1 MKHLLRNLA
10 LLALLCVPWVTQ
22 AQSFTWDFES
32 GNEGWQFAN
41 VTSGNSWVIGSA
53 QAHGGTNSLY
63 VSNDGGT
70 TATYNGTNTVIYAWR
85 DFTLTTAGT
94 YDYSYYWQCTGESTW
109 DFMRVYIVPEAS
121 FTEITEQSSSFST
134 LRASGSGP
142 TISGATLID
151 GGSRLNTSRN
161 LGTGWHSQEGS
172 IALSAGTYR
181 FLIVWLNDSGVY
193 PPSLCIDDISF
204 TLPTC
209 AKPTAVS
216 VSGLTA
222 TGATISWTDNTSGAA
237 TYTIKNGDTEVATTA
252 AGATSYTLTGLTAAT
267 TYSTFTVTA
276 NCGGDDHSAAVA
288 VPSFTTACNAITSFP
303 WSETFESY
311 SAGNLAINCW
321 VNEHISGSGS
331 SVFKIDTSTNG
342 DNSTHQLQLP
352 DMSNGTQTMLRLPV
366 MSFPA
371 GNGYQFVIDVYR
383 NATGSSYTSEGVRV
397 YASTDGEIAGAT
409 ELGFLYRNC
418 TQTDGGT
425 VTAESG
431 SGWYTYKFPIPFTG
445 TCYIILRGESQYG
458 SSTYL
463 DNLIV
468 EKQPT
473 CFMPTAAEATNLAV
487 DGATISWTRDAR
499 NAAGETYTIMNG
511 TTELGTTAAG
521 ATSFNVTGLTANTEY
536 TLTIVTNC
544 AAGDESVDNVQVT
557 FTTLANCATP
567 VLTAE
572 GVTNIAAHTADVA
585 WMGYASNNSFKV
597 NYRTKAYFDG
607 VNEGFGTSLPTGWE
621 NKNGLLSSVMG
632 GTALTTGSNWS
643 FGSNNGVFDNHA
655 RINIYGAS
663 KYGWLITPQMTM
675 PAGGALNFD
684 LALTAY
690 SGSGAASGAC
700 DDDRFIVLITTDDET
715 TWTILREW
723 NNSGSSY
730 VFNDIPTAG
739 ENVSIDLTA
748 YAGQDVRIA
757 FYGESTV
764 SNNGDNNLHIDNVAI
779 GLDVAAGAWH
789 EVPAATASVTLMG
802 LESETEYEVKVKGL
816 CDGGDV
822 ESDESAVVSFTTLA
836 GCMVP
841 TALAVAPENITTTTA
856 VVSWTNGYSTDDA
869 WEINYRVSGAAE
881 WTVVN
886 ATTNPHTL
894 TGLAANTAYEVR
906 MRTYCGDE
914 GNSDWT
920 ATVSFRTACGVVSD
934 YPWTDN
940 FDSYSG
946 TTSGTTNNLPPCW
959 SYINTCTYSSY
970 KGYPVVYNSSSY
982 SRSGNNHLRFY
993 SYYSSSYTAYDPQ
1006 NQYAILPQM
1015 SGLAGKQITMWVKGY
1030 NASSAVKVGLMS
1042 DPADAGTFVELEEQ
1056 YGRTMSTSYQ
1066 EFLYLVPGDATAE
1079 YVAVMI
1085 EAASSS
1091 RTTNSVYIDDIT
1103 IEEAPACR
1111 TPQSIA
1117 FSNVERLGFTAT
1129 WEANPLA
1136 TANDYQVVASTTAL
1150 DAAGLA
1156 AAEKTAVNGATTYT
1170 FTGMERETEY
1180 HVYVRAN
1187 CGGDVYS
1194 DWISGTVTTKGL
1206 SFCEDIVVADGMMTN
1221 GYILLR
1227 GNYQDED
1234 YRSQVIYPADKLTE
1248 LVGKT
1253 ITSLKFYLSGSSEG
1267 YSGDWAGT
1275 EGNTF
1280 TLKLANTTQ
1289 ENLASGWDETAMTT
1303 VFEGTIDNVNAGN
1316 GNTMLFAFTTPFTYT
1331 GGNLLLELVSVTE
1344 GYYTNVSFYGISGT
1358 SSARYAE
1365 ADDYL
1370 TGAGSVQS
1378 FLPKFSTTYC
1388 ETNEACPAVTAVEAT
1403 DITETEATLTWEAVT
1418 TADYLS
1424 GYQVLVTSTELD
1436 AATLAAY
1443 DGPYTYEGTATTYD
1457 ATGLTAYTM
1466 YYVYVRAN
1474 CQAGGHDD
1482 GSSQWLS
1489 YSFRTMSQCGAVTNI
1504 SVVQTGKSTAT
1515 ATWEKTKPAQTNN
1528 FNYILSTTGGL
1539 ADATLNAMPKTGT
1552 GLAEATASLA
1562 GLSPATTY
1570 YLYVQNN
1577 CGGEGASP
1585 WVSQSF
1591 TTYDALPAVVNI
1603 ATTEVTHTA
1612 IAYTWER
1619 NTAQFAD
1626 ETQWQV
1632 AVVAHGETPASW
1644 TIVSAMHYTAV
1655 GLTPETSYDLYVRP
1669 YQASPEAYGSATH
1682 LDEVTTTA
1690 MPAACELVADGTM
1703 TNRYLPIYGYYMDG
1717 PVGHQ
1722 SIYPAEMLTGLV
1734 GKTITGLHYF
1744 VSSGNGNSWT
1754 DTKPMTVKMKVV
1766 ENTTLSSFLNVDDAT
1781 TVYDGVVVG
1790 SQVNATNGFDIVF
1803 TNSFTYTGGNL
1814 LIALQAN
1821 PDDAS
1826 GYDDVYFYGVSAT
1839 NASRYGTGS
1848 SNYSF
1853 TGSCTSQSF
1862 LPKVQFCYEQGTCV
1876 DMTNVT
1882 ISDVT
1887 TNSAAISWMPG
1898 NAETSWQYVF
1908 SAGETEASAL
1918 EAAAVT
1924 TTATEYL
1931 PTGLTPDVD
1940 YYFYIRPVCG
1950 VDEYGNW
1957 TMRQFTTVATCGKPT
1972 VLAATDVTTT
1982 TATLNALAHP
1992 TIGTAST
1999 YTFRYWKDGDEENK
2013 TVVPAQAANSAA
2025 IGSLLP
2031 NTTYWFD
2038 VMVSCTGAAG
2048 DSRWSEPL
2056 SFTTEYQNLTL
2067 PYSTVFAEGRDNE
2080 WKLVNGTHAN
2090 EWHIGTAAS
2099 NTANGRGLYISNDG
2113 GVTNAYTNSGTVTL
2127 FAYAGFSNFEAS
2139 KQYTVD
2145 FYWRNNGESG
2155 NYDYVRAWIV
2165 PDDVAIDITGS
2176 TSYGTS
2182 NPTGWLPADGGSKLN
2197 NVTEWQ
2203 SKRAYVTVPADGAY
2217 KLVFMW
2223 WNDGSVGNNPPA
2235 AIDSVVVR
2243 ESDKYTVTVNVAKD
2257 AENNALGSY
2266 TSEPANLV
2274 NLYDNASV
2282 TLTRGEAIYGYH
2294 FTNWTDNNG
2303 SVLGTGDSKT
2313 FTLHSDTIV
2322 NVNYDS
2328 NQYTITA
2335 AMVAQQESEGWGTV
2349 SGTATVNFNLPV
2361 TLTATPAVGYHFV
2374 NWTNS
2379 ADAVSGTEE
2388 TLTVNAYRDST
2399 FTAHFD
2405 TNVYEIT
2412 VNAVGSEMG
2421 TAEGP
2426 ATLKHFLSADY
2437 VATPNYGYHFVNW
2450 TDGEDNVLG
2459 SETTL
2464 AGFSPVA
2471 NTTLNAN
2478 FGYNT
2483 YTITAATANAVMGS
2497 VGGTA
2502 TVDYLQNVTLTAA
2515 ANYGY
2520 HFVNW
2525 TAANGE
2531 VLGTTESITVQ
2542 ALRDSVITANFD
2554 YNQYTVTVASANA
2567 TMGGVSGTTTQNY
2580 LTEVQIAATPN
2591 YGYHFTQWND
2601 GNTDNPRTVVVT
2613 ANATYTASFDYNQY
2627 TVSGVCDEVMG
2638 SVSGTQTVNYLQNVT
2653 LTATAN
2659 YGYHFVNWTN
2669 AAGTV
2674 LGTGTSVTVQALRDS
2689 VITANFDYNQ
2699 YTVTAQTANATM
2711 GSATGTQTVNYLTPV
2726 TLTAAANYGYTFAGW
2741 YEADTLYSNELVI
2754 AVPALNN
2761 RTLTATY
2768 TVNQY
2773 TVTVVSADEVMGS
2786 ASGTATE
2793 DYLTNITI
2801 TATANPGYHF
2811 VRWNDNNTAN
2821 PRVVSVT
2828 ENATYT
2834 AYFTY
2839 NAYTVTVSSASTTM
2853 GTVAPATSTVNYLS
2867 SVAISATPK
2876 TGYHFT
2882 QWNDGNTD
2890 NPRTVTV
2897 SEPGDLSFTAS
2908 FDTNVYTVS
2917 TAVNDEAMGS
2927 VSEGGSVKHFKSIA
2941 LVATPNY
2948 GYHFVNWTDANG
2960 TAKGNAATLNVSP
2973 VSDTALT
2980 ANFTYNQYTVTGLS
2994 ASATMGTV
3002 EGTATVNYLTDVT
3015 LTATANYGY
3024 HFTGWSNGAT
3034 TESITIQATKDTT
3047 VTALFDYNQ
3056 YTVAGLSADETKG
3069 TVSGTATVNY
3079 LTDVV
3084 LTATAATG
3092 YHFVQWN
3099 DGNTDNPRTVSATED
3114 MSFTATFAI
3123 NLYNITLAYNAER
3136 GAVTN
3141 DDASDATVAAGY
3153 VFENVEHGST
3163 LHLTAE
3169 VFEGSRFAGWSDGN
3183 ITVNT
3188 ATIEYTA
3195 LRNATL
3201 TANFIGAGN
3210 FQVSINYDEAMGTV
3224 TGAGEHHADNDVT
3237 VTATPNYG
3245 YHFVAWVNGE
3255 DSVFTPSYTFV
3266 MPTSEVELTAVF
3278 DYNQYTVTPV
3288 SGNAVMGSVSEGQTV
3303 NYLSTVAI
3311 SATAN
3316 YGYHFVSWTNA
3327 DGNVIA
3333 TTPNATVQAL
3343 RDSVV
3348 TANFDYNQYT
3358 VTGTCNEAMGSVSGT
3373 ATVNYLTPVTLT
3385 ATAGTCYH
3393 FVGWSNGETTES
3405 ITVEATA
3412 DITVT
3417 ALFEAN
3423 VYSSEESVD
3432 VCDSYVWNGRTY
3444 TVGGN
3449 YSIDTVNAN
3458 GCDSTATLVLTI
3470 RHSNSGTDVQN
3481 HCDAYTWIDGV
3492 TYTETPAEA
3501 PTFTLINA
3509 AGCDS
3514 VVTLDLTVRHSTLGD
3529 TAAVACNTFSWY
3541 EHIGL
3546 TESQEVQHTF
3556 VGGNQYGCDSTV
3568 TLHLTVNYSNTGD
3581 TAAVACDSFDWYE
3594 HTGLTESQTVQHVF
3608 TNAAGCDSTV
3618 TMALTI
3624 NNSQSVELTA
3634 VTACDSYEWNGENYT
3649 ESGLLSYTTA
3659 DVNGCDSTTTVM
3671 LTVNYSNTG
3680 DTAAV
3685 ACDSFEW
3692 YGMTYTE
3699 SATPTHVFTNAA
3711 GCDSTVTLAL
3721 TINNSQSVELTAVT
3735 ACDSY
3740 EWNGETYTESGLLSY
3755 TTAYVNGCDSTTT
3768 VMLTINNSQSVAL
3781 AAETACDSYLWNG
3794 ETYTESGE
3802 LSYTTTDVNG
3812 CDSTTTLVLTVNH
3825 SDAVDTVAV
3834 ACDSFTWN
3842 GVAYSETPAEA
3853 PTMTLTN
3860 ATGCDSVVTLLLTV
3874 NHSTTAVETV
3884 TACNSFVWHGTE
3896 YTASTNEPTYTTV
3909 NAAGCDST
3917 VTLHLTIEQCATT
3930 ELTVCDSYTWPV
3942 SGETYTQ
3949 SGEYIEGTDTLILTV
3964 NYSTAADEFVTA
3976 CDSYTW
3982 NGVTY
3987 TEVPAVAP
3995 TMTIVNA
4002 VGCDSVVTLQLTLNS
4017 ATTGVEELTACDS
4030 IEWHGAMYYASNNTA
4045 TYTTVNA
4052 AGCDSTV
4059 TLNLTVNHSTTAV
4072 EEVTAC
4078 NRYVWH
4084 GVEYTASTNEPT
4096 YTSTNA
4102 AGCDSVVTLHLTI
4115 EQCGTTTI
4123 TACDSY
4129 TWMGNTYNA
4138 SGEYVVG
4145 TDTLVLTINHSTVS
4159 DTIAEVCN
4167 SFTWHGVTYISTPAV
4182 APTFVLEN
4190 AVGCDSTVTLNL
4202 TVNQSTYGDTAATA
4216 YDSFEWHG
4224 NVYTESGVYTYT
4236 TTNADGCDSIVTLT
4250 LTVNHYD
4257 SVTVVLSVN
4266 DAAMGTT
4273 TPAAGTYRFYPGQT
4287 ASATATANQGYL
4299 FAGWVVDGDT
4309 MSTDNTVSIDILPAM
4324 AGMTFNVV
4332 AAFEAEPS
4340 PYLTVNAAA
4349 NDTNMGTV
4357 IGAGQYAEGSVAT
4370 LIAVSKP
4377 GHHFVSWSNGVTDS
4391 VYIFTVTCDT
4401 TLVAEFAPNV
4411 GIATADYSHISIYS
4425 ADSKVYVKGA
4435 EGMTIYLYDVNGR
4448 CMARR
4453 ANAADTE
4460 TFAVETTGVILVKA
4474 GNAPAKRVIVVR

>member
-1 MKHLLRNLA
+1 MKQLLRNLA
-10 LLALLCVPWVTQ
+10 LVALLCVPWVTQ
-22 AQSFTWDFES
+22 AQTLTLYGDATANNQYVPFDGYNADAAQHNQMIYPATELASMTGKEITQMVFYIDGTASNGSYTAASRLGTWTVSLGETEAATLS
-32 GNEGWQFAN
+32 GLDNSTALTQVYQGNFDCSTGTLTLTFSDSYLYNGGNLLVDLNHAAASYNKWYFVG
-41 VTSGNSWVIGSA
+41 VTSTGS
-53 QAHGGTNSLY
+53 SY
-63 VSNDGGT
+63 
-70 TATYNGTNTVIYAWR
+70 TYGSQRNFLPKVT
-85 DFTLTTAGT
+85 F
-94 YDYSYYWQCTGESTW
+94 SYET
-109 DFMRVYIVPEAS
+109 P
-121 FTEITEQSSSFST
+121 SS
-134 LRASGSGP
+134 
-142 TISGATLID
+142 
-151 GGSRLNTSRN
+151 
-161 LGTGWHSQEGS
+161 
-172 IALSAGTYR
+172 
-181 FLIVWLNDSGVY
+181 
-193 PPSLCIDDISF
+193 
-204 TLPTC
+204 C

-237 TYTIKNGDTEVATTA
+237 TYTIKNGAAEVATTA
-252 AGATSYTLTGLTAAT
+252 AGATSYTLTGLSANT

-276 NCGGDDHSAAVA
+276 NCGGDDHSAAVS
-288 VPSFTTACNAITSFP
+288 VPSFYTGYCNPAPSSVDGSGITAVAFGAGSYLVNNTTRPTSSPYYGNYSAQIGAAIQGETANVNITFATGFTYGTVI
-303 WSETFESY
+303 WIDWNNNLTFEDSEIVYAGEAASDNPTTLNASFSVAAGQALGDYRMRIAAADSY
-311 SAGNLAINCW
+311 YDSHKTMATAAGADPCP
-321 VNEHISGSGS
+321 S
-331 SVFKIDTSTNG
+331 
-342 DNSTHQLQLP
+342 
-352 DMSNGTQTMLRLPV
+352 
-366 MSFPA
+366 
-371 GNGYQFVIDVYR
+371 
-383 NATGSSYTSEGVRV
+383 SSYTVVHDYTVRV
-397 YASTDGEIAGAT
+397 
-409 ELGFLYRNC
+409 
-418 TQTDGGT
+418 
-425 VTAESG
+425 
-431 SGWYTYKFPIPFTG
+431 IPA
-445 TCYIILRGESQYG
+445 
-458 SSTYL
+458 
-463 DNLIV
+463 
-468 EKQPT
+468 PT

-511 TTELGTTAAG
+511 STELGTTAAG
-521 ATSFNVTGLTANTEY
+521 ATSFNVTGLSANTEY

-567 VLTAE
+567 VLTAG

-585 WMGYASNNSFKV
+585 WTGYASNNSFMV
-597 NYRTKAYFDG
+597 NYRTKAFFDG
-607 VNEGFGTSLPTGWE
+607 VSEGFGTAIPTDWE

-632 GTALTTGSNWS
+632 GTALGSSSSPYWN
-643 FGSNNGVFDNHA
+643 FGSGNGVFDNHA
-655 RINIYGAS
+655 RLNIYGSSA
-663 KYGWLITPQMTM
+663 KAWLITPQVTV

-690 SGSGAASGAC
+690 SGNVGAPATTGT
-700 DDDRFIVLITTDDET
+700 DDRFVVLVTTDDEA

-723 NNSGSSY
+723 NNSGSAY
-730 VFNDIPTAG
+730 VYNDIACSATG
-739 ENVSIDLTA
+739 ESVNIDLSA
-748 YAGQDVRIA
+748 YAGQTVRIA
-757 FYGESTV
+757 FYGESTT
-764 SNNGDNNLHIDNVAI
+764 SNADNNLHIDNVAI
-779 GLDVAAGAWH
+779 GLDVAAGAWQ
-789 EVPAATASVTLMG
+789 EVPAATASTTLTG

-816 CDGGDV
+816 CDGGV

-906 MRTYCGDE
+906 MRTNCGAE
-914 GNSDWT
+914 GYSDWS
-920 ATVSFRTACGVVSD
+920 ATVSFRTACGQEAIPFSE
-934 YPWTDN
+934 N
-940 FDSYSG
+940 FDSYESG
-946 TTSGTTNNLPPCW
+946 VFKFYCW
-959 SYINTCTYSSY
+959 TYVPEPASSSSYAFVRYNYSSY
-970 KGYPVVYNSSSY
+970 AHSGSYTLRSYIGASSQNNKVILPEMDAATNTLQVRFWHRSGGATAGTLSVGYVTDIEDTSTFVPVVN
-982 SRSGNNHLRFY
+982 
-993 SYYSSSYTAYDPQ
+993 YTAA
-1006 NQYAILPQM
+1006 NCTTYAEYEVEM
-1015 SGLAGKQITMWVKGY
+1015 AGV
-1030 NASSAVKVGLMS
+1030 
-1042 DPADAGTFVELEEQ
+1042 PADARIAFRHV
-1056 YGRTMSTSYQ
+1056 STSNYT
-1066 EFLYLVPGDATAE
+1066 YW
-1079 YVAVMI
+1079 
-1085 EAASSS
+1085 
-1091 RTTNSVYIDDIT
+1091 YIDDVTVEPI
-1103 IEEAPACR
+1103 PACR
-1111 TPQSIA
+1111 APRNMA
-1117 FSNVERLGFTAT
+1117 FSNVERLGFIAS
-1129 WEANPLA
+1129 WEAHPLA

-1180 HVYVRAN
+1180 HVYVRTN
-1187 CGGDVYS
+1187 CCGDVYS
-1194 DWISGTVTTKGL
+1194 DWVSGTVTTKAL
-1206 SFCEDIVVADGMMTN
+1206 SFCEDIVVADGTTIN
-1221 GYILLR
+1221 EYVPLYA
-1227 GNYQDED
+1227 NYADEAQTVQ
-1234 YRSQVIYPADKLTE
+1234 SVYPASMLTA
-1248 LVGKT
+1248 LVGKE
-1253 ITSLKFYLSGSSEG
+1253 ISSLKYYVSSGSSDG
-1267 YSGDWAGT
+1267 WGDGT
-1275 EGNTF
+1275 WQVSLGITDKAN
-1280 TLKLANTTQ
+1280 LATGLDNTTT
-1289 ENLASGWDETAMTT
+1289 LTT
-1303 VFEGTIDNVNAGN
+1303 VYTGTLTASTGSGMTVTFDA
-1316 GNTMLFAFTTPFTYT
+1316 PFTYT
-1331 GGNLLLELVSVTE
+1331 GGNLLVQFKLPE
-1344 GYYTNVSFYGISGT
+1344 GVDYSSCTFYGVSSTSASYVAGVSYGSG
-1358 SSARYAE
+1358 
-1365 ADDYL
+1365 
-1370 TGAGSVQS
+1370 VKN
-1378 FLPKFSTTYC
+1378 FLPKFSFQYC
-1388 ETNEACPAVTAVEAT
+1388 ETNDACPAVTAVEAT

-1443 DGPYTYEGTATTYD
+1443 DGPYTYEGTATTYA

-1528 FNYILSTTGGL
+1528 FNYILSTTADL
-1539 ADATLNAMPKTGT
+1539 DDATLNAMPKTGT
-1552 GLAEATASLA
+1552 ALAEATASLA

-1570 YLYVQNN
+1570 YIYVQND
-1577 CGGEGASP
+1577 CGGEGTSP

-1591 TTYDALPAVVNI
+1591 TTYDAMPAVVNI
-1603 ATTEVTHTA
+1603 AATEVTHTA
-1612 IAYTWER
+1612 IAFSWER

-1632 AVVAHGETPASW
+1632 AVVAHDETPASW
-1644 TIVSAMHYTAV
+1644 TNVSAMHHTAV
-1655 GLTPETSYDLYVRP
+1655 GLTPETSYDIYVRP
-1669 YQASPEAYGSATH
+1669 YQASPEAYGSASH

-1690 MPAACELVADGTM
+1690 MPAACELVADGTT
-1703 TNRYLPIYGYYMDG
+1703 TNSNLPIYGYWTDADQVNQM
-1717 PVGHQ
+1717 
-1722 SIYPAEMLTGLV
+1722 IYPADLMAGLN
-1734 GKTITGLHYF
+1734 GKTLTSMRFFSNTDLT
-1744 VSSGNGNSWT
+1744 SWGT
-1754 DTKPMTVKMKVV
+1754 RNV
-1766 ENTTLSSFLNVDDAT
+1766 TLKLAEVDAATLTSLVTPGSWT
-1781 TVYDGVVVG
+1781 TVYSDDIIKLTDGFVM
-1790 SQVNATNGFDIVF
+1790 NF
-1803 TNSFTYTGGNL
+1803 TTPYVYNGGNL
-1814 LIALQAN
+1814 LVEI
-1821 PDDAS
+1821 
-1826 GYDDVYFYGVSAT
+1826 GYEAGSYVSKTFYGISRS
-1839 NASRYGTGS
+1839 NAGIYSYG
-1848 SNYSF
+1848 SNA
-1853 TGSCTSQSF
+1853 GTSGTVQNF

-1876 DMTNVT
+1876 DMTKVT
-1882 ISDVT
+1882 VSDVT

-1898 NAETSWQYVF
+1898 NTETSWQYVF
-1908 SAGETEASAL
+1908 SAGETESSAL

-1972 VLAATDVTTT
+1972 VLAATEVTTT

-2013 TVVPAQAANSAA
+2013 TVMPAQAASSAA

-2067 PYSTVFAEGRDNE
+2067 PYSTVFAEGHDNE
-2080 WKLVNGTHAN
+2080 WRLVNGTHAN

-2113 GVTNAYTNSGTVTL
+2113 GVTNAYTNSGNCVVY
-2127 FAYAGFSNFEAS
+2127 AYAGFSNFEAA

-2145 FYWRNNGESG
+2145 FDWKSKGETG
-2155 NYDYVRAWIV
+2155 NYDFIRAWIV
-2165 PDDVAIDITGS
+2165 PDDAEFAAG
-2176 TSYGTS
+2176 TSYPSGMTGALE
-2182 NPTGWLPADGGSKLN
+2182 NPTGWIAIDGSAPLK
-2197 NVTEWQ
+2197 NVNEWQ
-2203 SKRAYVTVPADGAY
+2203 HKTSYFTVPADGAY
-2217 KLVFMW
+2217 KIVFMW
-2223 WNDGSVGNNPPA
+2223 RQDNGTGNNPPA

-2257 AENNALGSY
+2257 AENNVLGSY
-2266 TSEPANLV
+2266 TSEPASLAG
-2274 NLYDNASV
+2274 LYDNASV
-2282 TLTRGEAIYGYH
+2282 TLTHGEAIYGYH

-2303 SVLGTGDSKT
+2303 SVLGTGASLS

-2361 TLTATPAVGYHFV
+2361 TLTATPAVGYHLV

-2412 VNAVGSEMG
+2412 INAVGSEMG

-2450 TDGEDNVLG
+2450 TDGAANVLG

-2478 FGYNT
+2478 FDYNT
-2483 YTITAATANAVMGS
+2483 YTITAVSANAVMGS
-2497 VGGTA
+2497 AAGTQ
-2502 TVDYLQNVTLTAA
+2502 TVNYLSNVTLNAG

-2525 TAANGE
+2525 TAANGD

-2554 YNQYTVTVASANA
+2554 YNQYTVTVATANA

-2601 GNTDNPRTVVVT
+2601 GNTDNPRTVVIT
-2613 ANATYTASFDYNQY
+2613 ADATYTASFDYNQY
-2627 TVSGVCDEVMG
+2627 TV
-2638 SVSGTQTVNYLQNVT
+2638 
-2653 LTATAN
+2653 
-2659 YGYHFVNWTN
+2659 
-2669 AAGTV
+2669 
-2674 LGTGTSVTVQALRDS
+2674 
-2689 VITANFDYNQ
+2689 
-2699 YTVTAQTANATM
+2699 TAQTSNATM

-2726 TLTAAANYGYTFAGW
+2726 TLTAAANYGYSFAGW

-2754 AVPALNN
+2754 AVPALSD
-2761 RTLTATY
+2761 RTMTATY
-2768 TVNQY
+2768 TINQY
-2773 TVTVVSADEVMGS
+2773 TVTVKSDDEVMGS
-2786 ASGTATE
+2786 VSGTATE

-2811 VRWNDNNTAN
+2811 VRWNDNSTVN
-2821 PRVVSVT
+2821 PREVSVT

-2839 NAYTVTVSSASTTM
+2839 NQYTVSVSSASTTM
-2853 GTVAPATSTVNYLS
+2853 GTVAPATSTLNFLS
-2867 SVAISATPK
+2867 SVEISATPK

-2908 FDTNVYTVS
+2908 FDTNVYTVT

-2927 VSEGGSVKHFKSIA
+2927 VTESCSVKHFKSIA

-2980 ANFTYNQYTVTGLS
+2980 ANFTYNQYTVTGQS
-2994 ASATMGTV
+2994 ANTTMGTV
-3002 EGTATVNYLTDVT
+3002 SGTATVNYLTDVT
-3015 LTATANYGY
+3015 LTAAANYGY

-3056 YTVAGLSADETKG
+3056 YTVTGLSADDAKG
-3069 TVSGTATVNY
+3069 TVSGTATVSY

-3099 DGNTDNPRTVSATED
+3099 DGNTDNPRTVSATEN
-3114 MSFTATFAI
+3114 MTFTATFAI

-3136 GAVTN
+3136 GVVTN
-3141 DDASDATVAAGY
+3141 DDASGAAVAAGY

-3169 VFEGSRFAGWSDGN
+3169 VFEGSRFAGWGDGN

-3188 ATIEYTA
+3188 ASIEYTA

-3201 TANFIGAGN
+3201 TANFIDAGN

-3288 SGNAVMGSVSEGQTV
+3288 SGNAAMGSVSEEQTV
-3303 NYLSTVAI
+3303 NYLSPVAI

-3316 YGYHFVSWTNA
+3316 YGYHFVNWTNA
-3327 DGNVIA
+3327 AGDVIA
-3333 TTPNATVQAL
+3333 TTSNATVQAL

-3358 VTGTCNEAMGSVSGT
+3358 VTGTCNEAMGTVSGT

-3393 FVGWSNGETTES
+3393 FVGWSNGETTET

-3423 VYSSEESVD
+3423 VYSSEETVD
-3432 VCDSYVWNGRTY
+3432 VCDSYTWNGRTY
-3444 TVGGN
+3444 IVGGT

-3458 GCDSTATLVLTI
+3458 GCDSTATLLLTI

-3481 HCDAYTWIDGV
+3481 HCDTYTWIDGV
-3492 TYTETPAEA
+3492 TYTETPAAE
-3501 PTFTLINA
+3501 PTFTLTNA
-3509 AGCDS
+3509 DGCDS
-3514 VVTLDLTVRHSTLGD
+3514 VVTLNLTVRHST
-3529 TAAVACNTFSWY
+3529 
-3541 EHIGL
+3541 
-3546 TESQEVQHTF
+3546 
-3556 VGGNQYGCDSTV
+3556 
-3568 TLHLTVNYSNTGD
+3568 
-3581 TAAVACDSFDWYE
+3581 
-3594 HTGLTESQTVQHVF
+3594 
-3608 TNAAGCDSTV
+3608 
-3618 TMALTI
+3618 
-3624 NNSQSVELTA
+3624 
-3634 VTACDSYEWNGENYT
+3634 
-3649 ESGLLSYTTA
+3649 
-3659 DVNGCDSTTTVM
+3659 
-3671 LTVNYSNTG
+3671 TG

-3692 YGMTYTE
+3692 YGVTYTE
-3699 SATPTHVFTNAA
+3699 TPAVAPTHVFTNAA
-3711 GCDSTVTLAL
+3711 GCDSTVTL
-3721 TINNSQSVELTAVT
+3721 
-3735 ACDSY
+3735 
-3740 EWNGETYTESGLLSY
+3740 
-3755 TTAYVNGCDSTTT
+3755 
-3768 VMLTINNSQSVAL
+3768 
-3781 AAETACDSYLWNG
+3781 
-3794 ETYTESGE
+3794 
-3802 LSYTTTDVNG
+3802 
-3812 CDSTTTLVLTVNH
+3812 TLVVNH
-3825 SDAVDTVAV
+3825 SNIGDTAAV
-3834 ACDSFTWN
+3834 ACDSFEWY
-3842 GVAYSETPAEA
+3842 GVTYTETPAVA
-3853 PTMTLTN
+3853 PTHVFT
-3860 ATGCDSVVTLLLTV
+3860 
-3874 NHSTTAVETV
+3874 
-3884 TACNSFVWHGTE
+3884 
-3896 YTASTNEPTYTTV
+3896 

-3917 VTLHLTIEQCATT
+3917 VTL
-3930 ELTVCDSYTWPV
+3930 
-3942 SGETYTQ
+3942 
-3949 SGEYIEGTDTLILTV
+3949 TLIVNHSNTGDTV
-3964 NYSTAADEFVTA
+3964 AVA
-3976 CDSYTW
+3976 CDSFEWY
-3982 NGVTY
+3982 GVTY
-3987 TEVPAVAP
+3987 TETPAVTP
-3995 TMTIVNA
+3995 THVFT
-4002 VGCDSVVTLQLTLNS
+4002 
-4017 ATTGVEELTACDS
+4017 
-4030 IEWHGAMYYASNNTA
+4030 
-4045 TYTTVNA
+4045 NA

-4059 TLNLTVNHSTTAV
+4059 TLNLTVNHSTVGDTAATAV
-4072 EEVTAC
+4072 DSFEW
-4078 NRYVWH
+4078 Y
-4084 GVEYTASTNEPT
+4084 GVT
-4096 YTSTNA
+4096 YTESGDYTYTTTNA
-4102 AGCDSVVTLHLTI
+4102 AGCDS
-4115 EQCGTTTI
+4115 
-4123 TACDSY
+4123 
-4129 TWMGNTYNA
+4129 
-4138 SGEYVVG
+4138 
-4145 TDTLVLTINHSTVS
+4145 
-4159 DTIAEVCN
+4159 
-4167 SFTWHGVTYISTPAV
+4167 
-4182 APTFVLEN
+4182 
-4190 AVGCDSTVTLNL
+4190 TVTL
-4202 TVNQSTYGDTAATA
+4202 TVTIT
-4216 YDSFEWHG
+4216 
-4224 NVYTESGVYTYT
+4224 
-4236 TTNADGCDSIVTLT
+4236 
-4250 LTVNHYD
+4250 HYD

-4266 DAAMGTT
+4266 DASMGTT
-4273 TPAAGTYRFYPGQT
+4273 NPLPGTYRFYPGET
-4287 ASATATANQGYL
+4287 ASATAAANQGYL
-4299 FAGWVVDGDT
+4299 FAGWVVNGDT
-4309 MSTDNTVSIDILPAM
+4309 MSTDNTVSFEVLPAM
-4324 AGMTFNVV
+4324 AGMTFSVV

-4340 PYLTVNAAA
+4340 PYLTVNATA
-4349 NDTNMGTV
+4349 NDTSMGVV
-4357 IGAGQYAEGSVAT
+4357 IGAGQYAEGSVVT
-4370 LIAVSKP
+4370 LMARSKP

-4391 VYIFTVTCDT
+4391 IYVFTLTADT
-4401 TLVAEFAPNV
+4401 TLVATFAPNV
-4411 GIATADYSHISIYS
+4411 GIETVDYSNISIYS
-4425 ADSKVYVKGA
+4425 ADSRVYVKGA
-4435 EGMTIYLYDVNGR
+4435 EGMTIYIYDVNGR

-4453 ANAADTE
+4453 ANAADIE
-4460 TFAVETTGVILVKA
+4460 TFQVETTGVILVKA

>member
-10 LLALLCVPWVTQ
+10 LVALLCVPWVTQ

-193 PPSLCIDDISF
+193 PPSGCIDDISF

-209 AKPTAVS
+209 TKPTAVS
-216 VSGLTA
+216 VSGITA
-222 TGATISWTDNTSGAA
+222 TGAAISWTDNTSGAA

-267 TYSTFTVTA
+267 TYSTLTVTA

-288 VPSFTTACNAITSFP
+288 VPSFTTPC
-303 WSETFESY
+303 ETFAMTATNPFIQNFDGLTVAGTIPTCWDNSEGTVTTANYKWCYNTSTSGNGAANGTGHSGNCVVFNSY
-311 SAGNLAINCW
+311 SNSSNLTNFLATQPI
-321 VNEHISGSGS
+321 HIGA
-331 SVFKIDTSTNG
+331 NA
-342 DNSTHQLQLP
+342 
-352 DMSNGTQTMLRLPV
+352 RLT
-366 MSFPA
+366 FWYKNPA
-371 GNGYQFVIDVYR
+371 GGDLSVLI
-383 NATGSSYTSEGVRV
+383 S
-397 YASTDGEIAGAT
+397 
-409 ELGFLYRNC
+409 
-418 TQTDGGT
+418 TDGGT
-425 VTAESG
+425 SKTTLASGLTGASSWTEKVIDLDPATYTGQTVIIYFKGTSNWG
-431 SGWYTYKFPIPFTG
+431 SGDA
-445 TCYIILRGESQYG
+445 YI
-458 SSTYL
+458 YL
-463 DNLIV
+463 DDV
-468 EKQPT
+468 SVVKQPT
-473 CFMPTAAEATNLAV
+473 CFMPTAPEATNLAT

-511 TTELGTTAAG
+511 STELGTTAAG

-567 VLTAE
+567 VLTAG

-585 WMGYASNNSFKV
+585 WTGYASNNSYMV
-597 NYRTKAYFDG
+597 NYRTMAYFDAAS
-607 VNEGFGTSLPTGWE
+607 NEGFGTSIPTDWE
-621 NKNGLLSSVMG
+621 NKQGLLSSVMG

-655 RINIYGAS
+655 RINIYGTTR
-663 KYGWLITPQMTM
+663 YGWLITPQMTV

-690 SGSGAASGAC
+690 SGNVGAPATTGT
-700 DDDRFIVLITTDDET
+700 DDRFVVLVTTDDEA

-723 NNSGSSY
+723 NNSGSAY
-730 VFNDIPTAG
+730 VYNDIACSATG
-739 ENVSIDLTA
+739 ESVNIDLSA
-748 YAGQDVRIA
+748 YAGQTVRIA
-757 FYGESTV
+757 FYGESTT
-764 SNNGDNNLHIDNVAI
+764 SNADNNLHIDNVAI
-779 GLDVAAGAWH
+779 GMNVAAGAWQ
-789 EVPAATASVTLMG
+789 EVPAATASTTLTG
-802 LESETEYEVKVKGL
+802 LESETQYEVKVKGL
-816 CDGGDV
+816 CDGDV

-841 TALAVAPENITTTTA
+841 TALTVAPEGITTTTA
-856 VVSWTNGYSTDDA
+856 VVGWTNGYSTDDA

-886 ATTNPHTL
+886 ATANPHTL

-906 MRTYCGDE
+906 MRTNCGAE
-914 GNSDWT
+914 GYSDWS
-920 ATVSFRTACGVVSD
+920 ATVSFRTACGQEAIPFSE
-934 YPWTDN
+934 N
-940 FDSYSG
+940 FDSYESG
-946 TTSGTTNNLPPCW
+946 VFKVYCW
-959 SYINTCTYSSY
+959 TYVPEPASSNSYAFVRYNYSSY
-970 KGYPVVYNSSSY
+970 AHSGSYTLRSYIGASSQNNKVILPEMDAATNTLQVRFWHRSGGATAGTLSVGYVTDIEDTSTFVPVVN
-982 SRSGNNHLRFY
+982 
-993 SYYSSSYTAYDPQ
+993 YTAA
-1006 NQYAILPQM
+1006 NCTTYAEYEVEM
-1015 SGLAGKQITMWVKGY
+1015 AGV
-1030 NASSAVKVGLMS
+1030 
-1042 DPADAGTFVELEEQ
+1042 PADARIAFRHV
-1056 YGRTMSTSYQ
+1056 STSNYT
-1066 EFLYLVPGDATAE
+1066 YW
-1079 YVAVMI
+1079 
-1085 EAASSS
+1085 
-1091 RTTNSVYIDDIT
+1091 YIDDVTVEPI
-1103 IEEAPACR
+1103 PACR
-1111 TPQSIA
+1111 APRNMA

-1129 WEANPLA
+1129 WEAHPLA
-1136 TANDYQVVASTTAL
+1136 TANDYQVVASATAL

-1180 HVYVRAN
+1180 HVYVRTN

-1194 DWISGTVTTKGL
+1194 DWVSGTVTTKAL
-1206 SFCEDIVVADGMMTN
+1206 SFCEDIVVADGTTTN
-1221 GYILLR
+1221 EYVPLYA
-1227 GNYQDED
+1227 NYADEAQTVQ
-1234 YRSQVIYPADKLTE
+1234 SVYPASMLTA
-1248 LVGKT
+1248 LVGKE
-1253 ITSLKFYLSGSSEG
+1253 ISSLKYYVSSGSSDG
-1267 YSGDWAGT
+1267 WGDGT
-1275 EGNTF
+1275 WQVSLGITDKAN
-1280 TLKLANTTQ
+1280 LATGLDNTTT
-1289 ENLASGWDETAMTT
+1289 LTT
-1303 VFEGTIDNVNAGN
+1303 VYTGTLTASTGSGMTVTFDA
-1316 GNTMLFAFTTPFTYT
+1316 PFTYT
-1331 GGNLLLELVSVTE
+1331 GGNLLVQFKLPE
-1344 GYYTNVSFYGISGT
+1344 GVDYSSCTFYGVSSTSASYVAGVSYGSG
-1358 SSARYAE
+1358 
-1365 ADDYL
+1365 
-1370 TGAGSVQS
+1370 VKN
-1378 FLPKFSTTYC
+1378 FLPKFSFQYC
-1388 ETNEACPAVTAVEAT
+1388 ETNDACPSVTAVEAT

-1443 DGPYTYEGTATTYD
+1443 DGPYTYEGTATTYA

-1591 TTYDALPAVVNI
+1591 TTYAALPAVVNI

-1619 NTAQFAD
+1619 NAAQFAD

-1669 YQASPEAYGSATH
+1669 YQASPEAYGSASH

-1690 MPAACELVADGTM
+1690 MPAACELVADGTT
-1703 TNRYLPIYGYYMDG
+1703 TNSNLPIYGLWTDADQVNQM
-1717 PVGHQ
+1717 
-1722 SIYPAEMLTGLV
+1722 IYPADLMAGLN
-1734 GKTITGLHYF
+1734 GKTLTSMRF
-1744 VSSGNGNSWT
+1744 FSSTDLTSWGT
-1754 DTKPMTVKMKVV
+1754 RNV
-1766 ENTTLSSFLNVDDAT
+1766 TLKLAEVDAATLTSLVTPGSWT
-1781 TVYDGVVVG
+1781 TVYSDDITKLTDGFVM
-1790 SQVNATNGFDIVF
+1790 NF
-1803 TNSFTYTGGNL
+1803 TTPYVYNGGNL
-1814 LIALQAN
+1814 LVEI
-1821 PDDAS
+1821 DYEEGS
-1826 GYDDVYFYGVSAT
+1826 YVSKTFYGISRS
-1839 NASRYGTGS
+1839 NAGIYSYGDNAGTSGS
-1848 SNYSF
+1848 VQN
-1853 TGSCTSQSF
+1853 F

-1876 DMTNVT
+1876 DMTNITV
-1882 ISDVT
+1882 SDVT

-1898 NAETSWQYVF
+1898 NAETSWQYVL

-1972 VLAATDVTTT
+1972 VLAATEVTTT

-2013 TVVPAQAANSAA
+2013 TVMPAQAANSAA

-2056 SFTTEYQNLTL
+2056 SFITEYQNLTL
-2067 PYSTVFAEGRDNE
+2067 PYNTVFAEGRDNE
-2080 WKLVNGTHAN
+2080 WRLVNGTHAN

-2113 GVTNAYTNSGTVTL
+2113 GVTNAYSNSGNCVVY
-2127 FAYAGFSNFEAS
+2127 AYAGFSNFEAA

-2145 FYWRNNGESG
+2145 FDWKSKGETG
-2155 NYDYVRAWIV
+2155 NYDFIRAWIV
-2165 PDDVAIDITGS
+2165 PDDAEFAAG
-2176 TSYGTS
+2176 TSYPSGMTGALE
-2182 NPTGWLPADGGSKLN
+2182 NPTGWIAIDGSAPLK
-2197 NVTEWQ
+2197 NVNEWQ
-2203 SKRAYVTVPADGAY
+2203 HKTSYFTVPADGAY
-2217 KLVFMW
+2217 KIVFMW
-2223 WNDGSVGNNPPA
+2223 RQDNGTGNNPPA

-2257 AENNALGSY
+2257 AENNVLGSY
-2266 TSEPANLV
+2266 TSEPAGLAG
-2274 NLYDNASV
+2274 LYDNASV

-2294 FTNWTDNNG
+2294 FTNWTDNDG
-2303 SVLGTGDSKT
+2303 SVLGTGASLS
-2313 FTLHSDTIV
+2313 FTLHSDTVI

-2379 ADAVSGTEE
+2379 AAAVSGTEE

-2412 VNAVGSEMG
+2412 VNAVSSEMG

-2450 TDGEDNVLG
+2450 TDGAANVLG

-2478 FGYNT
+2478 FDYNT
-2483 YTITAATANAVMGS
+2483 YTITAVSANAVMGS
-2497 VGGTA
+2497 AAGTQ
-2502 TVDYLQNVTLTAA
+2502 TVNYLSNVTLNAG

-2525 TAANGE
+2525 TAANGD

-2554 YNQYTVTVASANA
+2554 YNQYTVTVATADA

-2601 GNTDNPRTVVVT
+2601 GNTDNPRTVVIT
-2613 ANATYTASFDYNQY
+2613 ADATYTAS
-2627 TVSGVCDEVMG
+2627 
-2638 SVSGTQTVNYLQNVT
+2638 
-2653 LTATAN
+2653 
-2659 YGYHFVNWTN
+2659 
-2669 AAGTV
+2669 
-2674 LGTGTSVTVQALRDS
+2674 
-2689 VITANFDYNQ
+2689 FDYNQ

-2726 TLTAAANYGYTFAGW
+2726 TLTAAANYGYSFAGW

-2754 AVPALNN
+2754 AVPALSD

-2768 TVNQY
+2768 TINQY
-2773 TVTVVSADEVMGS
+2773 TVTVESDDEVMGS
-2786 ASGTATE
+2786 VSGTATE

-2811 VRWNDNNTAN
+2811 VRWNDNSTVN
-2821 PRVVSVT
+2821 PREVSVT

-2839 NAYTVTVSSASTTM
+2839 NQYTVSVSSASTTM
-2853 GTVAPATSTVNYLS
+2853 GTVAPATSTLNFLS
-2867 SVAISATPK
+2867 SVEISATPK

-2897 SEPGDLSFTAS
+2897 SEPVDLSFTAS
-2908 FDTNVYTVS
+2908 FDTNVYTVT

-2927 VSEGGSVKHFKSIA
+2927 VTESSSVKHFKSIA
-2941 LVATPNY
+2941 LVATPNH

-2960 TAKGNAATLNVSP
+2960 NAKGNAATLNVSP

-2980 ANFTYNQYTVTGLS
+2980 ANFTYYQYTVTGQS
-2994 ASATMGTV
+2994 ANTTMGTV
-3002 EGTATVNYLTDVT
+3002 SGTATVNYLTDVT
-3015 LTATANYGY
+3015 LTAAANYGY

-3056 YTVAGLSADETKG
+3056 YTVTGLSADDAKG

-3099 DGNTDNPRTVSATED
+3099 DGNTDNPRTVSATEN
-3114 MSFTATFAI
+3114 MTFTATFAI
-3123 NLYNITLAYNAER
+3123 NLYDITLAYNAER
-3136 GAVTN
+3136 GVVTN
-3141 DDASDATVAAGY
+3141 DDASGATVAAGY

-3169 VFEGSRFAGWSDGN
+3169 VFEGSRFAGWGDGN

-3188 ATIEYTA
+3188 ASIEYTA

-3201 TANFIGAGN
+3201 TANFIDAGN

-3224 TGAGEHHADNDVT
+3224 TGAGEHHADNNVT

-3266 MPTSEVELTAVF
+3266 MPTGEVELTAVF

-3288 SGNAVMGSVSEGQTV
+3288 SGNAAMGSVSEEQTV
-3303 NYLSTVAI
+3303 NYLSPVAI

-3316 YGYHFVSWTNA
+3316 YGYHFVNWTNA
-3327 DGNVIA
+3327 DGDVIA

-3358 VTGTCNEAMGSVSGT
+3358 VTGTCNEAMGTVSGT

-3393 FVGWSNGETTES
+3393 FVGWSNGATTET

-3412 DITVT
+3412 NITVT

-3423 VYSSEESVD
+3423 VYSSEETVD
-3432 VCDSYVWNGRTY
+3432 VCDSYTWNGRSY
-3444 TVGGN
+3444 IVGGT

-3458 GCDSTATLVLTI
+3458 GCDSTATLQLTI

-3481 HCDAYTWIDGV
+3481 HCDTYTWIDGV
-3492 TYTETPAEA
+3492 TYTETPAAE
-3501 PTFTLINA
+3501 PTFTLTNA
-3509 AGCDS
+3509 DGCDS
-3514 VVTLDLTVRHSTLGD
+3514 VVTLNLTVRHST
-3529 TAAVACNTFSWY
+3529 
-3541 EHIGL
+3541 
-3546 TESQEVQHTF
+3546 
-3556 VGGNQYGCDSTV
+3556 
-3568 TLHLTVNYSNTGD
+3568 
-3581 TAAVACDSFDWYE
+3581 
-3594 HTGLTESQTVQHVF
+3594 
-3608 TNAAGCDSTV
+3608 
-3618 TMALTI
+3618 
-3624 NNSQSVELTA
+3624 
-3634 VTACDSYEWNGENYT
+3634 
-3649 ESGLLSYTTA
+3649 
-3659 DVNGCDSTTTVM
+3659 
-3671 LTVNYSNTG
+3671 TG

-3692 YGMTYTE
+3692 YGETYTE
-3699 SATPTHVFTNAA
+3699 TPAVAPAHVFTNAAGCDSTVTLTLIVNHSNSGDTAAVVCDSFEWYGVTYTETPAVAPTHVFTNAA
-3711 GCDSTVTLAL
+3711 GCDSTVTL
-3721 TINNSQSVELTAVT
+3721 
-3735 ACDSY
+3735 
-3740 EWNGETYTESGLLSY
+3740 
-3755 TTAYVNGCDSTTT
+3755 
-3768 VMLTINNSQSVAL
+3768 
-3781 AAETACDSYLWNG
+3781 
-3794 ETYTESGE
+3794 
-3802 LSYTTTDVNG
+3802 
-3812 CDSTTTLVLTVNH
+3812 TLVVNH
-3825 SDAVDTVAV
+3825 STTGDTAAV
-3834 ACDSFTWN
+3834 ACDSFEWY
-3842 GVAYSETPAEA
+3842 GVTYTETPAVA
-3853 PTMTLTN
+3853 PTHVFT
-3860 ATGCDSVVTLLLTV
+3860 
-3874 NHSTTAVETV
+3874 
-3884 TACNSFVWHGTE
+3884 
-3896 YTASTNEPTYTTV
+3896 

-3917 VTLHLTIEQCATT
+3917 VTLTLVVNHS
-3930 ELTVCDSYTWPV
+3930 TVGD
-3942 SGETYTQ
+3942 
-3949 SGEYIEGTDTLILTV
+3949 
-3964 NYSTAADEFVTA
+3964 TAATA
-3976 CDSYTW
+3976 VDSFEWY
-3982 NGVTY
+3982 GVTY
-3987 TEVPAVAP
+3987 TES
-3995 TMTIVNA
+3995 
-4002 VGCDSVVTLQLTLNS
+4002 GD
-4017 ATTGVEELTACDS
+4017 
-4030 IEWHGAMYYASNNTA
+4030 Y
-4045 TYTTVNA
+4045 TYTTTNA

-4059 TLNLTVNHSTTAV
+4059 TLT
-4072 EEVTAC
+4072 
-4078 NRYVWH
+4078 
-4084 GVEYTASTNEPT
+4084 
-4096 YTSTNA
+4096 
-4102 AGCDSVVTLHLTI
+4102 LTI
-4115 EQCGTTTI
+4115 T
-4123 TACDSY
+4123 
-4129 TWMGNTYNA
+4129 
-4138 SGEYVVG
+4138 
-4145 TDTLVLTINHSTVS
+4145 
-4159 DTIAEVCN
+4159 
-4167 SFTWHGVTYISTPAV
+4167 
-4182 APTFVLEN
+4182 
-4190 AVGCDSTVTLNL
+4190 
-4202 TVNQSTYGDTAATA
+4202 
-4216 YDSFEWHG
+4216 
-4224 NVYTESGVYTYT
+4224 
-4236 TTNADGCDSIVTLT
+4236 
-4250 LTVNHYD
+4250 HYD

-4266 DAAMGTT
+4266 DASMGTT
-4273 TPAAGTYRFYPGQT
+4273 NPLPGTYRFYPGET

-4299 FAGWVVDGDT
+4299 FAGWVVNGDT
-4309 MSTDNTVSIDILPAM
+4309 MSTDNTVSFEVLPAM
-4324 AGMTFNVV
+4324 AGMTFSVV

-4340 PYLTVNAAA
+4340 PYLTVNATA
-4349 NDTNMGTV
+4349 NDTSMGIV
-4357 IGAGQYAEGSVAT
+4357 IGAGQYAEGSVVT
-4370 LIAVSKP
+4370 LMARSKP

-4391 VYIFTVTCDT
+4391 IYVFTLTADT
-4401 TLVAEFAPNV
+4401 TLVATFAPNV
-4411 GIATADYSHISIYS
+4411 GIETVDYSNISIYS
-4425 ADSKVYVKGA
+4425 ADSRVYVKGA
-4435 EGMTIYLYDVNGR
+4435 EGMTIYIYDVNGR

-4453 ANAADTE
+4453 ANAADIE
-4460 TFAVETTGVILVKA
+4460 TFQVETTGVILVKA

>member
-1 MKHLLRNLA
+1 MKQLLRNLA
-10 LLALLCVPWVTQ
+10 LVALLCVPWVTQ
-22 AQSFTWDFES
+22 AQTLTVYGDATANNQYVPFDGYNADAAQHNQMIYPATELTSMTGKEITQMVFYIDGTASNGSNTAASRLGTWTVSLGETDATTLS
-32 GNEGWQFAN
+32 GLDNSTALTQVYQGNFDCSTGTLTLTFSDSYLYNGGNLLVDLNHAAASYNRWYFVG
-41 VTSGNSWVIGSA
+41 VTSTGSSYTYGNQRNFLPKVA
-53 QAHGGTNSLY
+53 
-63 VSNDGGT
+63 
-70 TATYNGTNTVIYAWR
+70 
-85 DFTLTTAGT
+85 F
-94 YDYSYYWQCTGESTW
+94 SYET
-109 DFMRVYIVPEAS
+109 P
-121 FTEITEQSSSFST
+121 SS
-134 LRASGSGP
+134 
-142 TISGATLID
+142 
-151 GGSRLNTSRN
+151 
-161 LGTGWHSQEGS
+161 
-172 IALSAGTYR
+172 
-181 FLIVWLNDSGVY
+181 
-193 PPSLCIDDISF
+193 
-204 TLPTC
+204 C

-237 TYTIKNGDTEVATTA
+237 TYTIKNGDAEVATTA
-252 AGATSYTLTGLTAAT
+252 AGATSYTLTGLSANT

-276 NCGGDDHSAAVA
+276 NCGGDHSATVS
-288 VPSFTTACNAITSFP
+288 VPSFYTGYCNPAPSSVDGSGISAVAFGAGSYLVNNTTRPTSSPYYGNYSAQIGAAIQGETANVNITFATGYTYGTVI
-303 WSETFESY
+303 WIDWNNNLTFE
-311 SAGNLAINCW
+311 
-321 VNEHISGSGS
+321 
-331 SVFKIDTSTNG
+331 D
-342 DNSTHQLQLP
+342 
-352 DMSNGTQTMLRLPV
+352 
-366 MSFPA
+366 
-371 GNGYQFVIDVYR
+371 
-383 NATGSSYTSEGVRV
+383 SEIV
-397 YASTDGEIAGAT
+397 YAGEAASDNPTTLSASFSVAAGQALGDYRMRIAAADSYYDSHKTMATAAGADP
-409 ELGFLYRNC
+409 C
-418 TQTDGGT
+418 
-425 VTAESG
+425 
-431 SGWYTYKFPIPFTG
+431 P
-445 TCYIILRGESQYG
+445 
-458 SSTYL
+458 SSTYTVVH
-463 DNLIV
+463 DYTVRVIPA
-468 EKQPT
+468 PT
-473 CFMPTAAEATNLAV
+473 CFMPTAAEATNLAT

-511 TTELGTTAAG
+511 SAELGTTAAG
-521 ATSFNVTGLTANTEY
+521 ATSFNVTGLSANTEY
-536 TLTIVTNC
+536 TLTIMTNC
-544 AAGDESVDNVQVT
+544 AAGDESVDNVLVT

-585 WMGYASNNSFKV
+585 WTGYASNNSFMV

-607 VNEGFGTSLPTGWE
+607 VNEGFGTAIPTGWE
-621 NKNGLLSSVMG
+621 NKQGLLSSVMG

-655 RINIYGAS
+655 RINIYGTTR
-663 KYGWLITPQMTM
+663 YGWLITPQMTV

-690 SGSGAASGAC
+690 SGNVGAPATTGT
-700 DDDRFIVLITTDDET
+700 DDRFVVLVTTDNEA

-723 NNSGSSY
+723 NNSGSAY
-730 VFNDIPTAG
+730 VYNDIVCSATG
-739 ENVSIDLTA
+739 ESVNIDLSA
-748 YAGQDVRIA
+748 YAGQTVRIA
-757 FYGESTV
+757 FYGESTT
-764 SNNGDNNLHIDNVAI
+764 SNADNNLHIDNVAI
-779 GLDVAAGAWH
+779 GLDVTAGAWQ
-789 EVPAATASVTLMG
+789 EVPAATASVTLTG
-802 LESETEYEVKVKGL
+802 LESETQYEVKVKGL
-816 CDGGDV
+816 CDGDV
-822 ESDESAVVSFTTLA
+822 ESEESAVVSFTTLE
-836 GCMVP
+836 GCMAP

-856 VVSWTNGYSTDDA
+856 VVGWTNGYSTDDA

-886 ATTNPHTL
+886 ATTNPYTL
-894 TGLAANTAYEVR
+894 TGLDANTAYEVR
-906 MRTYCGDE
+906 MRTNCGAE
-914 GNSDWT
+914 GYSDWS
-920 ATVSFRTACGVVSD
+920 ATVSFRTACGQEAIPFSE
-934 YPWTDN
+934 N
-940 FDSYSG
+940 FDSYESG
-946 TTSGTTNNLPPCW
+946 VFKFYCW
-959 SYINTCTYSSY
+959 TYVPEPALSSSYAFVRYNYSSY
-970 KGYPVVYNSSSY
+970 AHSGSYTLRSYIGASSQNNKVILPEMDAATNTLQVRFWHRSGGATAGTLSVGYVTDIEDTSTFVPVVN
-982 SRSGNNHLRFY
+982 
-993 SYYSSSYTAYDPQ
+993 YTAA
-1006 NQYAILPQM
+1006 NCTTYAEYEVEM
-1015 SGLAGKQITMWVKGY
+1015 AGV
-1030 NASSAVKVGLMS
+1030 
-1042 DPADAGTFVELEEQ
+1042 PADARIAFRHV
-1056 YGRTMSTSYQ
+1056 STSNYT
-1066 EFLYLVPGDATAE
+1066 YW
-1079 YVAVMI
+1079 
-1085 EAASSS
+1085 
-1091 RTTNSVYIDDIT
+1091 YIDDVTVEPI
-1103 IEEAPACR
+1103 PACKKVTAVATSDVTSNSATVSWTDDR
-1111 TPQSIA
+1111 NGEDATYSVYNGSVDPANLLGTTEAGVKTFTIMGLTPNTNYNAI
-1117 FSNVERLGFTAT
+1117 V
-1129 WEANPLA
+1129 
-1136 TANDYQVVASTTAL
+1136 VVANCAADEHSAAVGVPSFTTQRNECAITAFNITTDGIRRGDAAIDAVNHTVAMPIYYTTDFSSASGSISYSTSAVAYMYNAETEAWDISVSSWNTLRSRLQLGANSVRVFAQDRNVYADWTITLQPEDCTTPAGLTLGAERIRVNVTINNNDPSVSAYQLVCSTTAL

-1156 AAEKTAVNGATTYT
+1156 AAEKTAVSGNTYT
-1170 FTGMERETEY
+1170 IENLDRETEY

-1187 CGGDVYS
+1187 CGGDSYS
-1194 DWISGTVTTKGL
+1194 EWRSGTVTTKGL
-1206 SFCEDIVVADGMMTN
+1206 SFCEDVVVAGGSNPNDHVPFYGL
-1221 GYILLR
+1221 YI
-1227 GNYQDED
+1227 DE
-1234 YRSQVIYPADKLTE
+1234 YVQHTQSVYPASMLTS
-1248 LVGKT
+1248 LVGKSLTSMTYRSNGNKNFGTNSTFKIGVVNDADLSSAFVSTTGLTTVYTGSIVASSNKIT
-1253 ITSLKFYLSGSSEG
+1253 ITFSAPFVYDGGDLVVDFESLTTGSYSSMNFYGTNSGSSRYEG
-1267 YSGDWAGT
+1267 DGSSDVY
-1275 EGNTF
+1275 TF
-1280 TLKLANTTQ
+1280 
-1289 ENLASGWDETAMTT
+1289 
-1303 VFEGTIDNVNAGN
+1303 V
-1316 GNTMLFAFTTPFTYT
+1316 P
-1331 GGNLLLELVSVTE
+1331 ELT
-1344 GYYTNVSFYGISGT
+1344 FH
-1358 SSARYAE
+1358 
-1365 ADDYL
+1365 
-1370 TGAGSVQS
+1370 
-1378 FLPKFSTTYC
+1378 YC
-1388 ETNEACPAVTAVEAT
+1388 ETNDACPAVTAVEAT

-1515 ATWEKTKPAQTNN
+1515 ATWEKTKPAQDNN

-1539 ADATLNAMPKTGT
+1539 DDATLNGMPKTGT

-1570 YLYVQNN
+1570 YLYVQND
-1577 CGGEGASP
+1577 CGGEGTSP

-1591 TTYDALPAVVNI
+1591 TSYDAMPAVVNI
-1603 ATTEVTHTA
+1603 AATEVTHTA
-1612 IAYTWER
+1612 MAFSWER

-1632 AVVAHGETPASW
+1632 AVVAHDETPASW
-1644 TIVSAMHYTAV
+1644 TTVSAMHYTAV
-1655 GLTPETSYDLYVRP
+1655 GLTPETSYDIYVRP
-1669 YQASPEAYGSATH
+1669 YQASPEAYGSASH

-1690 MPAACELVADGTM
+1690 TPSDCVTIGEGTG
-1703 TNRYLPIYGYYMDG
+1703 TSYGPVCGYYGYERNAYLFTADDG
-1717 PVGHQ
+1717 LRAGNILSLAWNYTGSGTIPAK
-1722 SIYPAEMLTGLV
+1722 IYLKNTDLTALPALA
-1734 GKTITGLHYF
+1734 
-1744 VSSGNGNSWT
+1744 
-1754 DTKPMTVKMKVV
+1754 
-1766 ENTTLSSFLNVDDAT
+1766 SFTWSEQIADAT
-1781 TVYDGVVVG
+1781 LVYDA
-1790 SQVNATNGFDIVF
+1790 SASIATGWNDFVF
-1803 TNSFTYTGGNL
+1803 AAPFNYTGGG
-1814 LIALQAN
+1814 LIVYVASSYGGYGGASVN
-1821 PDDAS
+1821 AYYTAS
-1826 GYDDVYFYGVSAT
+1826 GSNNHIVGRKDNSVDDNSAIT
-1839 NASRYGTGS
+1839 SMSSPTLNNQRHNTKFCFEAS
-1848 SNYSF
+1848 
-1853 TGSCTSQSF
+1853 SCPDLSR
-1862 LPKVQFCYEQGTCV
+1862 
-1876 DMTNVT
+1876 VT
-1882 ISDVT
+1882 VSDVT

-1898 NAETSWQYVF
+1898 NAETSWQYVI

-1950 VDEYGNW
+1950 VDEYGSW

-1972 VLAATDVTTT
+1972 VLAAIEVTTT

-2013 TVVPAQAANSAA
+2013 TVMPAQAANSAA

-2113 GVTNAYTNSGTVTL
+2113 GVTNAYTNSDAVTL

-2176 TSYGTS
+2176 TSYGTN
-2182 NPTGWLPADGGSKLN
+2182 NPTGWLPADGGSMLN
-2197 NVTEWQ
+2197 DVTEWQ

-2217 KLVFMW
+2217 KIVFMW
-2223 WNDGSVGNNPPA
+2223 WNDGSYGDNPPA

-2257 AENNALGSY
+2257 AENNVLGSY
-2266 TSEPANLV
+2266 TSEPAGLV
-2274 NLYDNASV
+2274 GLYDNTSV
-2282 TLTRGEAIYGYH
+2282 TLSRGEAIYGYH
-2294 FTNWTDNNG
+2294 FTNWTDNDG
-2303 SVLGTGDSKT
+2303 SVLGTGASLS

-2379 ADAVSGTEE
+2379 AAAVSGTEE

-2412 VNAVGSEMG
+2412 VNAVSSEMG

-2450 TDGEDNVLG
+2450 ADGAANVLG

-2478 FGYNT
+2478 FDYNT
-2483 YTITAATANAVMGS
+2483 YTITAVSANAVMGS
-2497 VGGTA
+2497 AAGTQ
-2502 TVDYLQNVTLTAA
+2502 TVNYLSNVTLNAG

-2525 TAANGE
+2525 TAANGD

-2554 YNQYTVTVASANA
+2554 YNQYTVTVATANA

-2601 GNTDNPRTVVVT
+2601 GNTDNPRTVVIT
-2613 ANATYTASFDYNQY
+2613 ADATYTASFDYNQY
-2627 TVSGVCDEVMG
+2627 TV
-2638 SVSGTQTVNYLQNVT
+2638 
-2653 LTATAN
+2653 
-2659 YGYHFVNWTN
+2659 
-2669 AAGTV
+2669 
-2674 LGTGTSVTVQALRDS
+2674 
-2689 VITANFDYNQ
+2689 
-2699 YTVTAQTANATM
+2699 TAQTSNATM

-2726 TLTAAANYGYTFAGW
+2726 TLTAAANYGYSFAGW

-2754 AVPALNN
+2754 AVPALSD

-2768 TVNQY
+2768 TINQY
-2773 TVTVVSADEVMGS
+2773 TVTVESDDEVMGS
-2786 ASGTATE
+2786 VSGTATE

-2811 VRWNDNNTAN
+2811 VRWNDNSTVN
-2821 PRVVSVT
+2821 PREVSVT

-2839 NAYTVTVSSASTTM
+2839 NQYTVSVSSASTTM
-2853 GTVAPATSTVNYLS
+2853 GTVAPATSTLNFLS
-2867 SVAISATPK
+2867 SVEISATPK

-2908 FDTNVYTVS
+2908 FDTNVYTVT

-2927 VSEGGSVKHFKSIA
+2927 VTESSSVKHFKSIA

-2980 ANFTYNQYTVTGLS
+2980 ANFTYNQYTVTGQS
-2994 ASATMGTV
+2994 ANTTMGTV
-3002 EGTATVNYLTDVT
+3002 SGTATVNYLTDVT
-3015 LTATANYGY
+3015 LTAAANYGY

-3056 YTVAGLSADETKG
+3056 YTVTGLSADDAKG
-3069 TVSGTATVNY
+3069 TVSGTATVSY

-3099 DGNTDNPRTVSATED
+3099 DGNTDNPRTVSATEN
-3114 MSFTATFAI
+3114 MTFTATFAI

-3136 GAVTN
+3136 GVLTN
-3141 DDASDATVAAGY
+3141 DDASGAAVAAGY

-3169 VFEGSRFAGWSDGN
+3169 VFEGSRFAGWGDGN

-3188 ATIEYTA
+3188 ASIEYTA

-3201 TANFIGAGN
+3201 TANFIDAGN

-3288 SGNAVMGSVSEGQTV
+3288 SGNAAMGSVSEEQTV
-3303 NYLSTVAI
+3303 NYLSPVAI

-3316 YGYHFVSWTNA
+3316 YGYHFVNWTNA
-3327 DGNVIA
+3327 AGDVIA
-3333 TTPNATVQAL
+3333 TTSNATVQAL

-3358 VTGTCNEAMGSVSGT
+3358 VTGTCNEAMGTVSGT

-3393 FVGWSNGETTES
+3393 FVGWSNGETTET

-3423 VYSSEESVD
+3423 VYSSEETVD
-3432 VCDSYVWNGRTY
+3432 VCDSYTWNGRTY
-3444 TVGGN
+3444 IVGGT

-3458 GCDSTATLVLTI
+3458 GCDSTATLLLTI

-3481 HCDAYTWIDGV
+3481 HCDTYTWIDGV
-3492 TYTETPAEA
+3492 TYTETPAAE
-3501 PTFTLINA
+3501 PTFTLTNA
-3509 AGCDS
+3509 DGCDS
-3514 VVTLDLTVRHSTLGD
+3514 VVTLNLTVRHSTTGD
-3529 TAAVACNTFSWY
+3529 TAAVACDSFEWY
-3541 EHIGL
+3541 GETY
-3546 TESQEVQHTF
+3546 TETPAVAPTHVFT
-3556 VGGNQYGCDSTV
+3556 NAAGCDSTV
-3568 TLHLTVNYSNTGD
+3568 TLTLIVNHSNSGDTAAVACDSFEWYGETYTETPTVAPTHVFTNAAGCDSTVTLTLVVNHSNTGDTATVACDSFEWYGVTYTETPAVAPTHVFTNAAGCDSTVTLNLTVNHSNTGD

-3618 TMALTI
+3618 TLNLTV
-3624 NNSQSVELTA
+3624 NHSNSGDTA
-3634 VTACDSYEWNGENYT
+3634 AVACDSFEWYGVTYT
-3649 ESGLLSYTTA
+3649 ETPAVAPTHVFTNA
-3659 DVNGCDSTTTVM
+3659 AGCDSTVT
-3671 LTVNYSNTG
+3671 LTLIVNHSNTG

-3692 YGMTYTE
+3692 YGVTYTE
-3699 SATPTHVFTNAA
+3699 TPAVAPTHVFTNAA
-3711 GCDSTVTLAL
+3711 GCDSTVTL
-3721 TINNSQSVELTAVT
+3721 
-3735 ACDSY
+3735 
-3740 EWNGETYTESGLLSY
+3740 
-3755 TTAYVNGCDSTTT
+3755 
-3768 VMLTINNSQSVAL
+3768 
-3781 AAETACDSYLWNG
+3781 
-3794 ETYTESGE
+3794 
-3802 LSYTTTDVNG
+3802 
-3812 CDSTTTLVLTVNH
+3812 TLV
-3825 SDAVDTVAV
+3825 
-3834 ACDSFTWN
+3834 
-3842 GVAYSETPAEA
+3842 
-3853 PTMTLTN
+3853 
-3860 ATGCDSVVTLLLTV
+3860 V
-3874 NHSTTAVETV
+3874 NHSTTGD
-3884 TACNSFVWHGTE
+3884 TAAMACDSFEWYGV
-3896 YTASTNEPTYTTV
+3896 TYTETPAV
-3909 NAAGCDST
+3909 APTHVFTNAAGCDST
-3917 VTLHLTIEQCATT
+3917 VTLTLVVNHSTT
-3930 ELTVCDSYTWPV
+3930 GD
-3942 SGETYTQ
+3942 
-3949 SGEYIEGTDTLILTV
+3949 
-3964 NYSTAADEFVTA
+3964 TAAVA
-3976 CDSYTW
+3976 CDSFEWY
-3982 NGVTY
+3982 GVTY
-3987 TEVPAVAP
+3987 TETPAVAP
-3995 TMTIVNA
+3995 THVFT
-4002 VGCDSVVTLQLTLNS
+4002 
-4017 ATTGVEELTACDS
+4017 
-4030 IEWHGAMYYASNNTA
+4030 
-4045 TYTTVNA
+4045 NA

-4059 TLNLTVNHSTTAV
+4059 TLNLTVNHSTVGDTAATAV
-4072 EEVTAC
+4072 DSFEW
-4078 NRYVWH
+4078 Y
-4084 GVEYTASTNEPT
+4084 GVT
-4096 YTSTNA
+4096 YTESGDYTYTTTNA
-4102 AGCDSVVTLHLTI
+4102 AGCDST
-4115 EQCGTTTI
+4115 
-4123 TACDSY
+4123 
-4129 TWMGNTYNA
+4129 
-4138 SGEYVVG
+4138 
-4145 TDTLVLTINHSTVS
+4145 
-4159 DTIAEVCN
+4159 
-4167 SFTWHGVTYISTPAV
+4167 
-4182 APTFVLEN
+4182 
-4190 AVGCDSTVTLNL
+4190 
-4202 TVNQSTYGDTAATA
+4202 
-4216 YDSFEWHG
+4216 
-4224 NVYTESGVYTYT
+4224 
-4236 TTNADGCDSIVTLT
+4236 VTLT
-4250 LTVNHYD
+4250 LTITHYD

-4266 DAAMGTT
+4266 DASMGTT
-4273 TPAAGTYRFYPGQT
+4273 NPLPGTYRFYPGET

-4299 FAGWVVDGDT
+4299 FAGWVVNGDT
-4309 MSTDNTVSIDILPAM
+4309 MSTDNTVSFEVLPAM
-4324 AGMTFNVV
+4324 AGMTFSVV

-4340 PYLTVNAAA
+4340 PYLTVNATA
-4349 NDTNMGTV
+4349 NDTSMGIV
-4357 IGAGQYAEGSVAT
+4357 IGAGQYAEGSVVT
-4370 LIAVSKP
+4370 LMARSKP

-4391 VYIFTVTCDT
+4391 IYVFTLTADT
-4401 TLVAEFAPNV
+4401 TLVATFAPNV
-4411 GIATADYSHISIYS
+4411 GIETVDYSNISIYS
-4425 ADSKVYVKGA
+4425 ADSRVYVKGA
-4435 EGMTIYLYDVNGR
+4435 EGMTIYIYDVNGR

-4453 ANAADTE
+4453 ANAADIE
-4460 TFAVETTGVILVKA
+4460 TFQVETTGVILVKA

>member
-22 AQSFTWDFES
+22 AQQAIPYSYGFEDNDLSVDGWILS
-32 GNEGWQFAN
+32 GSTSSSTKIYAETAPEGSYLFKFHYSERNAYLISPLLTGTEGGVN
-41 VTSGNSWVIGSA
+41 VTFQYTRSSSSSTYAEKFQVGYTTDENETDPTQFTYGDEIVTTTSWDEYD
-53 QAHGGTNSLY
+53 N
-63 VSNDGGT
+63 
-70 TATYNGTNTVIYAWR
+70 
-85 DFTLTTAGT
+85 FFPAGT
-94 YDYSYYWQCTGESTW
+94 KRISIK
-109 DFMRVYIVPEAS
+109 YIY
-121 FTEITEQSSSFST
+121 
-134 LRASGSGP
+134 
-142 TISGATLID
+142 ID
-151 GGSRLNTSRN
+151 GYYLRLDDFNFT
-161 LGTGWHSQEGS
+161 
-172 IALSAGTYR
+172 
-181 FLIVWLNDSGVY
+181 V
-193 PPSLCIDDISF
+193 PSS
-204 TLPTC
+204 C

-216 VSGLTA
+216 VSGITA

-237 TYTIKNGDTEVATTA
+237 TYTIKNGDAEVATTA

-331 SVFKIDTSTNG
+331 SVFRIYTSTNG

-352 DMSNGTQTMLRLPV
+352 DMSNGTQTKLRLPV

-458 SSTYL
+458 NSTYL

-468 EKQPT
+468 EKQPS
-473 CFMPTAAEATNLAV
+473 CFMPTAAEATNLAT

-567 VLTAE
+567 VLTAG

-585 WMGYASNNSFKV
+585 WTGYASNNSYVVSVGVLEPVVVASYDFEDNIISGNFTSTMSNAWSATAADKHAGTYAAKSGNGGVASSTSDMVLEVNLTSEATLTFWAKV
-597 NYRTKAYFDG
+597 SSESSWDKGYFSIDG
-607 VNEGFGTSLPTGWE
+607 VAQSDL
-621 NKNGLLSSVMG
+621 NG
-632 GTALTTGSNWS
+632 
-643 FGSNNGVFDNHA
+643 
-655 RINIYGAS
+655 I
-663 KYGWLITPQMTM
+663 
-675 PAGGALNFD
+675 
-684 LALTAY
+684 
-690 SGSGAASGAC
+690 SGSGSWLSYSYVLGVGTHTLRWYYTKDGSGDSGDDCLYVDDIAITGEAVSMWTNHNAAAAS
-700 DDDRFIVLITTDDET
+700 I
-715 TWTILREW
+715 
-723 NNSGSSY
+723 S
-730 VFNDIPTAG
+730 
-739 ENVSIDLTA
+739 LT
-748 YAGQDVRIA
+748 
-757 FYGESTV
+757 
-764 SNNGDNNLHIDNVAI
+764 
-779 GLDVAAGAWH
+779 
-789 EVPAATASVTLMG
+789 G
-802 LESETEYEVKVKGL
+802 LESETRYAVKVKGL
-816 CDGGDV
+816 CDGVGV

-886 ATTNPHTL
+886 ATTNPYTL

-906 MRTYCGDE
+906 MRTNCGDE
-914 GNSDWT
+914 GNSDWS
-920 ATVSFRTACGVVSD
+920 ATVSFRTACGVVST

-940 FDSYSG
+940 LDSYSG
-946 TTSGTTNNLPPCW
+946 TTSGTTNNMPSCW
-959 SYINTCTYSSY
+959 SYINTCTYSNY
-970 KGYPVVYNSSSY
+970 KGYPVIYNGSSY

-1136 TANDYQVVASTTAL
+1136 TANDYQVVASATAL

-1194 DWISGTVTTKGL
+1194 DWISGTVTTQGLGADCTVSSDGNVATGDGNIQYMPWGDFYKSYYTQQIYTAAELTAAGL
-1206 SFCEDIVVADGMMTN
+1206 SA
-1221 GYILLR
+1221 GYISKVAFQYALSSS
-1227 GNYQDED
+1227 Y
-1234 YRSQVIYPADKLTE
+1234 T
-1248 LVGKT
+1248 KT
-1253 ITSLKFYLSGSSEG
+1253 VTLYMGTTSDNSFATTSFKTVSEVKG
-1267 YSGDWAGT
+1267 AT
-1275 EGNTF
+1275 
-1280 TLKLANTTQ
+1280 
-1289 ENLASGWDETAMTT
+1289 
-1303 VFEGTIDNVNAGN
+1303 
-1316 GNTMLFAFTTPFTYT
+1316 
-1331 GGNLLLELVSVTE
+1331 SVTFNAAQWYE
-1344 GYYTNVSFYGISGT
+1344 FELDVPFYWDGT
-1358 SSARYAE
+1358 SNVIVGGKYMGTNYPSNGTATFVGGTT
-1365 ADDYL
+1365 ADNMAIYSRADS
-1370 TGAGSVQS
+1370 GE
-1378 FLPKFSTTYC
+1378 PSTTTGTT
-1388 ETNEACPAVTAVEAT
+1388 TNNRANIVFTMCPPAVPCPAVTAVEAT

-1436 AATLAAY
+1436 AATLATY

-1591 TTYDALPAVVNI
+1591 TTYAALPAVVNI

-1644 TIVSAMHYTAV
+1644 TTVSAMHYTAV
-1655 GLTPETSYDLYVRP
+1655 GLTPETSYDIYVRP
-1669 YQASPEAYGSATH
+1669 YQASPEAYGSASH

-1690 MPAACELVADGTM
+1690 MPSDCVTIGEGTSTTNGYFFPGYYGFQYSAYLYDVERSGNLNAISAYLATGNNNTGSTMKVWVKVVDADYALASSSTFASMTEGATLIYDADGAFTTAQVGWIEFPIASPIAVAEEQQLLVM
-1703 TNRYLPIYGYYMDG
+1703 VRSTGCSTSGGCSRYERYTSASNKMWYKRQD
-1717 PVGHQ
+1717 
-1722 SIYPAEMLTGLV
+1722 
-1734 GKTITGLHYF
+1734 
-1744 VSSGNGNSWT
+1744 SSDPG
-1754 DTKPMTVKMKVV
+1754 
-1766 ENTTLSSFLNVDDAT
+1766 ENTT
-1781 TVYDGVVVG
+1781 G
-1790 SQVNATNGFDIVF
+1790 SIGA
-1803 TNSFTYTGGNL
+1803 YR
-1814 LIALQAN
+1814 AN
-1821 PDDAS
+1821 M
-1826 GYDDVYFYGVSAT
+1826 
-1839 NASRYGTGS
+1839 
-1848 SNYSF
+1848 
-1853 TGSCTSQSF
+1853 
-1862 LPKVQFCYEQGTCV
+1862 KFCYEPASCS
-1876 DMTNVT
+1876 DLSRVT
-1882 ISDVT
+1882 VSDVT

-1972 VLAATDVTTT
+1972 VLAASEVTTT

-2013 TVVPAQAANSAA
+2013 TVVPAQAASSAA
-2025 IGSLLP
+2025 IGSMLP

-2113 GVTNAYTNSGTVTL
+2113 GTTNAYTNSGAVTL

-2165 PDDVAIDITGS
+2165 PDDVAINITGS
-2176 TSYGTS
+2176 TSYGTN
-2182 NPTGWLPADGGSKLN
+2182 NPTGWLPADGGSMLN

-2223 WNDGSVGNNPPA
+2223 WNDGSYGDNPPA

-2266 TSEPANLV
+2266 TSEPASLAGI
-2274 NLYDNASV
+2274 YDNTSV

-2483 YTITAATANAVMGS
+2483 YTISAATANAVMGS

-2525 TAANGE
+2525 TAANGD

-2699 YTVTAQTANATM
+2699 YTVTAATANATM

-2754 AVPALNN
+2754 AVPALSN

-2828 ENATYT
+2828 EDATYT

-2867 SVAISATPK
+2867 SVVISATPK

-3034 TESITIQATKDTT
+3034 TESITIQAIKDTT

-3056 YTVAGLSADETKG
+3056 YTVTGLSADETKG

-3201 TANFIGAGN
+3201 TANFIDAGN

-3327 DGNVIA
+3327 DGDVIA

-3470 RHSNSGTDVQN
+3470 RHSNSGTAVQNHCDTYTWIDGVTYTETPAEEPTFTLTNAAGCDSVVTLNLTVRHSTVGTDVQN

-3501 PTFTLINA
+3501 PTFTLTNA

-3514 VVTLDLTVRHSTLGD
+3514 VVTLDLTVRHSTLGDTAAVACNTFSWYEHTGLTESQTVQHTFLGGNAAGCDSTVTLALTVNYSNTGD

-3618 TMALTI
+3618 TLTLTVNYSNTGDTAAVACDSFEWYGVTYTESATPTHVFTNAAGCDSTVTLALTI

-3671 LTVNYSNTG
+3671 LT
-3680 DTAAV
+3680 
-3685 ACDSFEW
+3685 
-3692 YGMTYTE
+3692 
-3699 SATPTHVFTNAA
+3699 
-3711 GCDSTVTLAL
+3711 
-3721 TINNSQSVELTAVT
+3721 
-3735 ACDSY
+3735 
-3740 EWNGETYTESGLLSY
+3740 
-3755 TTAYVNGCDSTTT
+3755 
-3768 VMLTINNSQSVAL
+3768 INNSQSVAL

-3794 ETYTESGE
+3794 GTYTESGE

-3842 GVAYSETPAEA
+3842 GVAYSETPVEA

-3860 ATGCDSVVTLLLTV
+3860 AAGCDSVVTLLLTV

-3942 SGETYTQ
+3942 SGDTYTQ

-3987 TEVPAVAP
+3987 TEVPAEAP
-3995 TMTIVNA
+3995 TMTLVNA

-4340 PYLTVNAAA
+4340 PYLTVNATA

-4357 IGAGQYAEGSVAT
+4357 IGAGQYVEGSAVT

>member
-10 LLALLCVPWVTQ
+10 LVALLCVPWVTQ
-22 AQSFTWDFES
+22 AQNTLTVAAGSATNTQVPVHGNWADAYLRCQTIYPASMIEEAATSVFMETGSITGLTYYLSTPASAAWTGTFEVKMKETSEETLSAFADVTDATTVYTGSLDGTSSTMVIAFTTPYTYSGGNLLIEISQTTKGNYKSCTFSGVSSTSASWQGYNSTALASITGSTQGFIPKTTFSFTGGIELTCLP
-32 GNEGWQFAN
+32 
-41 VTSGNSWVIGSA
+41 VT
-53 QAHGGTNSLY
+53 
-63 VSNDGGT
+63 
-70 TATYNGTNTVIYAWR
+70 
-85 DFTLTTAGT
+85 
-94 YDYSYYWQCTGESTW
+94 E
-109 DFMRVYIVPEAS
+109 
-121 FTEITEQSSSFST
+121 
-134 LRASGSGP
+134 
-142 TISGATLID
+142 
-151 GGSRLNTSRN
+151 
-161 LGTGWHSQEGS
+161 
-172 IALSAGTYR
+172 
-181 FLIVWLNDSGVY
+181 
-193 PPSLCIDDISF
+193 
-204 TLPTC
+204 
-209 AKPTAVS
+209 VS
-216 VSGLTA
+216 VSDITSTA
-222 TGATISWTDNTSGAA
+222 ATINWSSANDATA
-237 TYTIKNGDTEVATTA
+237 TYTIKNGAAEVATTA
-252 AGATSYTLTGLTAAT
+252 AGATSYTLTGLSANT

-276 NCGGDDHSAAVA
+276 NCGGDDHSAAVS
-288 VPSFTTACNAITSFP
+288 VPSFYTGYCNPAPSSVDGSGITAVAFGAGSYLVNNTTRPTSSPYYGNYSAQIGAAIQGETANVNITFATGYTYGTVI
-303 WSETFESY
+303 WIDWNNNLTFEDSEIVYAGEAADDNPTTLSASFSVAAGQALGDYRMRIAASDSY
-311 SAGNLAINCW
+311 YDSHKTMATAAGADPCP
-321 VNEHISGSGS
+321 S
-331 SVFKIDTSTNG
+331 
-342 DNSTHQLQLP
+342 
-352 DMSNGTQTMLRLPV
+352 
-366 MSFPA
+366 
-371 GNGYQFVIDVYR
+371 
-383 NATGSSYTSEGVRV
+383 SSYTVVHDYTVRV
-397 YASTDGEIAGAT
+397 
-409 ELGFLYRNC
+409 
-418 TQTDGGT
+418 
-425 VTAESG
+425 
-431 SGWYTYKFPIPFTG
+431 IPAP
-445 TCYIILRGESQYG
+445 TCY
-458 SSTYL
+458 
-463 DNLIV
+463 
-468 EKQPT
+468 K
-473 CFMPTAAEATNLAV
+473 PTAAEATNLAT

-544 AAGDESVDNVQVT
+544 AADDESVDNVQVT

-567 VLTAE
+567 VLTAG

-585 WMGYASNNSFKV
+585 WTGYASNNSYVVSVGVLEPVVVASYDFEDNIISGNFTSTMSNAWSATAADKHAGTYAAKSGNGGVASSTSDMVLEVNLTSEATLTFWAKV
-597 NYRTKAYFDG
+597 SSESSWDKGYFSIDG
-607 VNEGFGTSLPTGWE
+607 VAQSDL
-621 NKNGLLSSVMG
+621 NG
-632 GTALTTGSNWS
+632 
-643 FGSNNGVFDNHA
+643 
-655 RINIYGAS
+655 I
-663 KYGWLITPQMTM
+663 
-675 PAGGALNFD
+675 
-684 LALTAY
+684 
-690 SGSGAASGAC
+690 SGSGSWLSYSYVLGVGTHTLRWYYTKDGSGDSGDDCLYVDDIAITGEAVSMWTNHNAAAAS
-700 DDDRFIVLITTDDET
+700 I
-715 TWTILREW
+715 
-723 NNSGSSY
+723 S
-730 VFNDIPTAG
+730 
-739 ENVSIDLTA
+739 LT
-748 YAGQDVRIA
+748 
-757 FYGESTV
+757 
-764 SNNGDNNLHIDNVAI
+764 
-779 GLDVAAGAWH
+779 
-789 EVPAATASVTLMG
+789 G
-802 LESETEYEVKVKGL
+802 LESETRYAVKVKGL
-816 CDGGDV
+816 CDGGV
-822 ESDESAVVSFTTLA
+822 ESDESAVVSFTTLE

-856 VVSWTNGYSTDDA
+856 VVGWTNGYSTDDA

-906 MRTYCGDE
+906 MRTYCGTE
-914 GNSDWT
+914 GYSDWS
-920 ATVSFRTACGVVSD
+920 ATVSFRTACGVVST
-934 YPWTDN
+934 YPWMDN

-946 TTSGTTNNLPPCW
+946 TVSGTTNNLPSCW
-959 SYINTCTYSSY
+959 SYINTCTYNSY
-970 KGYPVVYNSSSY
+970 KGYPVVYNGSSY

-993 SYYSSSYTAYDPQ
+993 SYYSSYTAYDPQ

-1015 SGLAGKQITMWVKGY
+1015 SGLAGKQITMWIKGY
-1030 NASSAVKVGLMS
+1030 NASSTVKVGLMS
-1042 DPADAGTFVELEEQ
+1042 DPADAATFVELEEQ

-1066 EFLYLVPGDATAE
+1066 EFLYLVPGDATAG

-1129 WEANPLA
+1129 WEAHPLA

-1194 DWISGTVTTKGL
+1194 DWISGTVTTQGLGADCTMSSDGNVATGDGNIQYMPWGDFYKSYYTQQIYTAAELTAAGL
-1206 SFCEDIVVADGMMTN
+1206 SA
-1221 GYILLR
+1221 GYISKVAFQYALSSS
-1227 GNYQDED
+1227 Y
-1234 YRSQVIYPADKLTE
+1234 T
-1248 LVGKT
+1248 KT
-1253 ITSLKFYLSGSSEG
+1253 VTLYMGTTSDNSFATTSFKTVSEVKG
-1267 YSGDWAGT
+1267 AT
-1275 EGNTF
+1275 
-1280 TLKLANTTQ
+1280 
-1289 ENLASGWDETAMTT
+1289 
-1303 VFEGTIDNVNAGN
+1303 
-1316 GNTMLFAFTTPFTYT
+1316 
-1331 GGNLLLELVSVTE
+1331 SVTFNAAQWYE
-1344 GYYTNVSFYGISGT
+1344 FELDVPFYWDGT
-1358 SSARYAE
+1358 SNVIVGGKYMGTNYPSNGTATFVGGTT
-1365 ADDYL
+1365 ADNMAIYSRADS
-1370 TGAGSVQS
+1370 GE
-1378 FLPKFSTTYC
+1378 PSTTTGTT
-1388 ETNEACPAVTAVEAT
+1388 TNKRANIVFTMCPPAVPCPAVTAVEVT

-1644 TIVSAMHYTAV
+1644 TTVSAMHYTAV

-1669 YQASPEAYGSATH
+1669 YQASPEAYGSDSH

-1690 MPAACELVADGTM
+1690 MPAACELVADGTT
-1703 TNRYLPIYGYYMDG
+1703 TNSNLPIYGNYMDD

-1781 TVYDGVVVG
+1781 TVYDGVLVG

-1821 PDDAS
+1821 PDDVG
-1826 GYDDVYFYGVSAT
+1826 GYNSVYFFGVSAT
-1839 NASRYGTGS
+1839 NASRYGSGS
-1848 SNYSF
+1848 SNYNF
-1853 TGSCTSQSF
+1853 TGSGTSQSF

-1882 ISDVT
+1882 VSDVT

-1908 SAGETEASAL
+1908 SAGETESSAL

-1972 VLAATDVTTT
+1972 VLAATEVTTT

-2013 TVVPAQAANSAA
+2013 TVVPAQAASSAA

-2048 DSRWSEPL
+2048 DSRWSEPF
-2056 SFTTEYQNLTL
+2056 SFTTPCAAVTEFPWNEDFESYAAGNLVDNCWMNEHISGSGSNIFKVYTGNNGTNSTHQLQLPDQSSGTL
-2067 PYSTVFAEGRDNE
+2067 T
-2080 WKLVNGTHAN
+2080 KLVLPQMTIPASDYLFVLDVYRTSNYSNYTEEGVRVFLSTDGEIEGSTELAFIPRVHSVESGIIPA
-2090 EWHIGTAAS
+2090 EATA
-2099 NTANGRGLYISNDG
+2099 GW
-2113 GVTNAYTNSGTVTL
+2113 YTYKLPLGISGTYYIILRGENKYGAST
-2127 FAYAGFSNFEAS
+2127 YMDNF
-2139 KQYTVD
+2139 
-2145 FYWRNNGESG
+2145 
-2155 NYDYVRAWIV
+2155 
-2165 PDDVAIDITGS
+2165 
-2176 TSYGTS
+2176 
-2182 NPTGWLPADGGSKLN
+2182 
-2197 NVTEWQ
+2197 
-2203 SKRAYVTVPADGAY
+2203 
-2217 KLVFMW
+2217 
-2223 WNDGSVGNNPPA
+2223 
-2235 AIDSVVVR
+2235 VVR
-2243 ESDKYTVTVNVAKD
+2243 QMEKYTVNI
-2257 AENNALGSY
+2257 
-2266 TSEPANLV
+2266 
-2274 NLYDNASV
+2274 SV
-2282 TLTRGEAIYGYH
+2282 TMTDEETPAPMGSVASSPATLANQYEDTPVSLTATANYGYH
-2294 FTNWTDNNG
+2294 FTNWSESDVVLTTDNPYEFA
-2303 SVLGTGDSKT
+2303 LE
-2313 FTLHSDTIV
+2313 SDRDIKA
-2322 NVNYDS
+2322 NYDS

-2379 ADAVSGTEE
+2379 AYAVSGTEA

-2405 TNVYEIT
+2405 TNVYVIT

-2437 VATPNYGYHFVNW
+2437 VAAPNYGYHFVNW

-2754 AVPALNN
+2754 AVPALSD

-3056 YTVAGLSADETKG
+3056 YTVTGLSADETKG

-3201 TANFIGAGN
+3201 TANFIDAGN

-3358 VTGTCNEAMGSVSGT
+3358 VTGTCHEAMGSVSGT

-3481 HCDAYTWIDGV
+3481 HCDTYTWIDGVTYTETPAEEPTFTLTNAAGCDSVVTLNLTVRHSTVGTDVQNHCDAYTWIDGV

-3501 PTFTLINA
+3501 PTFTLPNA

-3594 HTGLTESQTVQHVF
+3594 HTGLTESQTVQHTFLGGNAAGCDSTVTLALTVNYSNTGDTAAVACNNFDWYEHTGLTESQTVQHVF

-3618 TMALTI
+3618 TLT
-3624 NNSQSVELTA
+3624 
-3634 VTACDSYEWNGENYT
+3634 
-3649 ESGLLSYTTA
+3649 
-3659 DVNGCDSTTTVM
+3659 

-3692 YGMTYTE
+3692 YGVTYTE

-3755 TTAYVNGCDSTTT
+3755 TTADVNGCDSTTT

-3781 AAETACDSYLWNG
+3781 AAETACDSYFWNG

-3860 ATGCDSVVTLLLTV
+3860 AAGCDSVVTLLLTV
-3874 NHSTTAVETV
+3874 NHSTTAVDTV

-3987 TEVPAVAP
+3987 TEVPAEAP
-3995 TMTIVNA
+3995 TMTLVNA

-4096 YTSTNA
+4096 YTGTNA

-4357 IGAGQYAEGSVAT
+4357 IGAGQYAEGSVVT

>member
-1 MKHLLRNLA
+1 MKQLLRNLA
-10 LLALLCVPWVTQ
+10 LVALLCVPWVTQ
-22 AQSFTWDFES
+22 AQSVFSEDFEGGS
-32 GNEGWQFAN
+32 MPTGWTTDGPGTWS
-41 VTSGNSWVIGSA
+41 VGTGDYSTGTGS
-53 QAHGGTNSLY
+53 HGGTYNALITHS
-63 VSNDGGT
+63 SNGNATKLITPEIDLSGAAAYDLVFWRINRSWGGDIDELHVYYRTSSAGEWVELQSWT
-70 TATYNGTNTVIYAWR
+70 TASATWTETTITLPNTSATYQVAFEMVDNYGYGVGI
-85 DFTLTTAGT
+85 D
-94 YDYSYYWQCTGESTW
+94 DVS
-109 DFMRVYIVPEAS
+109 IVP
-121 FTEITEQSSSFST
+121 
-134 LRASGSGP
+134 
-142 TISGATLID
+142 
-151 GGSRLNTSRN
+151 
-161 LGTGWHSQEGS
+161 
-172 IALSAGTYR
+172 
-181 FLIVWLNDSGVY
+181 
-193 PPSLCIDDISF
+193 PPSCINVAGVTVTGITS
-204 TLPTC
+204 
-209 AKPTAVS
+209 
-216 VSGLTA
+216 
-222 TGATISWTDNTSGAA
+222 TGATINWSSANDATA
-237 TYTIKNGDTEVATTA
+237 TYTIKNGDAEVATTA

-288 VPSFTTACNAITSFP
+288 VPSFTTACATIASFP
-303 WSETFESY
+303 WTVSFNDMTSNAVPVCWDNSASASSTMSSNPHYIWGVYEYSGNKMLRMNNYYVQSGTALINTPPIELPAGAYDLTFDY
-311 SAGNLAINCW
+311 SHRASCGAFT
-321 VNEHISGSGS
+321 VK
-331 SVFKIDTSTNG
+331 VSTNG
-342 DNSTHQLQLP
+342 GS
-352 DMSNGTQTMLRLPV
+352 
-366 MSFPA
+366 SFTEL
-371 GNGYQFVIDVYR
+371 G
-383 NATGSSYTSEGVRV
+383 SYTSTGSNDYSNPGEFTSALISLAD
-397 YASTDGEIAGAT
+397 YAGQTIILQFFSTSNYGQGAIFLDNVKIAA
-409 ELGFLYRNC
+409 
-418 TQTDGGT
+418 
-425 VTAESG
+425 A
-431 SGWYTYKFPIPFTG
+431 P
-445 TCYIILRGESQYG
+445 TCY
-458 SSTYL
+458 
-463 DNLIV
+463 
-468 EKQPT
+468 K
-473 CFMPTAAEATNLAV
+473 PTAPEATNLAT

-511 TTELGTTAAG
+511 STELGTTAAG
-521 ATSFNVTGLTANTEY
+521 AISFNVTGLTANTEY

-567 VLTAE
+567 VLTAG

-585 WMGYASNNSFKV
+585 WTGYASNNSYVV
-597 NYRTKAYFDG
+597 NYRTA
-607 VNEGFGTSLPTGWE
+607 EGFNTNGGLNETFNGLTTANSIPEGWNNSEGTTTSATSKWSYNTSTSGNGATNGTSHDNTKCVRFDSYNNSSDNTNYLQTPSMDFPAGKTMKLSFWW
-621 NKNGLLSSVMG
+621 KNPAAGDFSVYISTDG
-632 GTALTTGSNWS
+632 GTTKTPIAQGLTS
-643 FGSNNGVFDNHA
+643 
-655 RINIYGAS
+655 
-663 KYGWLITPQMTM
+663 Q
-675 PAGGALNFD
+675 
-684 LALTAY
+684 
-690 SGSGAASGAC
+690 
-700 DDDRFIVLITTDDET
+700 T
-715 TWTILREW
+715 TWTQATYILADYIGA
-723 NNSGSSY
+723 S
-730 VFNDIPTAG
+730 
-739 ENVSIDLTA
+739 NVTILFEGTSNYGYGDA
-748 YAGQDVRIA
+748 YIYLDDVA
-757 FYGESTV
+757 VGY
-764 SNNGDNNLHIDNVAI
+764 
-779 GLDVAAGAWH
+779 DVAAGAWQ
-789 EVPAATASVTLMG
+789 EVPTAAASVTLTG

-816 CDGGDV
+816 CDGSV
-822 ESDESAVVSFTTLA
+822 ESDESAVVSFTTLE

-841 TALAVAPENITTTTA
+841 TALTVAPENITTTSA

-906 MRTYCGDE
+906 MRTNCGAE
-914 GNSDWT
+914 GNSDWS
-920 ATVSFRTACGVVSD
+920 ATVSFRTACGQEAIPFSE
-934 YPWTDN
+934 N
-940 FDSYSG
+940 FDSYAASSFSSAVTPFCWIMKPVPTNYSTGITIYSSTSHSG
-946 TTSGTTNNLPPCW
+946 SRNLYSYTN
-959 SYINTCTYSSY
+959 SSY
-970 KGYPVVYNSSSY
+970 K
-982 SRSGNNHLRFY
+982 NNV
-993 SYYSSSYTAYDPQ
+993 
-1006 NQYAILPQM
+1006 AILPEMAAATNTLQVRFWHRP
-1015 SGLAGKQITMWVKGY
+1015 S
-1030 NASSAVKVGLMS
+1030 SSANSGMLQLGYVTDVE
-1042 DPADAGTFVELEEQ
+1042 DTTTFVAVESFACSMGTTYTESEVVLESAPAAARIAFRHVNN
-1056 YGRTMSTSYQ
+1056 YNYASYW
-1066 EFLYLVPGDATAE
+1066 
-1079 YVAVMI
+1079 
-1085 EAASSS
+1085 
-1091 RTTNSVYIDDIT
+1091 YIDDVTVEPI
-1103 IEEAPACR
+1103 PACKKVTAVATSDVTSNSATVSWTDDR
-1111 TPQSIA
+1111 NGEDATYSVYNGSVDPANLLGTTEAGVKTFTIMGLTPNTNYNAI
-1117 FSNVERLGFTAT
+1117 V
-1129 WEANPLA
+1129 
-1136 TANDYQVVASTTAL
+1136 VVANCAADEHSAAVGVPSFTTQRNECAITAFNITTDGIRRGDAAIDAVNHTVAMPIYYTTDFSSASGSISYSTSAVAYMYNAETEDWDISVSSWNTLRSRLQVGANSVRVFAQDRNVYADWTITLQPEDCTTPAGLTLGAERIRVNVTINNNDPSVSAYQLVCSTTAL

-1156 AAEKTAVNGATTYT
+1156 AAEKTAVSGNTYT
-1170 FTGMERETEY
+1170 IENLDRETEY

-1187 CGGDVYS
+1187 CGGDSYS
-1194 DWISGTVTTKGL
+1194 EWRSGTVTTKGL
-1206 SFCEDIVVADGMMTN
+1206 SFCEDVVVAGGSNTN
-1221 GYILLR
+1221 DHVPFYGLYI
-1227 GNYQDED
+1227 DE
-1234 YRSQVIYPADKLTE
+1234 YVQHTQSVYPASMLTS
-1248 LVGKT
+1248 LVGKSLTSMTYRSNGNKNFGTNSTFKIGVVNDADLSSAFVSTTGLTTVYTGSIVASSNKIT
-1253 ITSLKFYLSGSSEG
+1253 ITFSAPFVYDGGDLVVDFESLTTGSYSSMNFYGTNSGSSRYEG
-1267 YSGDWAGT
+1267 DGSSDVY
-1275 EGNTF
+1275 TF
-1280 TLKLANTTQ
+1280 
-1289 ENLASGWDETAMTT
+1289 
-1303 VFEGTIDNVNAGN
+1303 V
-1316 GNTMLFAFTTPFTYT
+1316 P
-1331 GGNLLLELVSVTE
+1331 ELT
-1344 GYYTNVSFYGISGT
+1344 FH
-1358 SSARYAE
+1358 
-1365 ADDYL
+1365 
-1370 TGAGSVQS
+1370 
-1378 FLPKFSTTYC
+1378 YC
-1388 ETNEACPAVTAVEAT
+1388 ETNDACPAVTAVEAT

-1632 AVVAHGETPASW
+1632 AVVAHVETPASW
-1644 TIVSAMHYTAV
+1644 TTVSAMHYTAV
-1655 GLTPETSYDLYVRP
+1655 GLTPETSYDIYVRP
-1669 YQASPEAYGSATH
+1669 YQASPEAYGSASH

-1690 MPAACELVADGTM
+1690 TPSDCVTIGEGTG
-1703 TNRYLPIYGYYMDG
+1703 TSYGPVCGYYGYERNAYLFTADDG
-1717 PVGHQ
+1717 LRAGNILSLAWNYTGSGTIPAK
-1722 SIYPAEMLTGLV
+1722 IYLKNTDLTALPALA
-1734 GKTITGLHYF
+1734 
-1744 VSSGNGNSWT
+1744 
-1754 DTKPMTVKMKVV
+1754 
-1766 ENTTLSSFLNVDDAT
+1766 SFTWSEQIADAT
-1781 TVYDGVVVG
+1781 LVYDA
-1790 SQVNATNGFDIVF
+1790 SASIATGWNDFVF
-1803 TNSFTYTGGNL
+1803 AAPFNYTGGG
-1814 LIALQAN
+1814 LIVYVASSYGGYGGASVN
-1821 PDDAS
+1821 AYYTAS
-1826 GYDDVYFYGVSAT
+1826 GSNNHIVGRKDNSVDDNSAIT
-1839 NASRYGTGS
+1839 SMSSPTLNNQRHNTKFCFEAS
-1848 SNYSF
+1848 
-1853 TGSCTSQSF
+1853 SCPDLSR
-1862 LPKVQFCYEQGTCV
+1862 
-1876 DMTNVT
+1876 VT
-1882 ISDVT
+1882 VSDVT

-1898 NAETSWQYVF
+1898 NTETSWQYVF

-1918 EAAAVT
+1918 ETAAVT

-1972 VLAATDVTTT
+1972 VLAATEVTTT

-2013 TVVPAQAANSAA
+2013 TVMPAQAASSAA

-2056 SFTTEYQNLTL
+2056 SFITEYQNLTL
-2067 PYSTVFAEGRDNE
+2067 PYSTVFAEGHDNE
-2080 WKLVNGTHAN
+2080 WRLVNGTHAN

-2113 GVTNAYTNSGTVTL
+2113 GVTNAYTNSDAVTL

-2155 NYDYVRAWIV
+2155 NYDYIRAWIV

-2176 TSYGTS
+2176 TSYGTN
-2182 NPTGWLPADGGSKLN
+2182 NPTGWLPADGGSMLN

-2217 KLVFMW
+2217 KIVFMW
-2223 WNDGSVGNNPPA
+2223 WNDGSYGDNPPA

-2257 AENNALGSY
+2257 AENNVLGSY
-2266 TSEPANLV
+2266 TSVPASLAG
-2274 NLYDNASV
+2274 LYDNASV

-2294 FTNWTDNNG
+2294 FTNWTDNDG
-2303 SVLGTGDSKT
+2303 SVLGTGASLS
-2313 FTLHSDTIV
+2313 FTLHSDTVI

-2361 TLTATPAVGYHFV
+2361 TLTATPAVGYHLV

-2379 ADAVSGTEE
+2379 AAAVSGTEE

-2450 TDGEDNVLG
+2450 TDGAANVLG

-2478 FGYNT
+2478 FDYNT
-2483 YTITAATANAVMGS
+2483 YTITAVSANAVMGS
-2497 VGGTA
+2497 AAGTQ
-2502 TVDYLQNVTLTAA
+2502 TVNYLSNVTLNAG

-2525 TAANGE
+2525 TAANGD

-2554 YNQYTVTVASANA
+2554 YNQYTVTVATADA

-2601 GNTDNPRTVVVT
+2601 GNTDNPRTVVIT
-2613 ANATYTASFDYNQY
+2613 ADATYTAS
-2627 TVSGVCDEVMG
+2627 
-2638 SVSGTQTVNYLQNVT
+2638 
-2653 LTATAN
+2653 
-2659 YGYHFVNWTN
+2659 
-2669 AAGTV
+2669 
-2674 LGTGTSVTVQALRDS
+2674 
-2689 VITANFDYNQ
+2689 FDYNQ
-2699 YTVTAQTANATM
+2699 YTVTAQTANATT

-2726 TLTAAANYGYTFAGW
+2726 TLTAAANYGYSFAGW

-2754 AVPALNN
+2754 AVPALSD
-2761 RTLTATY
+2761 RTLTAIY
-2768 TVNQY
+2768 TINQY
-2773 TVTVVSADEVMGS
+2773 TVTVESDDEVMGS
-2786 ASGTATE
+2786 VSGTATE

-2811 VRWNDNNTAN
+2811 VRWNDNSTVN
-2821 PRVVSVT
+2821 PREVSVT

-2839 NAYTVTVSSASTTM
+2839 NQYTVSVSSASTTM
-2853 GTVAPATSTVNYLS
+2853 GTVAPATSTLNFLS
-2867 SVAISATPK
+2867 SVEISATPK

-2908 FDTNVYTVS
+2908 FDTNVYTVT

-2927 VSEGGSVKHFKSIA
+2927 VTESCSVKHFKSIA

-2980 ANFTYNQYTVTGLS
+2980 ANFTYNQYTVTGQS
-2994 ASATMGTV
+2994 ANTTMGTV
-3002 EGTATVNYLTDVT
+3002 SGTATVNYLTDVT
-3015 LTATANYGY
+3015 LTATPNYGY

-3056 YTVAGLSADETKG
+3056 YTVTGLSADDAKG
-3069 TVSGTATVNY
+3069 TVSGTSTVSY

-3099 DGNTDNPRTVSATED
+3099 DGNTDNPRTVSATEN
-3114 MSFTATFAI
+3114 MTFTATFAI

-3136 GAVTN
+3136 GVVTN

-3169 VFEGSRFAGWSDGN
+3169 VFEGSRFAGWGDGN

-3188 ATIEYTA
+3188 ASIEYTA

-3201 TANFIGAGN
+3201 TANFIDAGN

-3266 MPTSEVELTAVF
+3266 MPTGEVELTAVF

-3288 SGNAVMGSVSEGQTV
+3288 SGNAAMGSVSEGQTV
-3303 NYLSTVAI
+3303 NYLSPVAI

-3316 YGYHFVSWTNA
+3316 YGYHFVNWTNA
-3327 DGNVIA
+3327 AGDVIA
-3333 TTPNATVQAL
+3333 TTSKATVQAL

-3358 VTGTCNEAMGSVSGT
+3358 VTGTCNEAMGTVSGT

-3393 FVGWSNGETTES
+3393 FVGWSNGETTET

-3423 VYSSEESVD
+3423 VYSSEETVD
-3432 VCDSYVWNGRTY
+3432 VCDSYTWNGRTY
-3444 TVGGN
+3444 IVGGT

-3458 GCDSTATLVLTI
+3458 GCDSTATLLLTI

-3481 HCDAYTWIDGV
+3481 HCDTYTWIDGV
-3492 TYTETPAEA
+3492 TYTETPAAE
-3501 PTFTLINA
+3501 PTFTLTNA
-3509 AGCDS
+3509 DGCDS
-3514 VVTLDLTVRHSTLGD
+3514 VVTLNLTVRHSTTGD
-3529 TAAVACNTFSWY
+3529 TAAVACDSFEWY
-3541 EHIGL
+3541 GVTY
-3546 TESQEVQHTF
+3546 TETPAVAPTHVFT
-3556 VGGNQYGCDSTV
+3556 NAAGCDSTV
-3568 TLHLTVNYSNTGD
+3568 TLTLIVNHSNTGDTAAVACDSFEWYGVTYTETPAVAPTHVFTNAAGCDSTVTLTLVVNHSNAGDTAAVACDSFEWYGVTYTETPAVAPTHVFTNAAGCDSTVTLTLIVNHSNSGD

-3618 TMALTI
+3618 TLTLTI
-3624 NNSQSVELTA
+3624 NNSQA
-3634 VTACDSYEWNGENYT
+3634 VTLPAVTVCDSYDWNGETYT
-3649 ESGLLSYTTA
+3649 ESGLLSYTTT

-3671 LTVNYSNTG
+3671 LTVNYSNSG

-3685 ACDSFEW
+3685 VCDSFEW
-3692 YGMTYTE
+3692 YGVTYTE
-3699 SATPTHVFTNAA
+3699 TPAVAPTHVFTNAA
-3711 GCDSTVTLAL
+3711 GCDSTVTL
-3721 TINNSQSVELTAVT
+3721 
-3735 ACDSY
+3735 
-3740 EWNGETYTESGLLSY
+3740 
-3755 TTAYVNGCDSTTT
+3755 
-3768 VMLTINNSQSVAL
+3768 
-3781 AAETACDSYLWNG
+3781 
-3794 ETYTESGE
+3794 
-3802 LSYTTTDVNG
+3802 
-3812 CDSTTTLVLTVNH
+3812 TLVVNH
-3825 SDAVDTVAV
+3825 STTGDTAAV
-3834 ACDSFTWN
+3834 ACDSFEWY
-3842 GVAYSETPAEA
+3842 GVTYTETPAVA
-3853 PTMTLTN
+3853 PTHVFT
-3860 ATGCDSVVTLLLTV
+3860 
-3874 NHSTTAVETV
+3874 
-3884 TACNSFVWHGTE
+3884 
-3896 YTASTNEPTYTTV
+3896 

-3917 VTLHLTIEQCATT
+3917 VTLTLVVNHSTT
-3930 ELTVCDSYTWPV
+3930 GDTVAV
-3942 SGETYTQ
+3942 
-3949 SGEYIEGTDTLILTV
+3949 
-3964 NYSTAADEFVTA
+3964 A
-3976 CDSYTW
+3976 CDSFEWY
-3982 NGVTY
+3982 GVTY
-3987 TEVPAVAP
+3987 TETPAVAP
-3995 TMTIVNA
+3995 THVFT
-4002 VGCDSVVTLQLTLNS
+4002 
-4017 ATTGVEELTACDS
+4017 
-4030 IEWHGAMYYASNNTA
+4030 
-4045 TYTTVNA
+4045 NA

-4059 TLNLTVNHSTTAV
+4059 TLNLTVNHSTVGDTAATAV
-4072 EEVTAC
+4072 
-4078 NRYVWH
+4078 
-4084 GVEYTASTNEPT
+4084 
-4096 YTSTNA
+4096 
-4102 AGCDSVVTLHLTI
+4102 DSF
-4115 EQCGTTTI
+4115 EW
-4123 TACDSY
+4123 Y
-4129 TWMGNTYNA
+4129 
-4138 SGEYVVG
+4138 
-4145 TDTLVLTINHSTVS
+4145 
-4159 DTIAEVCN
+4159 
-4167 SFTWHGVTYISTPAV
+4167 GVTYIESGDYTY
-4182 APTFVLEN
+4182 TTIN
-4190 AVGCDSTVTLNL
+4190 AAGCDSTVTL
-4202 TVNQSTYGDTAATA
+4202 
-4216 YDSFEWHG
+4216 
-4224 NVYTESGVYTYT
+4224 
-4236 TTNADGCDSIVTLT
+4236 TLT
-4250 LTVNHYD
+4250 ITHYD

-4266 DAAMGTT
+4266 DAGMGTT
-4273 TPAAGTYRFYPGQT
+4273 NPLPGTYRFYPGET

-4299 FAGWVVDGDT
+4299 FAGWVVNGDT
-4309 MSTDNTVSIDILPAM
+4309 MSTDNTVSFEVLPAM
-4324 AGMTFNVV
+4324 AGMTFSVV

-4340 PYLTVNAAA
+4340 PYLTVNATA
-4349 NDTNMGTV
+4349 NDTSMGIV
-4357 IGAGQYAEGSVAT
+4357 IGAGQYAEGSVVT
-4370 LIAVSKP
+4370 LMARSKP

-4391 VYIFTVTCDT
+4391 IYVFTLTADT
-4401 TLVAEFAPNV
+4401 TLVATFAPNV
-4411 GIATADYSHISIYS
+4411 GIETVDYSNISIYS
-4425 ADSKVYVKGA
+4425 ADSRVYVKGA
-4435 EGMTIYLYDVNGR
+4435 EGMTIYIYDVNGR

-4453 ANAADTE
+4453 ANAADIE
-4460 TFAVETTGVILVKA
+4460 TFQVETTGVILVKA

>member
-1 MKHLLRNLA
+1 MKQLLRNLA
-10 LLALLCVPWVTQ
+10 LVALLCVPWVTQ
-22 AQSFTWDFES
+22 AQSVFSEDFEGGS
-32 GNEGWQFAN
+32 MPTGWTTDGPGTWS
-41 VTSGNSWVIGSA
+41 VGTGDYSTGTGS
-53 QAHGGTNSLY
+53 HGGTYNALITHS
-63 VSNDGGT
+63 SNGNATKLITPEIDLSGAAAYDLVFWRINRSWGGDIDELHVYYRTSSAGEWVELQSWT
-70 TATYNGTNTVIYAWR
+70 TASATWTETTITLPNTSATYQVAFEMVDNYGYGVGI
-85 DFTLTTAGT
+85 D
-94 YDYSYYWQCTGESTW
+94 DVS
-109 DFMRVYIVPEAS
+109 IVP
-121 FTEITEQSSSFST
+121 
-134 LRASGSGP
+134 
-142 TISGATLID
+142 
-151 GGSRLNTSRN
+151 
-161 LGTGWHSQEGS
+161 
-172 IALSAGTYR
+172 
-181 FLIVWLNDSGVY
+181 
-193 PPSLCIDDISF
+193 PPSCINVAGVTVTGITS
-204 TLPTC
+204 
-209 AKPTAVS
+209 
-216 VSGLTA
+216 
-222 TGATISWTDNTSGAA
+222 TGATINWSSANDATA
-237 TYTIKNGDTEVATTA
+237 TYTIKNGDAEVATTA

-288 VPSFTTACNAITSFP
+288 VPSFTTACATIASFP
-303 WSETFESY
+303 WTVSFNDMTSNAVPVCWDNSASASSTMSSNPHYIWGVYEYSGNKMLRMNNYYVQSGTALINTPPIELPAGAYDLTFDY
-311 SAGNLAINCW
+311 SHRASCGAFT
-321 VNEHISGSGS
+321 VK
-331 SVFKIDTSTNG
+331 VSTNG
-342 DNSTHQLQLP
+342 GS
-352 DMSNGTQTMLRLPV
+352 
-366 MSFPA
+366 SFTEL
-371 GNGYQFVIDVYR
+371 G
-383 NATGSSYTSEGVRV
+383 SYTSTGSNDYSNPGEFTSALISLAD
-397 YASTDGEIAGAT
+397 YAGQTIILQFFSTSNYGQGAIFLDNVKIAA
-409 ELGFLYRNC
+409 
-418 TQTDGGT
+418 
-425 VTAESG
+425 A
-431 SGWYTYKFPIPFTG
+431 P
-445 TCYIILRGESQYG
+445 TCY
-458 SSTYL
+458 
-463 DNLIV
+463 
-468 EKQPT
+468 K
-473 CFMPTAAEATNLAV
+473 PTAPEATNLAT

-511 TTELGTTAAG
+511 STELGTTAAG
-521 ATSFNVTGLTANTEY
+521 AISFNVTGLTANTEY

-567 VLTAE
+567 VLTAG

-585 WMGYASNNSFKV
+585 WTGYASNNSYVV
-597 NYRTKAYFDG
+597 NYRTA
-607 VNEGFGTSLPTGWE
+607 EGFNTNGGLNETFNGLTTANSIPEGWNNSEGTTTSATSKWSYNTSTSGNGATNGTSHDNTKCVRFDSYNNSSDNTNYLQTPSMDFPAGKTMKLSFWW
-621 NKNGLLSSVMG
+621 KNPAAGDFSVYISTDG
-632 GTALTTGSNWS
+632 GTTKTPIAQGLTS
-643 FGSNNGVFDNHA
+643 
-655 RINIYGAS
+655 
-663 KYGWLITPQMTM
+663 Q
-675 PAGGALNFD
+675 
-684 LALTAY
+684 
-690 SGSGAASGAC
+690 
-700 DDDRFIVLITTDDET
+700 T
-715 TWTILREW
+715 TWTQATYILADYIGA
-723 NNSGSSY
+723 S
-730 VFNDIPTAG
+730 
-739 ENVSIDLTA
+739 NVTILFEGTSNYGYGDA
-748 YAGQDVRIA
+748 YIYLDDVA
-757 FYGESTV
+757 VGY
-764 SNNGDNNLHIDNVAI
+764 
-779 GLDVAAGAWH
+779 DVAAGAWQ
-789 EVPAATASVTLMG
+789 EVPTAAASVTLTG

-816 CDGGDV
+816 CDGSV
-822 ESDESAVVSFTTLA
+822 ESDESAVVSFTTLE

-841 TALAVAPENITTTTA
+841 TALTVAPENITTTSA

-906 MRTYCGDE
+906 MRTNCGAE
-914 GNSDWT
+914 GNSDWS
-920 ATVSFRTACGVVSD
+920 ATVSFRTACGQEAIPFSE
-934 YPWTDN
+934 N
-940 FDSYSG
+940 FDSYAASSFSSAVTPFCWIMKPVPTNYSTGITIYSSTSHSG
-946 TTSGTTNNLPPCW
+946 SRNLYSYTN
-959 SYINTCTYSSY
+959 SSY
-970 KGYPVVYNSSSY
+970 K
-982 SRSGNNHLRFY
+982 NNV
-993 SYYSSSYTAYDPQ
+993 
-1006 NQYAILPQM
+1006 AILPEMAAATNTLQVRFWHRP
-1015 SGLAGKQITMWVKGY
+1015 S
-1030 NASSAVKVGLMS
+1030 SSANSGMLQLGYVTDVE
-1042 DPADAGTFVELEEQ
+1042 DTTTFVAVESFACSMGTTYTESEVVLESAPAAARIAFRHVNN
-1056 YGRTMSTSYQ
+1056 YNYASYW
-1066 EFLYLVPGDATAE
+1066 
-1079 YVAVMI
+1079 
-1085 EAASSS
+1085 
-1091 RTTNSVYIDDIT
+1091 YIDDVTVEPI
-1103 IEEAPACR
+1103 PACKKVTAVATSDVTSNSATVSWTDDR
-1111 TPQSIA
+1111 NGEDATYSVYNGSVDPANLLGTTEAGVKTFTIMGLTPNTNYNAI
-1117 FSNVERLGFTAT
+1117 V
-1129 WEANPLA
+1129 
-1136 TANDYQVVASTTAL
+1136 VVANCAADEHSAAVGVPSFTTQRNECAITAFNITTDGIRRGDAAIDAVNHTVAMPIYYTTDFSSASGSISYSTSAVAYMYNAETEDWDISVSSWNTLRSRLQVGANSVRVFAQDRNVYADWTITLQPEDCTTPAGLTLGAERIRVNVTINNNDPSVSAYQLVCSTTAL

-1156 AAEKTAVNGATTYT
+1156 AAEKTAVSGNTYT
-1170 FTGMERETEY
+1170 IENLDRETEY

-1187 CGGDVYS
+1187 CGGDSYS
-1194 DWISGTVTTKGL
+1194 EWRSGTVTTKGL
-1206 SFCEDIVVADGMMTN
+1206 SFCEDVVVAGGSNTN
-1221 GYILLR
+1221 DHVPFYGLYI
-1227 GNYQDED
+1227 DE
-1234 YRSQVIYPADKLTE
+1234 YVQHTQSVYPASMLTS
-1248 LVGKT
+1248 LVGKSLTSMTYRSNGNKNFGTNSTFKIGVVNDADLSSAFVSTTGLTTVYTGSIVASSNKIT
-1253 ITSLKFYLSGSSEG
+1253 ITFSAPFVYDGGDLVVDFESLTTGSYSSMNFYGTNSGSSRYEG
-1267 YSGDWAGT
+1267 DGSSDVY
-1275 EGNTF
+1275 TF
-1280 TLKLANTTQ
+1280 
-1289 ENLASGWDETAMTT
+1289 
-1303 VFEGTIDNVNAGN
+1303 V
-1316 GNTMLFAFTTPFTYT
+1316 P
-1331 GGNLLLELVSVTE
+1331 ELT
-1344 GYYTNVSFYGISGT
+1344 FH
-1358 SSARYAE
+1358 
-1365 ADDYL
+1365 
-1370 TGAGSVQS
+1370 
-1378 FLPKFSTTYC
+1378 YC
-1388 ETNEACPAVTAVEAT
+1388 ETNDACPAVTAVEAT

-1632 AVVAHGETPASW
+1632 AVVAHVETPASW
-1644 TIVSAMHYTAV
+1644 TTVSAMHYTAV
-1655 GLTPETSYDLYVRP
+1655 GLTPETSYDIYVRP
-1669 YQASPEAYGSATH
+1669 YQASPEAYGSASH

-1690 MPAACELVADGTM
+1690 TPSDCVTIGEGTG
-1703 TNRYLPIYGYYMDG
+1703 TSYGPVCGYYGYERNAYLFTADDG
-1717 PVGHQ
+1717 LRAGNILSLAWNYTGSGTIPAK
-1722 SIYPAEMLTGLV
+1722 IYLKNTDLTALPALA
-1734 GKTITGLHYF
+1734 
-1744 VSSGNGNSWT
+1744 
-1754 DTKPMTVKMKVV
+1754 
-1766 ENTTLSSFLNVDDAT
+1766 SFTWSEQIADAT
-1781 TVYDGVVVG
+1781 LVYDA
-1790 SQVNATNGFDIVF
+1790 SASIATGWNDFVF
-1803 TNSFTYTGGNL
+1803 AAPFNYTGGG
-1814 LIALQAN
+1814 LIVYVASSYGGYGGASVN
-1821 PDDAS
+1821 AYYTAS
-1826 GYDDVYFYGVSAT
+1826 GSNNHIVGRKDNSVDDNSAIT
-1839 NASRYGTGS
+1839 SMSSPSLNNQRHNTKFCFEAS
-1848 SNYSF
+1848 
-1853 TGSCTSQSF
+1853 SCPDLSR
-1862 LPKVQFCYEQGTCV
+1862 
-1876 DMTNVT
+1876 VT
-1882 ISDVT
+1882 VSDVT

-1898 NAETSWQYVF
+1898 NAETSWQYVI

-1940 YYFYIRPVCG
+1940 YYFYIRPMCG

-1972 VLAATDVTTT
+1972 VLAATEVTTT

-2013 TVVPAQAANSAA
+2013 TVMPAQAANSAA

-2113 GVTNAYTNSGTVTL
+2113 GVTNAYTNSGAVTL

-2155 NYDYVRAWIV
+2155 NYDYIRAWVV

-2182 NPTGWLPADGGSKLN
+2182 NPSGWLPADGGSMLN

-2217 KLVFMW
+2217 KIVFMW
-2223 WNDGSVGNNPPA
+2223 WNDGSYGDNPPA

-2257 AENNALGSY
+2257 AENNVLGSY
-2266 TSEPANLV
+2266 TSEPASLAG
-2274 NLYDNASV
+2274 LYDNASV
-2282 TLTRGEAIYGYH
+2282 TLTHGEPIYGYH
-2294 FTNWTDNNG
+2294 FTNWTDNDG
-2303 SVLGTGDSKT
+2303 SVLGTGASLS
-2313 FTLHSDTIV
+2313 FTLHSDTVI

-2361 TLTATPAVGYHFV
+2361 TLTATPAVGYHLV

-2379 ADAVSGTEE
+2379 AAAVSGTEE

-2450 TDGEDNVLG
+2450 TDGAANVLG

-2478 FGYNT
+2478 FDYNT
-2483 YTITAATANAVMGS
+2483 YTITAVSANAVMGS
-2497 VGGTA
+2497 AAGTQ
-2502 TVDYLQNVTLTAA
+2502 TVNYLSNVTLNAG

-2525 TAANGE
+2525 TAANGD

-2554 YNQYTVTVASANA
+2554 YNQYTVTVATANA

-2601 GNTDNPRTVVVT
+2601 GNTDNPRTVVIT
-2613 ANATYTASFDYNQY
+2613 ADATYTAS
-2627 TVSGVCDEVMG
+2627 
-2638 SVSGTQTVNYLQNVT
+2638 
-2653 LTATAN
+2653 
-2659 YGYHFVNWTN
+2659 
-2669 AAGTV
+2669 
-2674 LGTGTSVTVQALRDS
+2674 
-2689 VITANFDYNQ
+2689 FDYNQ

-2726 TLTAAANYGYTFAGW
+2726 TLTAAANYGYSFAGW

-2754 AVPALNN
+2754 AVPALSD

-2768 TVNQY
+2768 TINQY
-2773 TVTVVSADEVMGS
+2773 TVTVESDDEVMGS
-2786 ASGTATE
+2786 VSGTATE

-2811 VRWNDNNTAN
+2811 VRWNDNSTVN
-2821 PRVVSVT
+2821 PREVSVT

-2839 NAYTVTVSSASTTM
+2839 NQYTVSVSSASTTM
-2853 GTVAPATSTVNYLS
+2853 GTVAPATSTLNFLS
-2867 SVAISATPK
+2867 SVEISATPK

-2908 FDTNVYTVS
+2908 FDTNVYTVT

-2927 VSEGGSVKHFKSIA
+2927 VTESSSVKHFKSIA
-2941 LVATPNY
+2941 LVATP
-2948 GYHFVNWTDANG
+2948 
-2960 TAKGNAATLNVSP
+2960 
-2973 VSDTALT
+2973 
-2980 ANFTYNQYTVTGLS
+2980 
-2994 ASATMGTV
+2994 
-3002 EGTATVNYLTDVT
+3002 
-3015 LTATANYGY
+3015 NYGY

-3034 TESITIQATKDTT
+3034 TESITIQTTKDTT

-3056 YTVAGLSADETKG
+3056 YTVTGLSADEAKG
-3069 TVSGTATVNY
+3069 TVSGTASVNY

-3099 DGNTDNPRTVSATED
+3099 DGNTDNPRTVSATEN
-3114 MSFTATFAI
+3114 MTFTATFAI

-3136 GAVTN
+3136 GVVTN

-3169 VFEGSRFAGWSDGN
+3169 VFEGSRFAGWGDGN

-3188 ATIEYTA
+3188 ASIEYTA

-3201 TANFIGAGN
+3201 TANFIDAGN

-3288 SGNAVMGSVSEGQTV
+3288 SGNAAMGSVSEEQTV
-3303 NYLSTVAI
+3303 NYLSPVAI

-3316 YGYHFVSWTNA
+3316 YGYHFVNWTNA
-3327 DGNVIA
+3327 AGNVIA

-3358 VTGTCNEAMGSVSGT
+3358 VTGTCNEAMGTVSGT

-3393 FVGWSNGETTES
+3393 FVGWSNGATTET

-3423 VYSSEESVD
+3423 VYSSEETVD
-3432 VCDSYVWNGRTY
+3432 VCDSYTWNGRTY
-3444 TVGGN
+3444 IVGGT

-3458 GCDSTATLVLTI
+3458 GCDSTATLLLTI

-3481 HCDAYTWIDGV
+3481 HCDTYTWIDDV
-3492 TYTETPAEA
+3492 TYTETPAAE
-3501 PTFTLINA
+3501 PTFTLTNA
-3509 AGCDS
+3509 DGCDS
-3514 VVTLDLTVRHSTLGD
+3514 VVTLNLTVRHST
-3529 TAAVACNTFSWY
+3529 
-3541 EHIGL
+3541 
-3546 TESQEVQHTF
+3546 
-3556 VGGNQYGCDSTV
+3556 
-3568 TLHLTVNYSNTGD
+3568 
-3581 TAAVACDSFDWYE
+3581 
-3594 HTGLTESQTVQHVF
+3594 
-3608 TNAAGCDSTV
+3608 
-3618 TMALTI
+3618 
-3624 NNSQSVELTA
+3624 
-3634 VTACDSYEWNGENYT
+3634 
-3649 ESGLLSYTTA
+3649 
-3659 DVNGCDSTTTVM
+3659 
-3671 LTVNYSNTG
+3671 TG

-3692 YGMTYTE
+3692 YGVTYTE
-3699 SATPTHVFTNAA
+3699 TPAVAPTHVFTNAA
-3711 GCDSTVTLAL
+3711 GCDSTVTL
-3721 TINNSQSVELTAVT
+3721 
-3735 ACDSY
+3735 
-3740 EWNGETYTESGLLSY
+3740 
-3755 TTAYVNGCDSTTT
+3755 
-3768 VMLTINNSQSVAL
+3768 
-3781 AAETACDSYLWNG
+3781 
-3794 ETYTESGE
+3794 
-3802 LSYTTTDVNG
+3802 
-3812 CDSTTTLVLTVNH
+3812 TLVVNH
-3825 SDAVDTVAV
+3825 STTGDTAAV
-3834 ACDSFTWN
+3834 ACDSFEWY
-3842 GVAYSETPAEA
+3842 GVTYTETPAVA
-3853 PTMTLTN
+3853 PTHVFT
-3860 ATGCDSVVTLLLTV
+3860 
-3874 NHSTTAVETV
+3874 
-3884 TACNSFVWHGTE
+3884 
-3896 YTASTNEPTYTTV
+3896 

-3917 VTLHLTIEQCATT
+3917 VTLTLVVNHSTT
-3930 ELTVCDSYTWPV
+3930 GDTVAV
-3942 SGETYTQ
+3942 
-3949 SGEYIEGTDTLILTV
+3949 
-3964 NYSTAADEFVTA
+3964 A
-3976 CDSYTW
+3976 CDSFEWY
-3982 NGVTY
+3982 GVTY
-3987 TEVPAVAP
+3987 TETPAVAP
-3995 TMTIVNA
+3995 THVFT
-4002 VGCDSVVTLQLTLNS
+4002 
-4017 ATTGVEELTACDS
+4017 
-4030 IEWHGAMYYASNNTA
+4030 
-4045 TYTTVNA
+4045 NA

-4059 TLNLTVNHSTTAV
+4059 TLNLTVNHSTVGDTAATAV
-4072 EEVTAC
+4072 
-4078 NRYVWH
+4078 
-4084 GVEYTASTNEPT
+4084 
-4096 YTSTNA
+4096 
-4102 AGCDSVVTLHLTI
+4102 DSF
-4115 EQCGTTTI
+4115 EW
-4123 TACDSY
+4123 Y
-4129 TWMGNTYNA
+4129 
-4138 SGEYVVG
+4138 
-4145 TDTLVLTINHSTVS
+4145 
-4159 DTIAEVCN
+4159 
-4167 SFTWHGVTYISTPAV
+4167 GVTYIESGDYTY
-4182 APTFVLEN
+4182 TTIN
-4190 AVGCDSTVTLNL
+4190 AAGCDSTVTL
-4202 TVNQSTYGDTAATA
+4202 
-4216 YDSFEWHG
+4216 
-4224 NVYTESGVYTYT
+4224 
-4236 TTNADGCDSIVTLT
+4236 TLT
-4250 LTVNHYD
+4250 ITHYD

-4266 DAAMGTT
+4266 DAGMGTT
-4273 TPAAGTYRFYPGQT
+4273 NPLPGTYRFYPGET

-4299 FAGWVVDGDT
+4299 FAGWVVNGDT
-4309 MSTDNTVSIDILPAM
+4309 MSTDNTVSFEVLPAM
-4324 AGMTFNVV
+4324 AGMTFSVV

-4340 PYLTVNAAA
+4340 PYLTVNATA
-4349 NDTNMGTV
+4349 NDTSMGIV
-4357 IGAGQYAEGSVAT
+4357 IGAGQYAEGSVVT
-4370 LIAVSKP
+4370 LMARSKP

-4391 VYIFTVTCDT
+4391 IYVFTLTADT
-4401 TLVAEFAPNV
+4401 TLVATFAPNV
-4411 GIATADYSHISIYS
+4411 GIETVDYSNISIYS
-4425 ADSKVYVKGA
+4425 ADSRVYVKGA
-4435 EGMTIYLYDVNGR
+4435 EGMTIYIYDVNGR

-4453 ANAADTE
+4453 ANAADIE
-4460 TFAVETTGVILVKA
+4460 TFQVETTGVILVKA

>member
-1 MKHLLRNLA
+1 
-10 LLALLCVPWVTQ
+10 
-22 AQSFTWDFES
+22 
-32 GNEGWQFAN
+32 
-41 VTSGNSWVIGSA
+41 
-53 QAHGGTNSLY
+53 
-63 VSNDGGT
+63 
-70 TATYNGTNTVIYAWR
+70 
-85 DFTLTTAGT
+85 
-94 YDYSYYWQCTGESTW
+94 
-109 DFMRVYIVPEAS
+109 MRVYIVPEAS

-193 PPSLCIDDISF
+193 PPSGCIDDISF

-216 VSGLTA
+216 VSGITA
-222 TGATISWTDNTSGAA
+222 TGAAISWTDNTSGAA
-237 TYTIKNGDTEVATTA
+237 TYTIKNGDAEVATTA
-252 AGATSYTLTGLTAAT
+252 AGATSYTLTGLSAAT

-288 VPSFTTACNAITSFP
+288 VPSFTTPC
-303 WSETFESY
+303 ETFAMTATNPFIQNFDGLTV
-311 SAGNLAINCW
+311 AGTIPTCW
-321 VNEHISGSGS
+321 DNSEGTTTTANY
-331 SVFKIDTSTNG
+331 KWCYNTSTSGNG
-342 DNSTHQLQLP
+342 AA
-352 DMSNGTQTMLRLPV
+352 NGTGHSGNCVVFNSYNNSSNLTNFLATQPINIGANARLT
-366 MSFPA
+366 FWYKNPA
-371 GNGYQFVIDVYR
+371 GGDLSVLI
-383 NATGSSYTSEGVRV
+383 S
-397 YASTDGEIAGAT
+397 
-409 ELGFLYRNC
+409 
-418 TQTDGGT
+418 TDGGT
-425 VTAESG
+425 SKTTLASG
-431 SGWYTYKFPIPFTG
+431 LTG
-445 TCYIILRGESQYG
+445 TSSWTERVIDLDPATYTGQTVIIYFKGTSNWGNGDAYI
-458 SSTYL
+458 YL
-463 DNLIV
+463 DDV
-468 EKQPT
+468 SVVKQPS
-473 CFMPTAAEATNLAV
+473 CFMPTAAEATNLAT

-499 NAAGETYTIMNG
+499 NAAGETYTIMNDG
-511 TTELGTTAAG
+511 TELGTTAAG
-521 ATSFNVTGLTANTEY
+521 ATSFNVSGLSANTEY

-567 VLTAE
+567 VLTAG

-585 WMGYASNNSFKV
+585 WTGYASNNSFKV
-597 NYRTKAYFDG
+597 SYRTKAYFDG
-607 VNEGFGTSLPTGWE
+607 VSEGFGTAIPTGWE
-621 NKNGLLSSVMG
+621 NKQGLLSSVMG

-655 RINIYGAS
+655 KINIYGSS
-663 KYGWLITPQMTM
+663 KYGWLITPQMTV
-675 PAGGALNFD
+675 PAGGMLTFD
-684 LALTAY
+684 LALTAF
-690 SGSGAASGAC
+690 SGNVGAPATTGT
-700 DDDRFIVLITTDDET
+700 DDRFVVLVTTDDEA

-723 NNSGSSY
+723 NNSGSAY
-730 VFNDIPTAG
+730 VYNDIACSATG
-739 ENVSIDLTA
+739 ESVNIDLSA
-748 YAGQDVRIA
+748 YAGQTVRIA
-757 FYGESTV
+757 FYGESTT
-764 SNNGDNNLHIDNVAI
+764 NNADNNLHIDNVAI
-779 GLDVAAGAWH
+779 GMNVAAGAWQ

-816 CDGGDV
+816 CDGAV

-906 MRTYCGDE
+906 MRTYCGTE
-914 GNSDWT
+914 GYSDWS
-920 ATVSFRTACGVVSD
+920 ATVSFRTACGVVST

-940 FDSYSG
+940 LDSYSG
-946 TTSGTTNNLPPCW
+946 TTSGTTNNMPSCW
-959 SYINTCTYSSY
+959 SYINTCTYNNY
-970 KGYPVVYNSSSY
+970 KGYPVIYNGSSY

-993 SYYSSSYTAYDPQ
+993 SYYSSYTNYDPQ

-1015 SGLAGKQITMWVKGY
+1015 SGLAGKQITMWVKGN

-1129 WEANPLA
+1129 WEAHPLA
-1136 TANDYQVVASTTAL
+1136 TANDYQVVASATAL

-1156 AAEKTAVNGATTYT
+1156 AAEKTAVNGVTTYT

-1187 CGGDVYS
+1187 CGGGVYS

-1206 SFCEDIVVADGMMTN
+1206 TFCEDIVVADGTMANTYVPLY
-1221 GYILLR
+1221 GY
-1227 GNYQDED
+1227 YADEAQTVQ
-1234 YRSQVIYPADKLTE
+1234 SVYPASMLTA
-1248 LVGKT
+1248 LVGKE
-1253 ITSLKFYLSGSSEG
+1253 ISYMKYYVSSGSSDG
-1267 YSGDWAGT
+1267 WGDGT
-1275 EGNTF
+1275 WQVSLGITD
-1280 TLKLANTTQ
+1280 KA
-1289 ENLASGWDETAMTT
+1289 NLASGLDNTTPLTT
-1303 VFEGTIDNVNAGN
+1303 VYTGTLSASAGS
-1316 GNTMLFAFTTPFTYT
+1316 GMTVTFSTPFTYN
-1331 GGNLLLELVSVTE
+1331 GGNLLVQFKQPDGSGFSECT
-1344 GYYTNVSFYGISGT
+1344 FYGVSSTSASYVAEVSSGI
-1358 SSARYAE
+1358 
-1365 ADDYL
+1365 
-1370 TGAGSVQS
+1370 GVKN
-1378 FLPKFSTTYC
+1378 FLPKFSFQYC

-1591 TTYDALPAVVNI
+1591 TTYAALPAVVNI

-1644 TIVSAMHYTAV
+1644 TTVSAMHYTAV

-1669 YQASPEAYGSATH
+1669 YQASPEAYGSASH

-1690 MPAACELVADGTM
+1690 TPSDCVTIGEGTST
-1703 TNRYLPIYGYYMDG
+1703 TNGYFFPGYYGFQYSAYLYD
-1717 PVGHQ
+1717 V
-1722 SIYPAEMLTGLV
+1722 ER
-1734 GKTITGLHYF
+1734 
-1744 VSSGNGNSWT
+1744 SGNLNAISAYLATGNNNTGST
-1754 DTKPMTVKMKVV
+1754 MKVWV
-1766 ENTTLSSFLNVDDAT
+1766 KVVDADYALASSSTFASMTEGATLIYDAAGAFTTAQVGWIEFPIASPIAVAEGQQLLVMVRSTGCSTSGGCSRSERYTSASNKMWYKRQDSSDPGENTT
-1781 TVYDGVVVG
+1781 G
-1790 SQVNATNGFDIVF
+1790 S
-1803 TNSFTYTGGNL
+1803 
-1814 LIALQAN
+1814 IAAYRAN
-1821 PDDAS
+1821 M
-1826 GYDDVYFYGVSAT
+1826 
-1839 NASRYGTGS
+1839 
-1848 SNYSF
+1848 
-1853 TGSCTSQSF
+1853 
-1862 LPKVQFCYEQGTCV
+1862 KFCYEPASCP
-1876 DMTNVT
+1876 DLSRVT
-1882 ISDVT
+1882 VSDVT

-1908 SAGETEASAL
+1908 SVGETEASAL

-1972 VLAATDVTTT
+1972 VLAATEVTTT

-2013 TVVPAQAANSAA
+2013 TVMPAQAASSAA
-2025 IGSLLP
+2025 IGSLLS

-2090 EWHIGTAAS
+2090 KWHIGTAAS

-2113 GVTNAYTNSGTVTL
+2113 GVTNAYTNSGAVTL
-2127 FAYAGFSNFEAS
+2127 FAYAGFGNFEAS

-2176 TSYGTS
+2176 TSYGTN

-2217 KLVFMW
+2217 KIVFMW

-2235 AIDSVVVR
+2235 AIDSIVVR

-2266 TSEPANLV
+2266 TSEPASLAGI
-2274 NLYDNASV
+2274 YDNASV

-2294 FTNWTDNNG
+2294 FTNWTDNDG

-2349 SGTATVNFNLPV
+2349 SGTATVNFNQPV

-2525 TAANGE
+2525 TAANGD

-2699 YTVTAQTANATM
+2699 YTVTAATANATM

-2754 AVPALNN
+2754 AVPALSN

-2821 PRVVSVT
+2821 PREVSVT

-2867 SVAISATPK
+2867 SVVISATPK

-3056 YTVAGLSADETKG
+3056 YTVTGLSADETKG

-3201 TANFIGAGN
+3201 TANFIDAGN

-3327 DGNVIA
+3327 DGDVIA

-3393 FVGWSNGETTES
+3393 FVGWSNGETTET

-3481 HCDAYTWIDGV
+3481 HCDTYTWIDGVTYTETPAEEPTFTLTNAAGCDSVVTLNLTVRHSTLGTDVQNHCDAYTWIDGV
-3492 TYTETPAEA
+3492 TYTETPAEE
-3501 PTFTLINA
+3501 PTFTLPNA

-3514 VVTLDLTVRHSTLGD
+3514 VVTLNLTVRHSTLGD
-3529 TAAVACNTFSWY
+3529 TAAVACNTFSWYEHTGLTESQTVQHTFLGGNAAGCDSTVTLALTVNYSNTGDTAAVACNTFNWY

-3618 TMALTI
+3618 TLT
-3624 NNSQSVELTA
+3624 
-3634 VTACDSYEWNGENYT
+3634 
-3649 ESGLLSYTTA
+3649 
-3659 DVNGCDSTTTVM
+3659 

-3692 YGMTYTE
+3692 YGVTYTE

-3755 TTAYVNGCDSTTT
+3755 TTADVNGCDSTTT

-3860 ATGCDSVVTLLLTV
+3860 AAGCDSVVTLLLTV

-3987 TEVPAVAP
+3987 TEVPAEAP
-3995 TMTIVNA
+3995 TMTLVNA

-4096 YTSTNA
+4096 YTGTNA

-4190 AVGCDSTVTLNL
+4190 AAGCDSTVTLNL

-4357 IGAGQYAEGSVAT
+4357 VGAGQYVEGSVVT

>member
-22 AQSFTWDFES
+22 AQTLTLYGDATANNQYVPFDGYNADAAQHNQMIYPATELASMTGKEITQMVFYIDGTASNGSYTAASRMGTWTVSLGETEAATLS
-32 GNEGWQFAN
+32 GLDNSTALTQVYQGNFDCSTGTLTLTFSDSYLYNGGNLLVDLNHAAASYNRWYFVG
-41 VTSGNSWVIGSA
+41 VTSTGS
-53 QAHGGTNSLY
+53 SY
-63 VSNDGGT
+63 
-70 TATYNGTNTVIYAWR
+70 TYGSQRNFLPKVT
-85 DFTLTTAGT
+85 F
-94 YDYSYYWQCTGESTW
+94 SYET
-109 DFMRVYIVPEAS
+109 P
-121 FTEITEQSSSFST
+121 SS
-134 LRASGSGP
+134 
-142 TISGATLID
+142 
-151 GGSRLNTSRN
+151 
-161 LGTGWHSQEGS
+161 
-172 IALSAGTYR
+172 
-181 FLIVWLNDSGVY
+181 
-193 PPSLCIDDISF
+193 
-204 TLPTC
+204 C

-237 TYTIKNGDTEVATTA
+237 TYTIKNGDAEVATTA
-252 AGATSYTLTGLTAAT
+252 AGATSYTLTVLSANT
-267 TYSTFTVTA
+267 TYSTFTITA

-288 VPSFTTACNAITSFP
+288 VPSFTTSCNPIPIASLP
-303 WSETFESY
+303 YEEGFEEY
-311 SAGNLAINCW
+311 SGSTYNTNGVVPDCW
-321 VNEHISGSGS
+321 GAYATGSVSPHVIGSGS
-331 SVFKIDTSTNG
+331 YYY
-342 DNSTHQLQLP
+342 THAGTKALTFYGSGYCYAILPLFEADLNTLQV
-352 DMSNGTQTMLRLPV
+352 SFWYRQESASSGTLKL
-366 MSFPA
+366 
-371 GNGYQFVIDVYR
+371 GYI
-383 NATGSSYTSEGVRV
+383 
-397 YASTDGEIAGAT
+397 
-409 ELGFLYRNC
+409 
-418 TQTDGGT
+418 
-425 VTAESG
+425 TAEDVNMN
-431 SGWYTYKFPIPFTG
+431 TFTPIATFTG
-445 TCYIILRGESQYG
+445 VTSMTQAPTTVLSAVPATATRLVFQWYYSSQY
-458 SSTYL
+458 SCCIDDL
-463 DNLIV
+463 KV
-468 EKQPT
+468 EKQPS
-473 CFMPTAAEATNLAV
+473 CFKPTAAEATNLAV

-499 NAAGETYTIMNG
+499 NAAGETYTIMDG
-511 TTELGTTAAG
+511 STELGTTAAG

-536 TLTIVTNC
+536 TLTIMTNC
-544 AAGDESVDNVQVT
+544 AADDESVDNVQVT

-567 VLTAE
+567 VLTAG

-585 WMGYASNNSFKV
+585 WTGYASNNSFKV

-690 SGSGAASGAC
+690 SGNVGAPATTGT
-700 DDDRFIVLITTDDET
+700 DDRFVVLVTTDDEA

-723 NNSGSSY
+723 NNSGSDY
-730 VFNDIPTAG
+730 VYNDIVCSATG
-739 ENVSIDLTA
+739 ESVNIDLSA
-748 YAGQDVRIA
+748 YAGQTVRIA
-757 FYGESTV
+757 FYGESTT
-764 SNNGDNNLHIDNVAI
+764 SNADNNLHIDNVAI
-779 GLDVAAGAWH
+779 GLDVAAGAWQ
-789 EVPAATASVTLMG
+789 EVPAATASVTLTG
-802 LESETEYEVKVKGL
+802 LESETQYEVKVKGM
-816 CDGGDV
+816 CDGAV

-841 TALAVAPENITTTTA
+841 TALTVAPEGITPTTA

-869 WEINYRVSGAAE
+869 WEINYRVSGGAE

-886 ATTNPHTL
+886 ATTNPYTL

-906 MRTYCGDE
+906 MRTYCGAE
-914 GNSDWT
+914 GYSDWT
-920 ATVSFRTACGVVSD
+920 ATVSFRTACGQEAIPFSE
-934 YPWTDN
+934 N
-940 FDSYSG
+940 FDSYESG
-946 TTSGTTNNLPPCW
+946 VFKVYCW
-959 SYINTCTYSSY
+959 TYVPEPAS
-970 KGYPVVYNSSSY
+970 SSSY
-982 SRSGNNHLRFY
+982 AFVRYNNSSYAHSGSYILRSYIGASSQNNKVILPEMDAATNTLQVRFWHRSGGATAGTLSVGYVTDIEDTSTFVPVVN
-993 SYYSSSYTAYDPQ
+993 YTAA
-1006 NQYAILPQM
+1006 NCTTYAEYEVEM
-1015 SGLAGKQITMWVKGY
+1015 AGV
-1030 NASSAVKVGLMS
+1030 
-1042 DPADAGTFVELEEQ
+1042 PADARIAFRHV
-1056 YGRTMSTSYQ
+1056 STSNYT
-1066 EFLYLVPGDATAE
+1066 YW
-1079 YVAVMI
+1079 
-1085 EAASSS
+1085 
-1091 RTTNSVYIDDIT
+1091 YIDDVTVEPI
-1103 IEEAPACR
+1103 PACR
-1111 TPQSIA
+1111 APRNMA
-1117 FSNVERLGFTAT
+1117 FSNVERLGFIAS
-1129 WEANPLA
+1129 WEAHPLA

-1180 HVYVRAN
+1180 HVYVRTN

-1194 DWISGTVTTKGL
+1194 DWVSGTVTTKAL
-1206 SFCEDIVVADGMMTN
+1206 SFCEDIVVADGTTIN
-1221 GYILLR
+1221 EYVPLYA
-1227 GNYQDED
+1227 NYADEAQTVQ
-1234 YRSQVIYPADKLTE
+1234 SVYPASMLTA
-1248 LVGKT
+1248 LVGKE
-1253 ITSLKFYLSGSSEG
+1253 ISSLKYYVSSGSSDEW
-1267 YSGDWAGT
+1267 GDGT
-1275 EGNTF
+1275 WQVSLGITDKAN
-1280 TLKLANTTQ
+1280 LATGLDNTTT
-1289 ENLASGWDETAMTT
+1289 LTT
-1303 VFEGTIDNVNAGN
+1303 VYTGTLTASTGSGMTVTFDA
-1316 GNTMLFAFTTPFTYT
+1316 PFTYT
-1331 GGNLLLELVSVTE
+1331 GGNLLVQFKLPE
-1344 GYYTNVSFYGISGT
+1344 GVDYSSCTFYGVSSTSASYVAGVSYGSG
-1358 SSARYAE
+1358 
-1365 ADDYL
+1365 
-1370 TGAGSVQS
+1370 VKN
-1378 FLPKFSTTYC
+1378 FLPKFSFQYC

-1591 TTYDALPAVVNI
+1591 TTYNALPAVVNI

-1619 NTAQFAD
+1619 NAAQFAD

-1632 AVVAHGETPASW
+1632 AVVAHDETPASW
-1644 TIVSAMHYTAV
+1644 TTVSAMHHTAV

-1669 YQASPEAYGSATH
+1669 YQASPEAYGSASH

-1690 MPAACELVADGTM
+1690 TPSDCVTIGEGTST
-1703 TNRYLPIYGYYMDG
+1703 TNGYFFPGYYGFQYSAYLYD
-1717 PVGHQ
+1717 V
-1722 SIYPAEMLTGLV
+1722 ER
-1734 GKTITGLHYF
+1734 
-1744 VSSGNGNSWT
+1744 SGNLNAISAYLATGNNNTGST
-1754 DTKPMTVKMKVV
+1754 MKVWV
-1766 ENTTLSSFLNVDDAT
+1766 KVVDADYALASSSTFASMTEGATLIYDAAGAFTTAQVGWIEFPIASPIAVAEEQQLLVMVRSTGCSTSGGCSRYERYTSASNKMWYKRQDSSDPGENTT
-1781 TVYDGVVVG
+1781 G
-1790 SQVNATNGFDIVF
+1790 SIGA
-1803 TNSFTYTGGNL
+1803 YR
-1814 LIALQAN
+1814 AN
-1821 PDDAS
+1821 M
-1826 GYDDVYFYGVSAT
+1826 
-1839 NASRYGTGS
+1839 
-1848 SNYSF
+1848 
-1853 TGSCTSQSF
+1853 
-1862 LPKVQFCYEQGTCV
+1862 KFCYEPASCL
-1876 DMTNVT
+1876 DLSRVT
-1882 ISDVT
+1882 VSDVT

-1908 SAGETEASAL
+1908 SAGETESSAL

-1972 VLAATDVTTT
+1972 VLAATEVTTT

-2013 TVVPAQAANSAA
+2013 TVVPAQAASSAA
-2025 IGSLLP
+2025 ISSLLP

-2113 GVTNAYTNSGTVTL
+2113 GTTNAYTNSGAVTL
-2127 FAYAGFSNFEAS
+2127 FAYAGFSNFEAA

-2176 TSYGTS
+2176 TSYGTN

-2217 KLVFMW
+2217 KIVFMW

-2257 AENNALGSY
+2257 AENNVLGSY
-2266 TSEPANLV
+2266 TSVPASLAS
-2274 NLYDNASV
+2274 LYDNTSV

-2379 ADAVSGTEE
+2379 ADAVSGTEA

-2554 YNQYTVTVASANA
+2554 YNQYTVTVSSANA

-2754 AVPALNN
+2754 AVPALSN

-2867 SVAISATPK
+2867 SVVISATPK

-2994 ASATMGTV
+2994 ASATMGAV

-3056 YTVAGLSADETKG
+3056 YTVTGLSADETKG

-3201 TANFIGAGN
+3201 TANFIDAGN

-3327 DGNVIA
+3327 DGDVIA

-3470 RHSNSGTDVQN
+3470 RHSNSGTAVQNHCDTYTWIDGVTYTETPAEEPTFTLTNAAGCDSVVTLNLTVRHSTVGTDVQN
-3481 HCDAYTWIDGV
+3481 HCDAYTWIDDV

-3514 VVTLDLTVRHSTLGD
+3514 VVTLDLTVRHSTLGDTAAVACNTFSWYEHTGLTESQTVQHTFLGGNAAGCDSTVTLALTVNYSNTGD

-3581 TAAVACDSFDWYE
+3581 TAAVACNSFDWYE

-3618 TMALTI
+3618 TLT
-3624 NNSQSVELTA
+3624 
-3634 VTACDSYEWNGENYT
+3634 
-3649 ESGLLSYTTA
+3649 
-3659 DVNGCDSTTTVM
+3659 

-3755 TTAYVNGCDSTTT
+3755 TTADVNGCDSTTT

-3860 ATGCDSVVTLLLTV
+3860 AAGCDSVVTLLLTV

-3987 TEVPAVAP
+3987 TEVPAEAP
-3995 TMTIVNA
+3995 TMTLVNA

-4340 PYLTVNAAA
+4340 PYLTVNATA

-4357 IGAGQYAEGSVAT
+4357 IGAGQYVEGSVVT

>member
-1 MKHLLRNLA
+1 MKQLLRNLA
-10 LLALLCVPWVTQ
+10 LVALLCVPWVTQ
-22 AQSFTWDFES
+22 AQTVTIGEGTSSTNYVPIGTYYNYSFSEQLYTAAEIGQSGTIISIGFNYASSTAKDFPIVVYMKAVDDESLSSGWISLSASDEVFSGTLSVTGNGWQTIELDAPFSYDGSKNLLIAVDKGYVYYYS
-32 GNEGWQFAN
+32 GNTWYY
-41 VTSGNSWVIGSA
+41 S
-53 QAHGGTNSLY
+53 
-63 VSNDGGT
+63 
-70 TATYNGTNTVIYAWR
+70 TATDMARYYNN
-85 DFTLTTAGT
+85 DNNDAGI
-94 YDYSYYWQCTGESTW
+94 DNLSSY
-109 DFMRVYIVPEAS
+109 
-121 FTEITEQSSSFST
+121 
-134 LRASGSGP
+134 SGSV
-142 TISGATLID
+142 
-151 GGSRLNTSRN
+151 
-161 LGTGWHSQEGS
+161 TGNRPNVQ
-172 IALSAGTYR
+172 LT
-181 FLIVWLNDSGVY
+181 FGV
-193 PPSLCIDDISF
+193 PSS
-204 TLPTC
+204 C

-288 VPSFTTACNAITSFP
+288 VPSFTTPC
-303 WSETFESY
+303 ETFAMTATNTFIQNFDGLTVAGTIPTCWDNSEGTVTTANYKWCYNTSTSGNGAANGTGHSGNCVVFNSY
-311 SAGNLAINCW
+311 SNSSNLTNFLATQPI
-321 VNEHISGSGS
+321 HIGA
-331 SVFKIDTSTNG
+331 NA
-342 DNSTHQLQLP
+342 
-352 DMSNGTQTMLRLPV
+352 RLT
-366 MSFPA
+366 FWYKNPA
-371 GNGYQFVIDVYR
+371 GGDLSVLI
-383 NATGSSYTSEGVRV
+383 S
-397 YASTDGEIAGAT
+397 
-409 ELGFLYRNC
+409 
-418 TQTDGGT
+418 TDGGT
-425 VTAESG
+425 STTTLASGLTGASSWTEKVIDLDPATYTGQTVIIYFKGTSNWG
-431 SGWYTYKFPIPFTG
+431 SGDA
-445 TCYIILRGESQYG
+445 YI
-458 SSTYL
+458 YL
-463 DNLIV
+463 DDV
-468 EKQPT
+468 SVVKQPT
-473 CFMPTAAEATNLAV
+473 CFMPTAPEATNLAV

-511 TTELGTTAAG
+511 SAELGTTAAG
-521 ATSFNVTGLTANTEY
+521 ATSFNVTGLSANTEY

-544 AAGDESVDNVQVT
+544 AAGDESVDNVLVT

-585 WMGYASNNSFKV
+585 WTGYASNNSFMV
-597 NYRTKAYFDG
+597 SYRTKAYFDG
-607 VNEGFGTSLPTGWE
+607 VNEGFGTAIPTGWE

-655 RINIYGAS
+655 RINIYGTTR
-663 KYGWLITPQMTM
+663 YGWLITPQMTV

-690 SGSGAASGAC
+690 SGNVGAPATTGT
-700 DDDRFIVLITTDDET
+700 DDRFVVLVTTDNEA

-723 NNSGSSY
+723 NNSGSAY
-730 VFNDIPTAG
+730 VYNDIVCSATG
-739 ENVSIDLTA
+739 ESVNIDLSA
-748 YAGQDVRIA
+748 YAGQTVRIA
-757 FYGESTV
+757 FYGESTT
-764 SNNGDNNLHIDNVAI
+764 SNADNNLHIDNVAI
-779 GLDVAAGAWH
+779 GLDVTAGAWQ
-789 EVPAATASVTLMG
+789 EVPAATASVTLTG
-802 LESETEYEVKVKGL
+802 LESETQYEVKVKGL
-816 CDGGDV
+816 CDGDV
-822 ESDESAVVSFTTLA
+822 ESDESAVVSFTTLE

-841 TALAVAPENITTTTA
+841 TALTVAPENITTTSA

-906 MRTYCGDE
+906 MRTNCGAE
-914 GNSDWT
+914 GNSDWS
-920 ATVSFRTACGVVSD
+920 ATVSFRTACGQEAIPFSE
-934 YPWTDN
+934 N
-940 FDSYSG
+940 FDSYESG
-946 TTSGTTNNLPPCW
+946 VFKFYCW
-959 SYINTCTYSSY
+959 TYVPEPASSSSYAFVRYNYSSY
-970 KGYPVVYNSSSY
+970 AHSGSYILRSYIGASSQNNKVILPEMDAATNTLQVRFWH
-982 SRSGNNHLRFY
+982 RSGGATAGTLSVGYVTDIEDTSTFVTVVN
-993 SYYSSSYTAYDPQ
+993 YTAA
-1006 NQYAILPQM
+1006 NCTTYAEYEVEM
-1015 SGLAGKQITMWVKGY
+1015 AGV
-1030 NASSAVKVGLMS
+1030 
-1042 DPADAGTFVELEEQ
+1042 PADARIAFRHV
-1056 YGRTMSTSYQ
+1056 STSNYT
-1066 EFLYLVPGDATAE
+1066 YW
-1079 YVAVMI
+1079 
-1085 EAASSS
+1085 
-1091 RTTNSVYIDDIT
+1091 YIDDVTVEPI
-1103 IEEAPACR
+1103 PACKKVTAVATSDVTSNSATVSWTDDR
-1111 TPQSIA
+1111 NGEDATYSVYNGSVDPANLLGTTEAGVKTFTLMGLTPNTNYNAI
-1117 FSNVERLGFTAT
+1117 V
-1129 WEANPLA
+1129 
-1136 TANDYQVVASTTAL
+1136 VVANCAADEHSAAVGVPSFTTQRNECAITAFNITTDGIRRGDAAIDAVNHTVAMPIYYTTDFSSASGSISYSTSAAAYMYNAETEAWDISVSSWNTLRSRLQLGANSVRVFAQDRNVYADWTITLQPEDCTTPAGLTLGAERIRVNVTINNNDPSVSAYQLVCSTTAL

-1156 AAEKTAVNGATTYT
+1156 AAEKTAVSGNTYT
-1170 FTGMERETEY
+1170 IENLDRETEY

-1187 CGGDVYS
+1187 CGGDSYS
-1194 DWISGTVTTKGL
+1194 EWRSGTVTTKGL
-1206 SFCEDIVVADGMMTN
+1206 SFCEDVVVAGGSNPNDHVPFYGL
-1221 GYILLR
+1221 YI
-1227 GNYQDED
+1227 DE
-1234 YRSQVIYPADKLTE
+1234 YVQHTQSVYPASMLTS
-1248 LVGKT
+1248 LVGKSLTSMTYRSNGNKNFGTNSTFKIGVVNDADLSSAFVSTTGLTTVYTGSIVASSNKIT
-1253 ITSLKFYLSGSSEG
+1253 ITFSAPFVYDGGDLVVDFESLTTGSYSSMNFYGTNSGSSRYEG
-1267 YSGDWAGT
+1267 DGSSDVY
-1275 EGNTF
+1275 TF
-1280 TLKLANTTQ
+1280 
-1289 ENLASGWDETAMTT
+1289 
-1303 VFEGTIDNVNAGN
+1303 V
-1316 GNTMLFAFTTPFTYT
+1316 P
-1331 GGNLLLELVSVTE
+1331 ELT
-1344 GYYTNVSFYGISGT
+1344 FH
-1358 SSARYAE
+1358 
-1365 ADDYL
+1365 
-1370 TGAGSVQS
+1370 
-1378 FLPKFSTTYC
+1378 YC
-1388 ETNEACPAVTAVEAT
+1388 ETNDACPAVTAVEAT

-1443 DGPYTYEGTATTYD
+1443 DGPYTYEGTATTYA

-1528 FNYILSTTGGL
+1528 FNYILSTTADL
-1539 ADATLNAMPKTGT
+1539 DDATLNAMPKTGT
-1552 GLAEATASLA
+1552 ALAEATASLA

-1570 YLYVQNN
+1570 YIYVQND
-1577 CGGEGASP
+1577 CGGEGTSP

-1591 TTYDALPAVVNI
+1591 TTYDAMPAVVNI
-1603 ATTEVTHTA
+1603 AATEVTHTA
-1612 IAYTWER
+1612 IAFSWER

-1632 AVVAHGETPASW
+1632 AVVAHDETPASW
-1644 TIVSAMHYTAV
+1644 TNVSAMHYTAV

-1669 YQASPEAYGSATH
+1669 YQASPEAFGSAAH

-1690 MPAACELVADGTM
+1690 MPAACELVADGT
-1703 TNRYLPIYGYYMDG
+1703 TINRYLPIYGYYMDG

-1826 GYDDVYFYGVSAT
+1826 GYGDVYFYGVSAT

-1848 SNYSF
+1848 SNYNF
-1853 TGSCTSQSF
+1853 TGSGTSQSF

-1882 ISDVT
+1882 VSDVT

-1898 NAETSWQYVF
+1898 NTETSWQYVI

-1972 VLAATDVTTT
+1972 VLAATEVTTT

-2013 TVVPAQAANSAA
+2013 TVMPAQAANSAA

-2113 GVTNAYTNSGTVTL
+2113 GVTNAYTNSDAVTL

-2155 NYDYVRAWIV
+2155 NYDYIRAWVV

-2182 NPTGWLPADGGSKLN
+2182 NPSGWLPADGGSMLN

-2203 SKRAYVTVPADGAY
+2203 SKRAYVTVPADGSY

-2223 WNDGSVGNNPPA
+2223 WNDGSYGDNPPA

-2243 ESDKYTVTVNVAKD
+2243 ESDKYTVTVNVVKD
-2257 AENNALGSY
+2257 AENNMLGSY
-2266 TSEPANLV
+2266 TSVPASLAG
-2274 NLYDNASV
+2274 LYDNASV
-2282 TLTRGEAIYGYH
+2282 TLTHGEAIYGYH
-2294 FTNWTDNNG
+2294 FTNWTDNDG
-2303 SVLGTGDSKT
+2303 SVLGTGASLS
-2313 FTLHSDTIV
+2313 FTLHSDTVI

-2361 TLTATPAVGYHFV
+2361 TLTATPAVGYHLV
-2374 NWTNS
+2374 NWTNKV
-2379 ADAVSGTEE
+2379 AAVSGTEE

-2437 VATPNYGYHFVNW
+2437 VATPNYGYHFVSW
-2450 TDGEDNVLG
+2450 TDGASNVLG

-2478 FGYNT
+2478 FDYNT
-2483 YTITAATANAVMGS
+2483 YTITAVSANAVMGS
-2497 VGGTA
+2497 AAGTQ
-2502 TVDYLQNVTLTAA
+2502 TVNYLSNVTLNAG

-2525 TAANGE
+2525 TAANGD

-2554 YNQYTVTVASANA
+2554 YNQYTVTVATADA

-2601 GNTDNPRTVVVT
+2601 GNTDNPRTVVIT
-2613 ANATYTASFDYNQY
+2613 ADATYTAS
-2627 TVSGVCDEVMG
+2627 
-2638 SVSGTQTVNYLQNVT
+2638 
-2653 LTATAN
+2653 
-2659 YGYHFVNWTN
+2659 
-2669 AAGTV
+2669 
-2674 LGTGTSVTVQALRDS
+2674 
-2689 VITANFDYNQ
+2689 FDYNQ

-2726 TLTAAANYGYTFAGW
+2726 TLTAAANYGYSFAGW

-2754 AVPALNN
+2754 AVPALSD

-2768 TVNQY
+2768 TINQY
-2773 TVTVVSADEVMGS
+2773 TVTVESDDEVMGS
-2786 ASGTATE
+2786 VSGTATE
-2793 DYLTNITI
+2793 NYLTNITI

-2839 NAYTVTVSSASTTM
+2839 NQYTVSVSSASTTM
-2853 GTVAPATSTVNYLS
+2853 GTVAPATSTLNFLS
-2867 SVAISATPK
+2867 SVEISATPK

-2908 FDTNVYTVS
+2908 FDTNVYTVT

-2927 VSEGGSVKHFKSIA
+2927 VTESSSVKHFKSIA

-2980 ANFTYNQYTVTGLS
+2980 ANFTYNQYTVTGQS
-2994 ASATMGTV
+2994 ANTTMGTV
-3002 EGTATVNYLTDVT
+3002 SGTATVNYLTDVT
-3015 LTATANYGY
+3015 LTAAANYGY

-3047 VTALFDYNQ
+3047 VTAMFDYNQ
-3056 YTVAGLSADETKG
+3056 YTVTGLSADGAKG
-3069 TVSGTATVNY
+3069 TVSGTATVSY

-3099 DGNTDNPRTVSATED
+3099 DGNTDNPRTVSATEN
-3114 MSFTATFAI
+3114 MTFTATFAI

-3136 GAVTN
+3136 GVVTN
-3141 DDASDATVAAGY
+3141 DDASGATVAAGY

-3169 VFEGSRFAGWSDGN
+3169 VFEGSRFAGWGDGN
-3183 ITVNT
+3183 ITVN
-3188 ATIEYTA
+3188 AASIEYTA

-3201 TANFIGAGN
+3201 TANFIDAGN

-3255 DSVFTPSYTFV
+3255 GSVFTPSYTFV

-3303 NYLSTVAI
+3303 NYLSPVAI

-3316 YGYHFVSWTNA
+3316 YGYHFVNWTNA
-3327 DGNVIA
+3327 AGDVIA
-3333 TTPNATVQAL
+3333 TTSNATVQAL

-3358 VTGTCNEAMGSVSGT
+3358 VTGTCNEAMGTVSGT

-3393 FVGWSNGETTES
+3393 FVGWSNGETTET

-3423 VYSSEESVD
+3423 VYSSEETVD
-3432 VCDSYVWNGRTY
+3432 VCDSYTWNGRTY
-3444 TVGGN
+3444 IVGGT

-3458 GCDSTATLVLTI
+3458 GCDSTATLLLTI

-3481 HCDAYTWIDGV
+3481 HCDTYTWIDGV
-3492 TYTETPAEA
+3492 TYTETPAAE
-3501 PTFTLINA
+3501 PTFTLTNA
-3509 AGCDS
+3509 VGCDS
-3514 VVTLDLTVRHSTLGD
+3514 VVTLNLTVRHST
-3529 TAAVACNTFSWY
+3529 
-3541 EHIGL
+3541 
-3546 TESQEVQHTF
+3546 
-3556 VGGNQYGCDSTV
+3556 
-3568 TLHLTVNYSNTGD
+3568 
-3581 TAAVACDSFDWYE
+3581 
-3594 HTGLTESQTVQHVF
+3594 
-3608 TNAAGCDSTV
+3608 
-3618 TMALTI
+3618 
-3624 NNSQSVELTA
+3624 
-3634 VTACDSYEWNGENYT
+3634 
-3649 ESGLLSYTTA
+3649 
-3659 DVNGCDSTTTVM
+3659 
-3671 LTVNYSNTG
+3671 TG

-3692 YGMTYTE
+3692 YGETYTE
-3699 SATPTHVFTNAA
+3699 TPAVAPTHVFTNAA
-3711 GCDSTVTLAL
+3711 GCDSTVTL
-3721 TINNSQSVELTAVT
+3721 
-3735 ACDSY
+3735 
-3740 EWNGETYTESGLLSY
+3740 
-3755 TTAYVNGCDSTTT
+3755 
-3768 VMLTINNSQSVAL
+3768 
-3781 AAETACDSYLWNG
+3781 
-3794 ETYTESGE
+3794 
-3802 LSYTTTDVNG
+3802 
-3812 CDSTTTLVLTVNH
+3812 TLVVNH
-3825 SDAVDTVAV
+3825 SNSGDTAAV
-3834 ACDSFTWN
+3834 ACDSFEWY
-3842 GVAYSETPAEA
+3842 GVTYTETPAVA
-3853 PTMTLTN
+3853 PTHIFTNAASCDSTVTLTL
-3860 ATGCDSVVTLLLTV
+3860 VV
-3874 NHSTTAVETV
+3874 NHSNAGDTAAVACDSFEWYGVSYTETPAV
-3884 TACNSFVWHGTE
+3884 A
-3896 YTASTNEPTYTTV
+3896 PTHVFT

-3917 VTLHLTIEQCATT
+3917 VTL
-3930 ELTVCDSYTWPV
+3930 
-3942 SGETYTQ
+3942 
-3949 SGEYIEGTDTLILTV
+3949 TLVV
-3964 NYSTAADEFVTA
+3964 NHSNNGDTAAVA
-3976 CDSYTW
+3976 CDSFEWY
-3982 NGVTY
+3982 GVTY
-3987 TEVPAVAP
+3987 TETPAVAP
-3995 TMTIVNA
+3995 THVFTNA
-4002 VGCDSVVTLQLTLNS
+4002 AGCDSTVTLNLAVNHSTTGDTAAVACDNFEWYGVTYTETPAVAPTHVFTNAAGCDSTVTLTLVVNHS
-4017 ATTGVEELTACDS
+4017 TTGDTAAVACDS
-4030 IEWHGAMYYASNNTA
+4030 FEWYGV
-4045 TYTTVNA
+4045 TYTETPAVAPTHVFTNA

-4059 TLNLTVNHSTTAV
+4059 TLNLTVNHSTVGDTAATAV
-4072 EEVTAC
+4072 DSFEW
-4078 NRYVWH
+4078 Y
-4084 GVEYTASTNEPT
+4084 GVT
-4096 YTSTNA
+4096 YTESGDYTYTTTNA
-4102 AGCDSVVTLHLTI
+4102 AGCDST
-4115 EQCGTTTI
+4115 
-4123 TACDSY
+4123 
-4129 TWMGNTYNA
+4129 
-4138 SGEYVVG
+4138 
-4145 TDTLVLTINHSTVS
+4145 
-4159 DTIAEVCN
+4159 
-4167 SFTWHGVTYISTPAV
+4167 
-4182 APTFVLEN
+4182 
-4190 AVGCDSTVTLNL
+4190 
-4202 TVNQSTYGDTAATA
+4202 
-4216 YDSFEWHG
+4216 
-4224 NVYTESGVYTYT
+4224 
-4236 TTNADGCDSIVTLT
+4236 VTLT
-4250 LTVNHYD
+4250 LTITHYD

-4266 DAAMGTT
+4266 DASMGTT
-4273 TPAAGTYRFYPGQT
+4273 NPLPGTYRFYPGET

-4299 FAGWVVDGDT
+4299 FAGWVVNGDT
-4309 MSTDNTVSIDILPAM
+4309 MSTDNTVSFEVLPAM
-4324 AGMTFNVV
+4324 AGMTFSVV

-4340 PYLTVNAAA
+4340 PYLTVNATA
-4349 NDTNMGTV
+4349 NDTSMGIV
-4357 IGAGQYAEGSVAT
+4357 IGAGQYAEGSVVT
-4370 LIAVSKP
+4370 LMARSKL

-4391 VYIFTVTCDT
+4391 IYVFTLTADT
-4401 TLVAEFAPNV
+4401 TLVATFAPNV
-4411 GIATADYSHISIYS
+4411 GIETVDYSNISIYS
-4425 ADSKVYVKGA
+4425 ADSRVYVKGA
-4435 EGMTIYLYDVNGR
+4435 EGMTIYIYDVNGR

-4453 ANAADTE
+4453 ANAADIE
-4460 TFAVETTGVILVKA
+4460 TFQVETTGVILVKA

>member
-1 MKHLLRNLA
+1 MKQLLRNLA
-10 LLALLCVPWVTQ
+10 LVALLCVPWVTQ
-22 AQSFTWDFES
+22 AQNTLTVAAGSATNSQVPVHGNWADAYLRCQTIYPASMIEEAATSVFMETGSITGLTYYLSTPASAAWTGTFEVKMKETSEETLSAFADVTDATTVYTGSLDGTSSTMVIAFTTPYTYSGGNLLIEISQTTKGNYKSCTFSGVSSTSASWQGYNSTAWSSITGSTQGFIPKTTFSFTGGIELTCLP
-32 GNEGWQFAN
+32 
-41 VTSGNSWVIGSA
+41 VTG
-53 QAHGGTNSLY
+53 
-63 VSNDGGT
+63 
-70 TATYNGTNTVIYAWR
+70 
-85 DFTLTTAGT
+85 
-94 YDYSYYWQCTGESTW
+94 
-109 DFMRVYIVPEAS
+109 
-121 FTEITEQSSSFST
+121 
-134 LRASGSGP
+134 
-142 TISGATLID
+142 
-151 GGSRLNTSRN
+151 
-161 LGTGWHSQEGS
+161 
-172 IALSAGTYR
+172 
-181 FLIVWLNDSGVY
+181 
-193 PPSLCIDDISF
+193 
-204 TLPTC
+204 
-209 AKPTAVS
+209 VS
-216 VSGLTA
+216 VSDISSTA
-222 TGATISWTDNTSGAA
+222 ATINWSSANDATA
-237 TYTIKNGDTEVATTA
+237 TYTIKNGAAEVATTA
-252 AGATSYTLTGLTAAT
+252 AGATSYTLTGLSANT

-288 VPSFTTACNAITSFP
+288 VPSFTTPCNPIPIASLP
-303 WSETFESY
+303 YEEGFEEY
-311 SAGNLAINCW
+311 SGSTYNTNGVVPDCW
-321 VNEHISGSGS
+321 GAYATGSVSPHVIGSGS
-331 SVFKIDTSTNG
+331 YYY
-342 DNSTHQLQLP
+342 THAGTKALTFYGSGYCYAILPLFEADLNTLQV
-352 DMSNGTQTMLRLPV
+352 SFWYRQESASSGTLKL
-366 MSFPA
+366 
-371 GNGYQFVIDVYR
+371 GYI
-383 NATGSSYTSEGVRV
+383 
-397 YASTDGEIAGAT
+397 
-409 ELGFLYRNC
+409 
-418 TQTDGGT
+418 
-425 VTAESG
+425 TAEDVNMN
-431 SGWYTYKFPIPFTG
+431 TFTPIATFTG
-445 TCYIILRGESQYG
+445 VSSMTQAPTTVLSAVPATATRLVFQWYYSSQY
-458 SSTYL
+458 SCCIDDL
-463 DNLIV
+463 KV
-468 EKQPT
+468 EKQPS
-473 CFMPTAAEATNLAV
+473 CYKPTAPEATNLAT

-511 TTELGTTAAG
+511 STELGTTAAG
-521 ATSFNVTGLTANTEY
+521 ATSFNVTGLSANTEY

-567 VLTAE
+567 VLTAG

-585 WMGYASNNSFKV
+585 WTGYASNNSYVVSVGVLEPVVVASYDFEDNIISGNFTSTMSNAWSATAADKHAGTYAAKSGNGGVASSTSDMVLEVNLTSEATLTFWAKV
-597 NYRTKAYFDG
+597 SSESSWDKGYFSIDG
-607 VNEGFGTSLPTGWE
+607 VAQSDL
-621 NKNGLLSSVMG
+621 NG
-632 GTALTTGSNWS
+632 
-643 FGSNNGVFDNHA
+643 
-655 RINIYGAS
+655 I
-663 KYGWLITPQMTM
+663 
-675 PAGGALNFD
+675 
-684 LALTAY
+684 
-690 SGSGAASGAC
+690 SGSGSWLSYSYVLGVGTHTLRWYYTKDSSGDSGDDCLYVDDIAITGEAVSMWTNHDAAAAS
-700 DDDRFIVLITTDDET
+700 I
-715 TWTILREW
+715 
-723 NNSGSSY
+723 S
-730 VFNDIPTAG
+730 
-739 ENVSIDLTA
+739 LT
-748 YAGQDVRIA
+748 
-757 FYGESTV
+757 
-764 SNNGDNNLHIDNVAI
+764 
-779 GLDVAAGAWH
+779 
-789 EVPAATASVTLMG
+789 G
-802 LESETEYEVKVKGL
+802 LESETRYAVKVKGL
-816 CDGGDV
+816 CDGGV
-822 ESDESAVVSFTTLA
+822 ESEESAVVSFTTLE

-906 MRTYCGDE
+906 MRTYCGAE
-914 GNSDWT
+914 GYSDWT
-920 ATVSFRTACGVVSD
+920 ATVSFRTACGQEAIPFSE
-934 YPWTDN
+934 N
-940 FDSYSG
+940 FDSYESG
-946 TTSGTTNNLPPCW
+946 VFKVYCW
-959 SYINTCTYSSY
+959 TYVPEPASSSSYAFVRYNYSSY
-970 KGYPVVYNSSSY
+970 AHSGSYTLRSYIGASSQNNKVILPEMDAATNTLQVRFWH
-982 SRSGNNHLRFY
+982 RSGGATAGTLSVGYVTDIEDTSTFVTVVN
-993 SYYSSSYTAYDPQ
+993 YTAA
-1006 NQYAILPQM
+1006 NCTTYAEYEVEM
-1015 SGLAGKQITMWVKGY
+1015 AGV
-1030 NASSAVKVGLMS
+1030 
-1042 DPADAGTFVELEEQ
+1042 PADARIAFRHV
-1056 YGRTMSTSYQ
+1056 STSNYT
-1066 EFLYLVPGDATAE
+1066 YW
-1079 YVAVMI
+1079 
-1085 EAASSS
+1085 
-1091 RTTNSVYIDDIT
+1091 YIDDVTVEPI
-1103 IEEAPACR
+1103 PACR
-1111 TPQSIA
+1111 APRNMA
-1117 FSNVERLGFTAT
+1117 FSNVERLGFIAS
-1129 WEANPLA
+1129 WEAHPLA

-1180 HVYVRAN
+1180 HVYVRTN

-1194 DWISGTVTTKGL
+1194 DWVSGTVTTKAL
-1206 SFCEDIVVADGMMTN
+1206 SFCEDIVVADGTTIN
-1221 GYILLR
+1221 EYVPLYA
-1227 GNYQDED
+1227 NYADEAQTVQ
-1234 YRSQVIYPADKLTE
+1234 SVYPASMLTA
-1248 LVGKT
+1248 LVGKE
-1253 ITSLKFYLSGSSEG
+1253 ISSLKYYVSSGSSDG
-1267 YSGDWAGT
+1267 WGDGT
-1275 EGNTF
+1275 WQVSLGITDKAN
-1280 TLKLANTTQ
+1280 LATGLDNTTT
-1289 ENLASGWDETAMTT
+1289 LTT
-1303 VFEGTIDNVNAGN
+1303 VYTGTLTASTGSGMTVTFDA
-1316 GNTMLFAFTTPFTYT
+1316 TFTYT
-1331 GGNLLLELVSVTE
+1331 GGNLLVQFKLPE
-1344 GYYTNVSFYGISGT
+1344 GVDYSSCTFYGVSSTSASYVAGVSYGSG
-1358 SSARYAE
+1358 
-1365 ADDYL
+1365 
-1370 TGAGSVQS
+1370 VKN
-1378 FLPKFSTTYC
+1378 FLPKFSFQYC
-1388 ETNEACPAVTAVEAT
+1388 ETNDACPAVTAVEAT

-1644 TIVSAMHYTAV
+1644 TTVSAMHYTAV
-1655 GLTPETSYDLYVRP
+1655 GLTPETSYDIYVRP
-1669 YQASPEAYGSATH
+1669 YQASPEAYGSASH

-1703 TNRYLPIYGYYMDG
+1703 NNRYLPIYGYYMDG

-1744 VSSGNGNSWT
+1744 VYSGNGNSWT

-1826 GYDDVYFYGVSAT
+1826 GYGDVYFYGVSAT

-1848 SNYSF
+1848 SNYNF
-1853 TGSCTSQSF
+1853 TGSGTSQSF

-1882 ISDVT
+1882 VSDVT
-1887 TNSAAISWMPG
+1887 TNSVAISWMPG
-1898 NAETSWQYVF
+1898 NTETSWQYVI

-1972 VLAATDVTTT
+1972 VLAATEVTTT

-2056 SFTTEYQNLTL
+2056 SFITEYQNLTL
-2067 PYSTVFAEGRDNE
+2067 PYSTVFAEGHDNE
-2080 WKLVNGTHAN
+2080 WRLVNGTHAN

-2113 GVTNAYTNSGTVTL
+2113 GVTNAYTNSDAVTL

-2139 KQYTVD
+2139 KQYTVE

-2155 NYDYVRAWIV
+2155 NYDYIRAWVV

-2182 NPTGWLPADGGSKLN
+2182 NPSGWLPADGGSMLN

-2223 WNDGSVGNNPPA
+2223 WNDGSYGDNPPA

-2257 AENNALGSY
+2257 AENNVLGSY
-2266 TSEPANLV
+2266 TSVPASLAG
-2274 NLYDNASV
+2274 LYDNTSV

-2294 FTNWTDNNG
+2294 FTHWTDNDG
-2303 SVLGTGDSKT
+2303 SVLGTGASLS
-2313 FTLHSDTIV
+2313 FTLHSDTVI

-2335 AMVAQQESEGWGTV
+2335 AMVAQQESEGWGAV

-2361 TLTATPAVGYHFV
+2361 TLTATPAVGYHLV

-2379 ADAVSGTEE
+2379 AAAVSGTEE

-2450 TDGEDNVLG
+2450 TDGAANVLG

-2478 FGYNT
+2478 FDYNT
-2483 YTITAATANAVMGS
+2483 YTITAVSANAVMGS
-2497 VGGTA
+2497 AAGTQ
-2502 TVDYLQNVTLTAA
+2502 TVNYLSNVTLNAG

-2525 TAANGE
+2525 TAANGD

-2554 YNQYTVTVASANA
+2554 YNQYTVTVATADA

-2601 GNTDNPRTVVVT
+2601 GNTDNPRTVVIT
-2613 ANATYTASFDYNQY
+2613 ADATYTAS
-2627 TVSGVCDEVMG
+2627 
-2638 SVSGTQTVNYLQNVT
+2638 
-2653 LTATAN
+2653 
-2659 YGYHFVNWTN
+2659 
-2669 AAGTV
+2669 
-2674 LGTGTSVTVQALRDS
+2674 
-2689 VITANFDYNQ
+2689 FDYNQ

-2726 TLTAAANYGYTFAGW
+2726 TLTAAANYGYSFTGW

-2754 AVPALNN
+2754 AVPALSD

-2768 TVNQY
+2768 TINQY
-2773 TVTVVSADEVMGS
+2773 TVTVESDDEVMGS
-2786 ASGTATE
+2786 VSGTATE

-2811 VRWNDNNTAN
+2811 VRWNDNSTVN
-2821 PRVVSVT
+2821 PREVSVT

-2839 NAYTVTVSSASTTM
+2839 NQYTVSVSSASTTM
-2853 GTVAPATSTVNYLS
+2853 GTVAPATSTLNFLS
-2867 SVAISATPK
+2867 SVEISAMPK

-2908 FDTNVYTVS
+2908 FDTNVYTVT

-2927 VSEGGSVKHFKSIA
+2927 VTESSSVKHFKSIA

-2980 ANFTYNQYTVTGLS
+2980 ANFTYNQYTVTGQS
-2994 ASATMGTV
+2994 ANTTMGTV
-3002 EGTATVNYLTDVT
+3002 SGTATVNYLTDVT
-3015 LTATANYGY
+3015 LTATPNYGY

-3056 YTVAGLSADETKG
+3056 YTVTGLSADDAKG
-3069 TVSGTATVNY
+3069 TVSGTATVSY

-3099 DGNTDNPRTVSATED
+3099 DGNTDNPRTVSATEN
-3114 MSFTATFAI
+3114 MTFTATFAI

-3136 GAVTN
+3136 GVVTN

-3163 LHLTAE
+3163 LHLIAE
-3169 VFEGSRFAGWSDGN
+3169 VFEGSRFAGWGDGN

-3188 ATIEYTA
+3188 ASIEYTA

-3201 TANFIGAGN
+3201 TANFIDAGN

-3303 NYLSTVAI
+3303 NYLSPVAI

-3316 YGYHFVSWTNA
+3316 YGYHFVNWTNA
-3327 DGNVIA
+3327 AGDVIA

-3358 VTGTCNEAMGSVSGT
+3358 VTGTCNEAMGTVNGT

-3393 FVGWSNGETTES
+3393 FVGWSNGETTET
-3405 ITVEATA
+3405 IIVEATA

-3423 VYSSEESVD
+3423 VYSSEETVG
-3432 VCDSYVWNGRTY
+3432 VCDSYTWNGRTY
-3444 TVGGN
+3444 IVGGT

-3458 GCDSTATLVLTI
+3458 GCDSTATLLLTI

-3481 HCDAYTWIDGV
+3481 HCDTYTWIDGV
-3492 TYTETPAEA
+3492 TYTETPAAE
-3501 PTFTLINA
+3501 PTFTLTNA
-3509 AGCDS
+3509 DGCDS
-3514 VVTLDLTVRHSTLGD
+3514 VVTLNLTVRHSTTGD
-3529 TAAVACNTFSWY
+3529 TAAVACDSFEWY
-3541 EHIGL
+3541 GVTY
-3546 TESQEVQHTF
+3546 TETPAVAPTHVFT
-3556 VGGNQYGCDSTV
+3556 NAAGCDSTV
-3568 TLHLTVNYSNTGD
+3568 TLTLIVNHSNTGDTAAVACDSFEWYGVTYTETPAVAPTHVFTNAAGCDSTVTLTLIVNHSNSGD

-3618 TMALTI
+3618 TLTL
-3624 NNSQSVELTA
+3624 V
-3634 VTACDSYEWNGENYT
+3634 
-3649 ESGLLSYTTA
+3649 
-3659 DVNGCDSTTTVM
+3659 VNH
-3671 LTVNYSNTG
+3671 SNAG

-3692 YGMTYTE
+3692 YGVTYTE
-3699 SATPTHVFTNAA
+3699 TPAVAPTHVFTNAA
-3711 GCDSTVTLAL
+3711 GCDSTVTL
-3721 TINNSQSVELTAVT
+3721 
-3735 ACDSY
+3735 
-3740 EWNGETYTESGLLSY
+3740 
-3755 TTAYVNGCDSTTT
+3755 
-3768 VMLTINNSQSVAL
+3768 
-3781 AAETACDSYLWNG
+3781 
-3794 ETYTESGE
+3794 
-3802 LSYTTTDVNG
+3802 
-3812 CDSTTTLVLTVNH
+3812 TLIVNH
-3825 SDAVDTVAV
+3825 SNSGDTAAV
-3834 ACDSFTWN
+3834 ACDSFEW
-3842 GVAYSETPAEA
+3842 Y
-3853 PTMTLTN
+3853 
-3860 ATGCDSVVTLLLTV
+3860 
-3874 NHSTTAVETV
+3874 
-3884 TACNSFVWHGTE
+3884 
-3896 YTASTNEPTYTTV
+3896 
-3909 NAAGCDST
+3909 
-3917 VTLHLTIEQCATT
+3917 
-3930 ELTVCDSYTWPV
+3930 
-3942 SGETYTQ
+3942 
-3949 SGEYIEGTDTLILTV
+3949 
-3964 NYSTAADEFVTA
+3964 
-3976 CDSYTW
+3976 
-3982 NGVTY
+3982 GVTY
-3987 TEVPAVAP
+3987 TETPAVAP
-3995 TMTIVNA
+3995 THVFT
-4002 VGCDSVVTLQLTLNS
+4002 
-4017 ATTGVEELTACDS
+4017 
-4030 IEWHGAMYYASNNTA
+4030 
-4045 TYTTVNA
+4045 NA

-4059 TLNLTVNHSTTAV
+4059 TLNLTVNHSNSGDTAAV
-4072 EEVTAC
+4072 AC
-4078 NRYVWH
+4078 DSFEWY
-4084 GVEYTASTNEPT
+4084 GVT
-4096 YTSTNA
+4096 YTETPAVAPTHVFTNA
-4102 AGCDSVVTLHLTI
+4102 AGCDSTVTLTLIVNHSNSGDTAAV
-4115 EQCGTTTI
+4115 
-4123 TACDSY
+4123 ACDSFEWY
-4129 TWMGNTYNA
+4129 
-4138 SGEYVVG
+4138 
-4145 TDTLVLTINHSTVS
+4145 
-4159 DTIAEVCN
+4159 
-4167 SFTWHGVTYISTPAV
+4167 GVTYTETPAV
-4182 APTFVLEN
+4182 APTHVFTN
-4190 AVGCDSTVTLNL
+4190 AAGCDSTVTLTLVVNHSTTGDTAAVACDSFEWYGVTYTETPAVAPTHVFTNAAGCDSTVTLNL
-4202 TVNQSTYGDTAATA
+4202 TVNHSSVGDTAATA
-4216 YDSFEWHG
+4216 VDSFEWYG
-4224 NVYTESGVYTYT
+4224 VTYTESGDYTYT
-4236 TTNADGCDSIVTLT
+4236 TTNAAGCDSTVTLT
-4250 LTVNHYD
+4250 LTITHYD

-4266 DAAMGTT
+4266 DASMGTT
-4273 TPAAGTYRFYPGQT
+4273 NPLPGTYRFYPGET

-4299 FAGWVVDGDT
+4299 FAGWVVNGDT
-4309 MSTDNTVSIDILPAM
+4309 MSTDNTVSFEVLPAM
-4324 AGMTFNVV
+4324 AGMTFSVV
-4332 AAFEAEPS
+4332 AAFEAEPT
-4340 PYLTVNAAA
+4340 PYLTVNATA
-4349 NDTNMGTV
+4349 NDTSMGIV
-4357 IGAGQYAEGSVAT
+4357 IGAGQYAEGSVVT
-4370 LIAVSKP
+4370 LMARSKP

-4391 VYIFTVTCDT
+4391 IYVFTLTADT
-4401 TLVAEFAPNV
+4401 TLVATFAPNV
-4411 GIATADYSHISIYS
+4411 GIETVDYSNISIYS
-4425 ADSKVYVKGA
+4425 ADSRVYVKGA
-4435 EGMTIYLYDVNGR
+4435 EGMTIYIYDVNGR

-4453 ANAADTE
+4453 ANAADIE
-4460 TFAVETTGVILVKA
+4460 TFQVETTGVILVKA

>member
-22 AQSFTWDFES
+22 AQTLTLYGDATANNQYVPFDGYNADAAQHNQMIYPATELASMTGKEITQMVFYIDGTASNGSYTAASRMGTWTVSLGETEAATLS
-32 GNEGWQFAN
+32 GLDNSTALTQVYQGNFDCSTGTLTLTFSDSYLYNGGNLLVDLNHAAASYNRWYFVG
-41 VTSGNSWVIGSA
+41 VTSTGSP
-53 QAHGGTNSLY
+53 Y
-63 VSNDGGT
+63 
-70 TATYNGTNTVIYAWR
+70 TYGSQRNFLPKVT
-85 DFTLTTAGT
+85 F
-94 YDYSYYWQCTGESTW
+94 SYET
-109 DFMRVYIVPEAS
+109 P
-121 FTEITEQSSSFST
+121 SS
-134 LRASGSGP
+134 
-142 TISGATLID
+142 
-151 GGSRLNTSRN
+151 
-161 LGTGWHSQEGS
+161 
-172 IALSAGTYR
+172 
-181 FLIVWLNDSGVY
+181 
-193 PPSLCIDDISF
+193 
-204 TLPTC
+204 C

-237 TYTIKNGDTEVATTA
+237 TYTIKNGDAEVATTA
-252 AGATSYTLTGLTAAT
+252 AGATSYTLTVLSANT

-288 VPSFTTACNAITSFP
+288 VPSFTTSCNPIPIASLP
-303 WSETFESY
+303 YEEGFEEY
-311 SAGNLAINCW
+311 SGSTYNTNGVVPDCW
-321 VNEHISGSGS
+321 GAYATGSVSPHVIGSGS
-331 SVFKIDTSTNG
+331 YYY
-342 DNSTHQLQLP
+342 THAGTKALTFYGSGYCYAILPLFEADLNTLQV
-352 DMSNGTQTMLRLPV
+352 SFWYRQESASSGTLKL
-366 MSFPA
+366 
-371 GNGYQFVIDVYR
+371 GYI
-383 NATGSSYTSEGVRV
+383 
-397 YASTDGEIAGAT
+397 
-409 ELGFLYRNC
+409 
-418 TQTDGGT
+418 
-425 VTAESG
+425 TAEDVNMN
-431 SGWYTYKFPIPFTG
+431 TFTPIATFTG
-445 TCYIILRGESQYG
+445 VTSMTQAPTTVLSAVPATATRLVFQWYYSSQY
-458 SSTYL
+458 SCCIDDL
-463 DNLIV
+463 KV
-468 EKQPT
+468 EKQPS
-473 CFMPTAAEATNLAV
+473 CFKPTAAEATNLAT

-499 NAAGETYTIMNG
+499 NAAGETYTIMDG
-511 TTELGTTAAG
+511 STELGTTTAG

-536 TLTIVTNC
+536 TLTIMTNC
-544 AAGDESVDNVQVT
+544 AADDESVDNVQVT

-567 VLTAE
+567 VLTAG

-585 WMGYASNNSFKV
+585 WTGYASNNSFKV
-597 NYRTKAYFDG
+597 SYRTKAYFDG
-607 VNEGFGTSLPTGWE
+607 VSEGFGTSLPTGWE

-632 GTALTTGSNWS
+632 GTALTTGSTWS

-655 RINIYGAS
+655 RINIYGTS
-663 KYGWLITPQMTM
+663 KYGWLITPQMTV
-675 PAGGALNFD
+675 PASGALNFD

-690 SGSGAASGAC
+690 SGNVVAPATTGT
-700 DDDRFIVLITTDDET
+700 DDRFVVLVTTDDEA

-723 NNSGSSY
+723 NNSGSDY
-730 VFNDIPTAG
+730 VYNDIVCSATG
-739 ENVSIDLTA
+739 ESVNIDLSA
-748 YAGQDVRIA
+748 YAGQTVRIA
-757 FYGESTV
+757 FYGESTT
-764 SNNGDNNLHIDNVAI
+764 SNADNNLHIDNVAI
-779 GLDVAAGAWH
+779 GLDVAAGAWQ
-789 EVPAATASVTLMG
+789 EVPAATASVTLTG
-802 LESETEYEVKVKGL
+802 LESETQYEVKVKGM
-816 CDGGDV
+816 CDGDV

-856 VVSWTNGYSTDDA
+856 VVSWTNGYSTDNA

-914 GNSDWT
+914 GYSDWS
-920 ATVSFRTACGVVSD
+920 ATVSFRTACGVVST

-1015 SGLAGKQITMWVKGY
+1015 SGLAGKQITMWVRGY

-1091 RTTNSVYIDDIT
+1091 RTNNSVYIDDIT

-1129 WEANPLA
+1129 WEAHPLA

-1206 SFCEDIVVADGMMTN
+1206 SFCEDVVVAGGSNTN
-1221 GYILLR
+1221 DHVPFYGLYI
-1227 GNYQDED
+1227 DE
-1234 YRSQVIYPADKLTE
+1234 YVQHTQSVYPASMLAS
-1248 LVGKT
+1248 LVGKSLTSMTYRSNGNNDFGTNSTFKIGVVNDADLSSAFVSTTGLTTVYTGSIVASSNKIT
-1253 ITSLKFYLSGSSEG
+1253 ITFSAPFVYDGGDLVVDFESLTTGSYSSMNFYGTNSGSSRYEG
-1267 YSGDWAGT
+1267 DGSSDVY
-1275 EGNTF
+1275 TF
-1280 TLKLANTTQ
+1280 
-1289 ENLASGWDETAMTT
+1289 
-1303 VFEGTIDNVNAGN
+1303 V
-1316 GNTMLFAFTTPFTYT
+1316 P
-1331 GGNLLLELVSVTE
+1331 ELI
-1344 GYYTNVSFYGISGT
+1344 FH
-1358 SSARYAE
+1358 
-1365 ADDYL
+1365 
-1370 TGAGSVQS
+1370 
-1378 FLPKFSTTYC
+1378 YC
-1388 ETNEACPAVTAVEAT
+1388 EAQDACPAVTAVEAT

-1443 DGPYTYEGTATTYD
+1443 DGPYTYEGAATTYD

-1632 AVVAHGETPASW
+1632 AVVAHGEIPASW

-1655 GLTPETSYDLYVRP
+1655 GLTPETSYDIYVRP
-1669 YQASPEAYGSATH
+1669 YQASPEAYGSASH

-1853 TGSCTSQSF
+1853 TGSGTSQSF

-1882 ISDVT
+1882 VSDVT

-1950 VDEYGNW
+1950 VDEYGSW

-1972 VLAATDVTTT
+1972 VLAATEVTTT

-1999 YTFRYWKDGDEENK
+1999 YTFCYWKDGDEENK
-2013 TVVPAQAANSAA
+2013 TVVPAQAASSAA

-2113 GVTNAYTNSGTVTL
+2113 GVTNAYTNSGAVTL
-2127 FAYAGFSNFEAS
+2127 FAYAGFSNFEAA

-2145 FYWRNNGESG
+2145 FDWKNKGETG
-2155 NYDYVRAWIV
+2155 NYDFIRAWIV
-2165 PDDVAIDITGS
+2165 PDDAEFAAG
-2176 TSYGTS
+2176 TSYPSGMTGALE
-2182 NPTGWLPADGGSKLN
+2182 NPTGWIAIDGSTPLK
-2197 NVTEWQ
+2197 NVNEWQ
-2203 SKRAYVTVPADGAY
+2203 HKTSYFTVPADGAY
-2217 KLVFMW
+2217 KIVFMW
-2223 WNDGSVGNNPPA
+2223 RQDNSTGNNPPA

-2266 TSEPANLV
+2266 TSEPANLAG
-2274 NLYDNASV
+2274 LYDNASV

-2379 ADAVSGTEE
+2379 ADAVSGTEA

-2601 GNTDNPRTVVVT
+2601 GNTDNPRTVMVT

-2699 YTVTAQTANATM
+2699 YTVTAATANATM

-2754 AVPALNN
+2754 AVPALSN

-2867 SVAISATPK
+2867 SVVISATPK

-3056 YTVAGLSADETKG
+3056 YTVTGLSADETKG

-3153 VFENVEHGST
+3153 VFESVEHGST
-3163 LHLTAE
+3163 LHLTAD

-3201 TANFIGAGN
+3201 TANFIDAGN

-3255 DSVFTPSYTFV
+3255 DSVSTPSYTFV

-3327 DGNVIA
+3327 DGDVIA

-3373 ATVNYLTPVTLT
+3373 ATVNYLTPVSLT

-3481 HCDAYTWIDGV
+3481 HCDTYTWIDGV

-3501 PTFTLINA
+3501 PTFTLTNA
-3509 AGCDS
+3509 ADCDS
-3514 VVTLDLTVRHSTLGD
+3514 VVTLDLTVRHSTLGDTAAVACNTFSWYEHTGLTESQTVQHTFLGGNAAGCDSTVTLALIVNYSNTGD

-3618 TMALTI
+3618 TLTLTVNYSNTGDTAAVACDSFEWYGVTYTESATPTHVFTNAAGCDSTVTLALTI

-3671 LTVNYSNTG
+3671 LT
-3680 DTAAV
+3680 
-3685 ACDSFEW
+3685 
-3692 YGMTYTE
+3692 
-3699 SATPTHVFTNAA
+3699 
-3711 GCDSTVTLAL
+3711 
-3721 TINNSQSVELTAVT
+3721 
-3735 ACDSY
+3735 
-3740 EWNGETYTESGLLSY
+3740 
-3755 TTAYVNGCDSTTT
+3755 
-3768 VMLTINNSQSVAL
+3768 INNSQSVAL
-3781 AAETACDSYLWNG
+3781 AAETACDSYFWNG

-3860 ATGCDSVVTLLLTV
+3860 AAGCDSVVTLLLTV

-3942 SGETYTQ
+3942 SGDTYTQ

-3987 TEVPAVAP
+3987 TEVPAEAP
-3995 TMTIVNA
+3995 TMTLVNA

-4357 IGAGQYAEGSVAT
+4357 IGAGQYAEGSVVT

>member
-22 AQSFTWDFES
+22 AQSVFSEDFEGGSMPTGWTTDGS
-32 GNEGWQFAN
+32 GTWSVG
-41 VTSGNSWVIGSA
+41 TGDYSTGTG
-53 QAHGGTNSLY
+53 AHGGTYNALIKHSSTGNATKLITPEIDLSGAAAY
-63 VSNDGGT
+63 DLVFWRINRSWSGDIDELHVYYRTSSADEWVELQSWT
-70 TATYNGTNTVIYAWR
+70 TASATWTETTITLPNTSATYQVAFEMVDNYGYGVGI
-85 DFTLTTAGT
+85 D
-94 YDYSYYWQCTGESTW
+94 DVS
-109 DFMRVYIVPEAS
+109 IVP
-121 FTEITEQSSSFST
+121 
-134 LRASGSGP
+134 
-142 TISGATLID
+142 
-151 GGSRLNTSRN
+151 
-161 LGTGWHSQEGS
+161 
-172 IALSAGTYR
+172 
-181 FLIVWLNDSGVY
+181 
-193 PPSLCIDDISF
+193 PPSCINVAGVTVTGITS
-204 TLPTC
+204 
-209 AKPTAVS
+209 
-216 VSGLTA
+216 
-222 TGATISWTDNTSGAA
+222 TGATINWSSANDATA

-331 SVFKIDTSTNG
+331 SVFRIYTSTNG

-352 DMSNGTQTMLRLPV
+352 DMSNGTQTKLCLPV

-418 TQTDGGT
+418 TQTDGGI

-445 TCYIILRGESQYG
+445 TCYIILRGENQYG

-473 CFMPTAAEATNLAV
+473 CYKPTAAEATNLAT

-511 TTELGTTAAG
+511 STELGTTAAG

-567 VLTAE
+567 VLTAG

-585 WMGYASNNSFKV
+585 WTGYASNNSYV
-597 NYRTKAYFDG
+597 VSYRTAESFNTNG
-607 VNEGFGTSLPTGWE
+607 GLNETFNGLTIANSIPEGWNNSEGTTTSATSKWSYNTSTSGNGATNGTSHDNTKCVRFDSYNNSSDNTNFLQTPSMDFPAGKTMKLSFWW
-621 NKNGLLSSVMG
+621 KNPAAGDFSVYISTDG
-632 GTALTTGSNWS
+632 GTTKTPIAQGLTS
-643 FGSNNGVFDNHA
+643 
-655 RINIYGAS
+655 
-663 KYGWLITPQMTM
+663 Q
-675 PAGGALNFD
+675 
-684 LALTAY
+684 
-690 SGSGAASGAC
+690 
-700 DDDRFIVLITTDDET
+700 T
-715 TWTILREW
+715 TWTQATYILADYIGA
-723 NNSGSSY
+723 S
-730 VFNDIPTAG
+730 
-739 ENVSIDLTA
+739 NVTILFEGTSNYGYGDA
-748 YAGQDVRIA
+748 YIYLDDVA
-757 FYGESTV
+757 VGY
-764 SNNGDNNLHIDNVAI
+764 
-779 GLDVAAGAWH
+779 DVAAGAWQ
-789 EVPAATASVTLMG
+789 EVPAATASTTLTG
-802 LESETEYEVKVKGL
+802 LESETQYEVKVKGL
-816 CDGGDV
+816 CDGDV
-822 ESDESAVVSFTTLA
+822 ESDESAVVSFTTLE

-841 TALAVAPENITTTTA
+841 TALTVAPENITTSTA
-856 VVSWTNGYSTDDA
+856 VVGWTNGYSTDDA

-886 ATTNPHTL
+886 ATANPHTL

-906 MRTYCGDE
+906 MRTNCGAE
-914 GNSDWT
+914 GYSDWT
-920 ATVSFRTACGVVSD
+920 ATVSFRTACGQEAIPFSE
-934 YPWTDN
+934 N
-940 FDSYSG
+940 FDSYESG
-946 TTSGTTNNLPPCW
+946 VFKVYCW
-959 SYINTCTYSSY
+959 TYVPEPASSNSYAFVRYNYSSY
-970 KGYPVVYNSSSY
+970 AHSGSYTLRSYIGASSQNNKVILPEMDAATNTLQVRFWHRSGGATAGTLSVGYVTDIEDTSTFVPVVN
-982 SRSGNNHLRFY
+982 
-993 SYYSSSYTAYDPQ
+993 YTAA
-1006 NQYAILPQM
+1006 NCTTYAEYEVEM
-1015 SGLAGKQITMWVKGY
+1015 AGV
-1030 NASSAVKVGLMS
+1030 
-1042 DPADAGTFVELEEQ
+1042 PADARIAFRHV
-1056 YGRTMSTSYQ
+1056 STSNYT
-1066 EFLYLVPGDATAE
+1066 YW
-1079 YVAVMI
+1079 
-1085 EAASSS
+1085 
-1091 RTTNSVYIDDIT
+1091 YIDDVTVEPI
-1103 IEEAPACR
+1103 PACR
-1111 TPQSIA
+1111 APRNMA

-1129 WEANPLA
+1129 WEAHPLA
-1136 TANDYQVVASTTAL
+1136 TANDYQVVASATAL

-1180 HVYVRAN
+1180 HVYVRTN

-1194 DWISGTVTTKGL
+1194 DWVSGTVTTKAL
-1206 SFCEDIVVADGMMTN
+1206 SFCEDIVVADGTTIN
-1221 GYILLR
+1221 EYVPLYA
-1227 GNYQDED
+1227 NYADEAQTVQ
-1234 YRSQVIYPADKLTE
+1234 SVYPASMLTA
-1248 LVGKT
+1248 LVGKE
-1253 ITSLKFYLSGSSEG
+1253 ISSLKYYVSSGSSDG
-1267 YSGDWAGT
+1267 WGDGT
-1275 EGNTF
+1275 WQVSLGITDKAN
-1280 TLKLANTTQ
+1280 LATGLDNTTT
-1289 ENLASGWDETAMTT
+1289 LTT
-1303 VFEGTIDNVNAGN
+1303 VYTGTLTASTGSGMTVTFDA
-1316 GNTMLFAFTTPFTYT
+1316 PFTYT
-1331 GGNLLLELVSVTE
+1331 GGNLLVQFKLPE
-1344 GYYTNVSFYGISGT
+1344 GVDYSSCTFYGVSSTSASYVAGVSYGSG
-1358 SSARYAE
+1358 
-1365 ADDYL
+1365 
-1370 TGAGSVQS
+1370 VKN
-1378 FLPKFSTTYC
+1378 FLPNFSFQYC
-1388 ETNEACPAVTAVEAT
+1388 ETNDACPSVTAVEAT

-1457 ATGLTAYTM
+1457 ATGLMAYTM

-1482 GSSQWLS
+1482 GSSQWLG

-1515 ATWEKTKPAQTNN
+1515 ATWEKTKPAQDNN
-1528 FNYILSTTGGL
+1528 FNYILSTTAGL
-1539 ADATLNAMPKTGT
+1539 DDATLNAMPKTGT
-1552 GLAEATASLA
+1552 ALAEATASLA

-1570 YLYVQNN
+1570 YLYVQND
-1577 CGGEGASP
+1577 CGGEGTSP

-1591 TTYDALPAVVNI
+1591 TTYDAMPAVVNI
-1603 ATTEVTHTA
+1603 AATEVTHTA
-1612 IAYTWER
+1612 IAFSWER
-1619 NTAQFAD
+1619 NAAQFAD

-1655 GLTPETSYDLYVRP
+1655 GLTPETSYDIYVRP

-1682 LDEVTTTA
+1682 LDEVATTA
-1690 MPAACELVADGTM
+1690 TPSDCVTIGEGTST
-1703 TNRYLPIYGYYMDG
+1703 TNGYFFPGYYGFQYSAYLYD
-1717 PVGHQ
+1717 V
-1722 SIYPAEMLTGLV
+1722 ER
-1734 GKTITGLHYF
+1734 
-1744 VSSGNGNSWT
+1744 SGNLNAISAYLATGNNNTGST
-1754 DTKPMTVKMKVV
+1754 MKVWV
-1766 ENTTLSSFLNVDDAT
+1766 KVVDADYALASSSTFASMTEGATLIYDAAGAFTTAQVGWIEFPIASPIAVAEEQQLLVMVRSTGCSTSGGCSRYERYTSASNKMWYKRQDSSDPGENTT
-1781 TVYDGVVVG
+1781 G
-1790 SQVNATNGFDIVF
+1790 SIGA
-1803 TNSFTYTGGNL
+1803 YR
-1814 LIALQAN
+1814 AN
-1821 PDDAS
+1821 M
-1826 GYDDVYFYGVSAT
+1826 
-1839 NASRYGTGS
+1839 
-1848 SNYSF
+1848 
-1853 TGSCTSQSF
+1853 
-1862 LPKVQFCYEQGTCV
+1862 KFCYEPASCP
-1876 DMTNVT
+1876 DLSRVT
-1882 ISDVT
+1882 VSDVT

-1898 NAETSWQYVF
+1898 NTETSWQYVF

-1972 VLAATDVTTT
+1972 VLAATEVTTT

-2013 TVVPAQAANSAA
+2013 TVMPAQAANSAA

-2113 GVTNAYTNSGTVTL
+2113 GSTNAYTTSVAVTL

-2176 TSYGTS
+2176 TSYGTN
-2182 NPTGWLPADGGSKLN
+2182 NPTGWLPADGGSMLN

-2223 WNDGSVGNNPPA
+2223 WNDGSYGDNPPA

-2257 AENNALGSY
+2257 AENNVLGSY
-2266 TSEPANLV
+2266 TSEPAGLAG
-2274 NLYDNASV
+2274 LYDNASV

-2294 FTNWTDNNG
+2294 FTNWTDNDG
-2303 SVLGTGDSKT
+2303 SVLGTGASLS
-2313 FTLHSDTIV
+2313 FTLHSDTVI

-2379 ADAVSGTEE
+2379 AAAVSGTEE

-2412 VNAVGSEMG
+2412 VNAVSSEMG

-2450 TDGEDNVLG
+2450 TDGAANVLG

-2478 FGYNT
+2478 FDYNT
-2483 YTITAATANAVMGS
+2483 YTITAVSANAVMGS
-2497 VGGTA
+2497 AAGTQ
-2502 TVDYLQNVTLTAA
+2502 TVNYLSNVTLNAG

-2525 TAANGE
+2525 TAANGD

-2554 YNQYTVTVASANA
+2554 YNQYTVTVATANA

-2601 GNTDNPRTVVVT
+2601 GNTDNPRTVVIT
-2613 ANATYTASFDYNQY
+2613 ADATYTASFDYNQY
-2627 TVSGVCDEVMG
+2627 TV
-2638 SVSGTQTVNYLQNVT
+2638 
-2653 LTATAN
+2653 
-2659 YGYHFVNWTN
+2659 
-2669 AAGTV
+2669 
-2674 LGTGTSVTVQALRDS
+2674 
-2689 VITANFDYNQ
+2689 
-2699 YTVTAQTANATM
+2699 TAQTSNATM

-2726 TLTAAANYGYTFAGW
+2726 TLTAAANYGYSFAGW

-2754 AVPALNN
+2754 AVPALSD

-2768 TVNQY
+2768 TINQY
-2773 TVTVVSADEVMGS
+2773 TVTVESDDEVMGS
-2786 ASGTATE
+2786 VSGTATE

-2811 VRWNDNNTAN
+2811 VRWNDNSTVN
-2821 PRVVSVT
+2821 PREVSVT

-2839 NAYTVTVSSASTTM
+2839 NQYTVSVSSASTTM
-2853 GTVAPATSTVNYLS
+2853 GTVAPATSTLNFLS
-2867 SVAISATPK
+2867 SVEISATPK

-2908 FDTNVYTVS
+2908 FDTNVYTVT

-2927 VSEGGSVKHFKSIA
+2927 VTESSSVKHFKSIA
-2941 LVATPNY
+2941 LVATPNH

-2960 TAKGNAATLNVSP
+2960 NAKGNAATLNVSP

-2980 ANFTYNQYTVTGLS
+2980 ANFTYNQYTVTGQS
-2994 ASATMGTV
+2994 ANTTMGTV
-3002 EGTATVNYLTDVT
+3002 SGTATVNYLTDVT
-3015 LTATANYGY
+3015 LTAAANYGY

-3056 YTVAGLSADETKG
+3056 YTVTGLSADDAKG

-3099 DGNTDNPRTVSATED
+3099 DGNTDNPRTVSATEN
-3114 MSFTATFAI
+3114 MTFTATFAI

-3136 GAVTN
+3136 GVVTN
-3141 DDASDATVAAGY
+3141 DDASGAAVAAGY

-3169 VFEGSRFAGWSDGN
+3169 VFEGSRFAGWGDGN

-3188 ATIEYTA
+3188 ASIEYTA

-3201 TANFIGAGN
+3201 TANFIDAGN

-3288 SGNAVMGSVSEGQTV
+3288 SGNAAMGSVSEGQTV
-3303 NYLSTVAI
+3303 NYLSPVAI

-3316 YGYHFVSWTNA
+3316 YGYHFVNWTNA
-3327 DGNVIA
+3327 AGDVIA
-3333 TTPNATVQAL
+3333 TTSNATVQAL

-3358 VTGTCNEAMGSVSGT
+3358 VTGTCNEAMGTVSGT

-3393 FVGWSNGETTES
+3393 FVGWSNGATTET

-3412 DITVT
+3412 NITVT

-3423 VYSSEESVD
+3423 VYSSEETVD
-3432 VCDSYVWNGRTY
+3432 VCDSYTWNGRTY
-3444 TVGGN
+3444 IVGGT

-3458 GCDSTATLVLTI
+3458 GCDSTATLLLTI

-3481 HCDAYTWIDGV
+3481 HCDTYTWIDGV
-3492 TYTETPAEA
+3492 TYTETPAAE
-3501 PTFTLINA
+3501 PTFTLTNA
-3509 AGCDS
+3509 DGCDS
-3514 VVTLDLTVRHSTLGD
+3514 VVTLNLTVRHST
-3529 TAAVACNTFSWY
+3529 
-3541 EHIGL
+3541 
-3546 TESQEVQHTF
+3546 
-3556 VGGNQYGCDSTV
+3556 
-3568 TLHLTVNYSNTGD
+3568 
-3581 TAAVACDSFDWYE
+3581 
-3594 HTGLTESQTVQHVF
+3594 
-3608 TNAAGCDSTV
+3608 
-3618 TMALTI
+3618 
-3624 NNSQSVELTA
+3624 
-3634 VTACDSYEWNGENYT
+3634 
-3649 ESGLLSYTTA
+3649 
-3659 DVNGCDSTTTVM
+3659 
-3671 LTVNYSNTG
+3671 TG

-3692 YGMTYTE
+3692 YGETYTE
-3699 SATPTHVFTNAA
+3699 TPAVAPTHVFT
-3711 GCDSTVTLAL
+3711 
-3721 TINNSQSVELTAVT
+3721 
-3735 ACDSY
+3735 
-3740 EWNGETYTESGLLSY
+3740 
-3755 TTAYVNGCDSTTT
+3755 
-3768 VMLTINNSQSVAL
+3768 
-3781 AAETACDSYLWNG
+3781 
-3794 ETYTESGE
+3794 
-3802 LSYTTTDVNG
+3802 
-3812 CDSTTTLVLTVNH
+3812 
-3825 SDAVDTVAV
+3825 
-3834 ACDSFTWN
+3834 
-3842 GVAYSETPAEA
+3842 
-3853 PTMTLTN
+3853 
-3860 ATGCDSVVTLLLTV
+3860 
-3874 NHSTTAVETV
+3874 
-3884 TACNSFVWHGTE
+3884 
-3896 YTASTNEPTYTTV
+3896 
-3909 NAAGCDST
+3909 
-3917 VTLHLTIEQCATT
+3917 
-3930 ELTVCDSYTWPV
+3930 
-3942 SGETYTQ
+3942 
-3949 SGEYIEGTDTLILTV
+3949 
-3964 NYSTAADEFVTA
+3964 
-3976 CDSYTW
+3976 
-3982 NGVTY
+3982 
-3987 TEVPAVAP
+3987 
-3995 TMTIVNA
+3995 
-4002 VGCDSVVTLQLTLNS
+4002 
-4017 ATTGVEELTACDS
+4017 
-4030 IEWHGAMYYASNNTA
+4030 
-4045 TYTTVNA
+4045 NA

-4059 TLNLTVNHSTTAV
+4059 TLNLTVNHSNSGDTAAV
-4072 EEVTAC
+4072 AC
-4078 NRYVWH
+4078 DSFEWY
-4084 GVEYTASTNEPT
+4084 GVT
-4096 YTSTNA
+4096 YTETPAVAPTHVFTNA
-4102 AGCDSVVTLHLTI
+4102 AGCDSTVTL
-4115 EQCGTTTI
+4115 
-4123 TACDSY
+4123 
-4129 TWMGNTYNA
+4129 
-4138 SGEYVVG
+4138 
-4145 TDTLVLTINHSTVS
+4145 TLVVNHSTVG
-4159 DTIAEVCN
+4159 DTAATAVD
-4167 SFTWHGVTYISTPAV
+4167 SFEWYGVTYTESGDYTY
-4182 APTFVLEN
+4182 TTTN
-4190 AVGCDSTVTLNL
+4190 AAGCDSTVTL
-4202 TVNQSTYGDTAATA
+4202 
-4216 YDSFEWHG
+4216 
-4224 NVYTESGVYTYT
+4224 
-4236 TTNADGCDSIVTLT
+4236 TLT
-4250 LTVNHYD
+4250 ITHYD

-4266 DAAMGTT
+4266 DASMGTT
-4273 TPAAGTYRFYPGQT
+4273 NPLPGTYRFYPGET

-4299 FAGWVVDGDT
+4299 FAGWVVNGDT
-4309 MSTDNTVSIDILPAM
+4309 MSTDNTVSFEVLPAM
-4324 AGMTFNVV
+4324 AGMTFSVV

-4340 PYLTVNAAA
+4340 PYLTVNATA
-4349 NDTNMGTV
+4349 NDTNMGVV
-4357 IGAGQYAEGSVAT
+4357 IGAGQYAEGSVVT
-4370 LIAVSKP
+4370 LMARSKP

-4391 VYIFTVTCDT
+4391 IYVFTLTADT
-4401 TLVAEFAPNV
+4401 TLVATFAPNV
-4411 GIATADYSHISIYS
+4411 GIETVDYSNISIYS
-4425 ADSKVYVKGA
+4425 ADSRVYVKGA
-4435 EGMTIYLYDVNGR
+4435 EGMTIYIYDVNGR

-4453 ANAADTE
+4453 ANAADIE
-4460 TFAVETTGVILVKA
+4460 TFQVETTGVILVKA

>member
-1 MKHLLRNLA
+1 MKQLLRNLA
-10 LLALLCVPWVTQ
+10 LVALLCVPWVTQ
-22 AQSFTWDFES
+22 AQTVTIGEGTSSTNYVPIGTYYNYSFSEQLYTAAEIGQSGTIISIGFNYASSTAKDFPIVVYMKAVDDESLSSGWISLSASDEVFSGTLSVTGNGWQTIELDAPFSYDGSKNLLIAVDKGYVYYYS
-32 GNEGWQFAN
+32 GNTWYY
-41 VTSGNSWVIGSA
+41 S
-53 QAHGGTNSLY
+53 
-63 VSNDGGT
+63 
-70 TATYNGTNTVIYAWR
+70 TATDMARYYNN
-85 DFTLTTAGT
+85 DNNDAGI
-94 YDYSYYWQCTGESTW
+94 DNLSSY
-109 DFMRVYIVPEAS
+109 
-121 FTEITEQSSSFST
+121 
-134 LRASGSGP
+134 SGSV
-142 TISGATLID
+142 
-151 GGSRLNTSRN
+151 
-161 LGTGWHSQEGS
+161 TGNRPNVQ
-172 IALSAGTYR
+172 LT
-181 FLIVWLNDSGVY
+181 FGV
-193 PPSLCIDDISF
+193 PSS
-204 TLPTC
+204 C

-288 VPSFTTACNAITSFP
+288 VPSFTTPC
-303 WSETFESY
+303 ETFAMTATNTFIQNFDGLTVAGTIPTCWDNSEGTVTTANYKWCYNTSTSGNGAANGTGHSGNCVVFNSY
-311 SAGNLAINCW
+311 SNSSNLTNFLATQPI
-321 VNEHISGSGS
+321 HIGA
-331 SVFKIDTSTNG
+331 NA
-342 DNSTHQLQLP
+342 
-352 DMSNGTQTMLRLPV
+352 RLT
-366 MSFPA
+366 FWYKNPA
-371 GNGYQFVIDVYR
+371 GGDLSVLI
-383 NATGSSYTSEGVRV
+383 S
-397 YASTDGEIAGAT
+397 
-409 ELGFLYRNC
+409 
-418 TQTDGGT
+418 TDGGT
-425 VTAESG
+425 STTTLASGLTGASSWTEKVIDLDPATYTGQTVIIYFKGTSNWG
-431 SGWYTYKFPIPFTG
+431 SGDA
-445 TCYIILRGESQYG
+445 YI
-458 SSTYL
+458 YL
-463 DNLIV
+463 DDV
-468 EKQPT
+468 SVVKQPT
-473 CFMPTAAEATNLAV
+473 CFMPTAPEATNLAV

-511 TTELGTTAAG
+511 SAELGTTAAG
-521 ATSFNVTGLTANTEY
+521 ATSFNVTGLSANTEY

-544 AAGDESVDNVQVT
+544 AAGDESVDNVLVT

-585 WMGYASNNSFKV
+585 WTGYASNNSFMV
-597 NYRTKAYFDG
+597 SYRTKAYFDG
-607 VNEGFGTSLPTGWE
+607 VNEGFGTAIPTGWE

-655 RINIYGAS
+655 RINIYGTTR
-663 KYGWLITPQMTM
+663 YGWLITPQMTV

-690 SGSGAASGAC
+690 SGNVGAPATTGT
-700 DDDRFIVLITTDDET
+700 DDRFVVLVTTDNEA

-723 NNSGSSY
+723 NNSGSAY
-730 VFNDIPTAG
+730 VYNDIVCSATG
-739 ENVSIDLTA
+739 ESVNIDLSA
-748 YAGQDVRIA
+748 YAGQTVRIA
-757 FYGESTV
+757 FYGESTT
-764 SNNGDNNLHIDNVAI
+764 SNADNNLHIDNVAI
-779 GLDVAAGAWH
+779 GLDVTAGAWQ
-789 EVPAATASVTLMG
+789 EVPAATASVTLTG
-802 LESETEYEVKVKGL
+802 LESETQYEVKVKGL
-816 CDGGDV
+816 CDGDV
-822 ESDESAVVSFTTLA
+822 ESDESAVVSFTTLE

-841 TALAVAPENITTTTA
+841 TALTVAPENITTTSA

-906 MRTYCGDE
+906 MRTNCGAE
-914 GNSDWT
+914 GNSDWS
-920 ATVSFRTACGVVSD
+920 ATVSFRTACGQEAIPFSE
-934 YPWTDN
+934 N
-940 FDSYSG
+940 FDSYESG
-946 TTSGTTNNLPPCW
+946 VFKFYCW
-959 SYINTCTYSSY
+959 TYVPEPASSSSYAFVRYNYSSY
-970 KGYPVVYNSSSY
+970 AHSGSYILRSYIGASSQNNKVILPEMDAATNTLQVRFWH
-982 SRSGNNHLRFY
+982 RSGGATAGTLSVGYVTDIEDTSTFVTVVN
-993 SYYSSSYTAYDPQ
+993 YTAA
-1006 NQYAILPQM
+1006 NCTTYAEYEVEM
-1015 SGLAGKQITMWVKGY
+1015 AGV
-1030 NASSAVKVGLMS
+1030 
-1042 DPADAGTFVELEEQ
+1042 PADARIAFRHV
-1056 YGRTMSTSYQ
+1056 STSNYT
-1066 EFLYLVPGDATAE
+1066 YW
-1079 YVAVMI
+1079 
-1085 EAASSS
+1085 
-1091 RTTNSVYIDDIT
+1091 YIDDVTVEPI
-1103 IEEAPACR
+1103 PACKKVTAVATSDVTSNSATVSWTDDR
-1111 TPQSIA
+1111 NGEDATYSVYNGSVDPANLLGTTEAGVKTFTLMGLTPNTNYNAI
-1117 FSNVERLGFTAT
+1117 V
-1129 WEANPLA
+1129 
-1136 TANDYQVVASTTAL
+1136 VVANCAADEHSAAVGVPSFTTQRNECAITAFNITTDGIRRGDAAIDAVNHTVAMPIYYTTDFSSASGSISYSTSAAAYMYNAETEAWDISVSSWNTLRSRLQLGANSVRVFAQDRNVYADWTITLQPEDCTTPAGLTLGAERIRVNVTINNNDPSVSAYQLVCSTTAL

-1156 AAEKTAVNGATTYT
+1156 AAEKTAVSGNTYT
-1170 FTGMERETEY
+1170 IENLDRETEY

-1187 CGGDVYS
+1187 CGGDSYS
-1194 DWISGTVTTKGL
+1194 EWRSGTVTTKGL
-1206 SFCEDIVVADGMMTN
+1206 SFCEDVVVAGGSNPNDHVPFYGL
-1221 GYILLR
+1221 YI
-1227 GNYQDED
+1227 DE
-1234 YRSQVIYPADKLTE
+1234 YVQHTQSVYPASMLTS
-1248 LVGKT
+1248 LVGKSLTSMTYRSNGNKNFGTNSTFKIGVVNDADLSSAFVSTTGLTTVYTGSIVASSNKIT
-1253 ITSLKFYLSGSSEG
+1253 ITFSAPFVYDGGDLVVDFESLTTGSYSSMNFYGTNSGSSRYEG
-1267 YSGDWAGT
+1267 DGSSDVY
-1275 EGNTF
+1275 TF
-1280 TLKLANTTQ
+1280 
-1289 ENLASGWDETAMTT
+1289 
-1303 VFEGTIDNVNAGN
+1303 V
-1316 GNTMLFAFTTPFTYT
+1316 P
-1331 GGNLLLELVSVTE
+1331 ELT
-1344 GYYTNVSFYGISGT
+1344 FH
-1358 SSARYAE
+1358 
-1365 ADDYL
+1365 
-1370 TGAGSVQS
+1370 
-1378 FLPKFSTTYC
+1378 YC
-1388 ETNEACPAVTAVEAT
+1388 ETNDACPAVTAVEAT

-1443 DGPYTYEGTATTYD
+1443 DGPYTYEGTATTYA

-1528 FNYILSTTGGL
+1528 FNYILSTTADL
-1539 ADATLNAMPKTGT
+1539 DDATLNAMPKTGT
-1552 GLAEATASLA
+1552 ALAEATASLA

-1570 YLYVQNN
+1570 YIYVQND
-1577 CGGEGASP
+1577 CGGEGTSP

-1591 TTYDALPAVVNI
+1591 TTYDAMPAVVNI
-1603 ATTEVTHTA
+1603 AATEVTHTA
-1612 IAYTWER
+1612 IAFSWER

-1632 AVVAHGETPASW
+1632 AVVAHDETPASW
-1644 TIVSAMHYTAV
+1644 TNVSAMHYTAV

-1669 YQASPEAYGSATH
+1669 YQASPEAFGSAAH

-1690 MPAACELVADGTM
+1690 MPAACELVADGT
-1703 TNRYLPIYGYYMDG
+1703 TINRYLPIYGYYMDG

-1826 GYDDVYFYGVSAT
+1826 GYGDVYFYGVSAT

-1848 SNYSF
+1848 SNYNF
-1853 TGSCTSQSF
+1853 TGSGTSQSF

-1882 ISDVT
+1882 VSDVT

-1898 NAETSWQYVF
+1898 NTETSWQYVI

-1972 VLAATDVTTT
+1972 VLAATEVTTT

-2013 TVVPAQAANSAA
+2013 TVMPAQAANSAA

-2113 GVTNAYTNSGTVTL
+2113 GVTNAYTNSDAVTL

-2155 NYDYVRAWIV
+2155 NYDYIRAWVV

-2182 NPTGWLPADGGSKLN
+2182 NPSGWLPADGGSMLN

-2203 SKRAYVTVPADGAY
+2203 SKRAYVTVPADGSY

-2223 WNDGSVGNNPPA
+2223 WNDGSYGDNPPA

-2243 ESDKYTVTVNVAKD
+2243 ESDKYTVTVNVVKD
-2257 AENNALGSY
+2257 AENNMLGSY
-2266 TSEPANLV
+2266 TSVPASLAG
-2274 NLYDNASV
+2274 LYDNASV
-2282 TLTRGEAIYGYH
+2282 TLTHGEAIYGYH
-2294 FTNWTDNNG
+2294 FTNWTDNDG
-2303 SVLGTGDSKT
+2303 SVLGTGASLS
-2313 FTLHSDTIV
+2313 FTLHSDTVI

-2361 TLTATPAVGYHFV
+2361 TLTATPAVGYHLV
-2374 NWTNS
+2374 NWTNKV
-2379 ADAVSGTEE
+2379 AAVSGTEE

-2437 VATPNYGYHFVNW
+2437 VATPNYGYHFVSW
-2450 TDGEDNVLG
+2450 TDGASNVLG

-2478 FGYNT
+2478 FDYNT
-2483 YTITAATANAVMGS
+2483 YTITAVSANAVMGS
-2497 VGGTA
+2497 AAGTQ
-2502 TVDYLQNVTLTAA
+2502 TVNYLSNVTLNAG

-2525 TAANGE
+2525 TAANGD

-2554 YNQYTVTVASANA
+2554 YNQYTVTVATADA

-2601 GNTDNPRTVVVT
+2601 GNTDNPRTVVIT
-2613 ANATYTASFDYNQY
+2613 ADATYTAS
-2627 TVSGVCDEVMG
+2627 
-2638 SVSGTQTVNYLQNVT
+2638 
-2653 LTATAN
+2653 
-2659 YGYHFVNWTN
+2659 
-2669 AAGTV
+2669 
-2674 LGTGTSVTVQALRDS
+2674 
-2689 VITANFDYNQ
+2689 FDYNQ

-2726 TLTAAANYGYTFAGW
+2726 TLTAAANYGYSFAGW

-2754 AVPALNN
+2754 AVPALSD

-2768 TVNQY
+2768 TINQY
-2773 TVTVVSADEVMGS
+2773 TVTVESDDEVMGS
-2786 ASGTATE
+2786 VSGTATE
-2793 DYLTNITI
+2793 NYLTNITI

-2839 NAYTVTVSSASTTM
+2839 NQYTVSVSSASTTM
-2853 GTVAPATSTVNYLS
+2853 GTVAPATSTLNFLS
-2867 SVAISATPK
+2867 SVEISATPK

-2908 FDTNVYTVS
+2908 FDTNVYTVT

-2927 VSEGGSVKHFKSIA
+2927 VTESSSVKHFKSIA

-2980 ANFTYNQYTVTGLS
+2980 ANFTYNQYTVTGQS
-2994 ASATMGTV
+2994 ANTTMGTV
-3002 EGTATVNYLTDVT
+3002 SGTATVNYLTDVT
-3015 LTATANYGY
+3015 LTATPNYGY

-3047 VTALFDYNQ
+3047 VTAMFDYNQ
-3056 YTVAGLSADETKG
+3056 YTVTGLSADGAKG
-3069 TVSGTATVNY
+3069 TVSGTATVSY

-3099 DGNTDNPRTVSATED
+3099 DGNTDNPRTVSATEN
-3114 MSFTATFAI
+3114 MTFTATFAI

-3136 GAVTN
+3136 GVVTN
-3141 DDASDATVAAGY
+3141 DDASGATVAAGY

-3169 VFEGSRFAGWSDGN
+3169 VFEGSRFAGWGDGN
-3183 ITVNT
+3183 ITVN
-3188 ATIEYTA
+3188 AASIEYTA

-3201 TANFIGAGN
+3201 TANFIDAGN

-3255 DSVFTPSYTFV
+3255 GSVFTPSYTFV

-3303 NYLSTVAI
+3303 NYLSPVAI

-3316 YGYHFVSWTNA
+3316 YGYHFVNWTNA
-3327 DGNVIA
+3327 AGDVIA
-3333 TTPNATVQAL
+3333 TTSNATVQAL

-3358 VTGTCNEAMGSVSGT
+3358 VTGTCNEAMGTVSGT

-3393 FVGWSNGETTES
+3393 FVGWSNGETTET

-3423 VYSSEESVD
+3423 VYSSEETVD
-3432 VCDSYVWNGRTY
+3432 VCDSYTWNGRTY
-3444 TVGGN
+3444 IVGGT

-3458 GCDSTATLVLTI
+3458 GCDSTATLLLTI

-3481 HCDAYTWIDGV
+3481 HCDTYTWIDGV
-3492 TYTETPAEA
+3492 TYTETPAAE
-3501 PTFTLINA
+3501 PTFTLTNA
-3509 AGCDS
+3509 VGCDS
-3514 VVTLDLTVRHSTLGD
+3514 VVTLNLTVRHST
-3529 TAAVACNTFSWY
+3529 
-3541 EHIGL
+3541 
-3546 TESQEVQHTF
+3546 
-3556 VGGNQYGCDSTV
+3556 
-3568 TLHLTVNYSNTGD
+3568 
-3581 TAAVACDSFDWYE
+3581 
-3594 HTGLTESQTVQHVF
+3594 
-3608 TNAAGCDSTV
+3608 
-3618 TMALTI
+3618 
-3624 NNSQSVELTA
+3624 
-3634 VTACDSYEWNGENYT
+3634 
-3649 ESGLLSYTTA
+3649 
-3659 DVNGCDSTTTVM
+3659 
-3671 LTVNYSNTG
+3671 TG

-3692 YGMTYTE
+3692 YGETYTE
-3699 SATPTHVFTNAA
+3699 TPAVAPTHVFTNAA
-3711 GCDSTVTLAL
+3711 GCDSTVTL
-3721 TINNSQSVELTAVT
+3721 N
-3735 ACDSY
+3735 
-3740 EWNGETYTESGLLSY
+3740 
-3755 TTAYVNGCDSTTT
+3755 
-3768 VMLTINNSQSVAL
+3768 
-3781 AAETACDSYLWNG
+3781 
-3794 ETYTESGE
+3794 
-3802 LSYTTTDVNG
+3802 
-3812 CDSTTTLVLTVNH
+3812 LTVNH
-3825 SDAVDTVAV
+3825 SNSGDTAAV
-3834 ACDSFTWN
+3834 ACDSFEWY
-3842 GVAYSETPAEA
+3842 GVTYTETPAVA
-3853 PTMTLTN
+3853 PTHVF
-3860 ATGCDSVVTLLLTV
+3860 S
-3874 NHSTTAVETV
+3874 
-3884 TACNSFVWHGTE
+3884 
-3896 YTASTNEPTYTTV
+3896 

-3917 VTLHLTIEQCATT
+3917 VTLTLVVNHSTT
-3930 ELTVCDSYTWPV
+3930 GD
-3942 SGETYTQ
+3942 
-3949 SGEYIEGTDTLILTV
+3949 
-3964 NYSTAADEFVTA
+3964 TAAVA
-3976 CDSYTW
+3976 CDSFEWY
-3982 NGVTY
+3982 GVTY
-3987 TEVPAVAP
+3987 TETPAVAP
-3995 TMTIVNA
+3995 THVFT
-4002 VGCDSVVTLQLTLNS
+4002 
-4017 ATTGVEELTACDS
+4017 
-4030 IEWHGAMYYASNNTA
+4030 
-4045 TYTTVNA
+4045 NA

-4059 TLNLTVNHSTTAV
+4059 TLNLTVNHSTVGDTAATAV
-4072 EEVTAC
+4072 DSFEW
-4078 NRYVWH
+4078 Y
-4084 GVEYTASTNEPT
+4084 GVT
-4096 YTSTNA
+4096 YTESGDYTYTTTNA
-4102 AGCDSVVTLHLTI
+4102 AGCDST
-4115 EQCGTTTI
+4115 
-4123 TACDSY
+4123 
-4129 TWMGNTYNA
+4129 
-4138 SGEYVVG
+4138 
-4145 TDTLVLTINHSTVS
+4145 
-4159 DTIAEVCN
+4159 
-4167 SFTWHGVTYISTPAV
+4167 
-4182 APTFVLEN
+4182 
-4190 AVGCDSTVTLNL
+4190 
-4202 TVNQSTYGDTAATA
+4202 
-4216 YDSFEWHG
+4216 
-4224 NVYTESGVYTYT
+4224 
-4236 TTNADGCDSIVTLT
+4236 VTLT
-4250 LTVNHYD
+4250 LTITHYD

-4266 DAAMGTT
+4266 DASMGTT
-4273 TPAAGTYRFYPGQT
+4273 NPLPGTYRFYPGET

-4299 FAGWVVDGDT
+4299 FAGWVVNGDT
-4309 MSTDNTVSIDILPAM
+4309 MSTDNTVSFEVLPAM
-4324 AGMTFNVV
+4324 AGMTFSVV

-4340 PYLTVNAAA
+4340 PYLTVNATA
-4349 NDTNMGTV
+4349 NDTSMGIV
-4357 IGAGQYAEGSVAT
+4357 IGAGQYAEGSVVT
-4370 LIAVSKP
+4370 LMARSKL

-4391 VYIFTVTCDT
+4391 IYVFTLTADT
-4401 TLVAEFAPNV
+4401 TLVATFAPNV
-4411 GIATADYSHISIYS
+4411 GIETVDYSNISIYS
-4425 ADSKVYVKGA
+4425 ADSRVYVKGA
-4435 EGMTIYLYDVNGR
+4435 EGMTIYIYDVNGR

-4453 ANAADTE
+4453 ANAADIE
-4460 TFAVETTGVILVKA
+4460 TFQVETTGVILVKA